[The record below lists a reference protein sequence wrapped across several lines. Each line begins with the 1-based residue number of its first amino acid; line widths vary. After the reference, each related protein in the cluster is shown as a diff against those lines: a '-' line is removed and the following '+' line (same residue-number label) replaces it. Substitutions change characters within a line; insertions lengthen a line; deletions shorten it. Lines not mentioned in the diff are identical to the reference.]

1 MKRIL
6 AVFLTLAMALNIA
19 PMAAFAA
26 ADSDAASI
34 VAVEETDET
43 SSPQLDEETAKAIAS
58 DPFLQAAYAQTEQE
72 QTGQAE
78 VDTSNVSVS
87 ATNSFGKLL
96 LNGMDEENGS
106 NFSSENAITGISM
119 NGSTA
124 VVSYRTAEDADLVVG
139 IYADDAE
146 EEMIASGTVSVS
158 KTTDTTAK
166 VSISGKLPEYYVI
179 KGYLFDK
186 TEHAPLCEPFRDV
199 SKTKD
204 IVDLGSA
211 TVDDFDA
218 DRVINLDDDNTTNF
232 AVVKQDVTLLTSE
245 DAAAGMNVITQQD
258 DDGLNYTISNA
269 SAEIK
274 NLQSGDILTYEYEPG
289 AMLIVKVSTIQTFGD
304 TVTIHG
310 DDSLEITDVF
320 EAVKIDSDADT
331 SDFEFTPAEGVEYLG
346 TEKVVYP
353 DWEDGFFDGT
363 DAQENTADLDETNS
377 WEGDLSN
384 SVALKL
390 KIGDTTTDKPIGGA
404 TTEEAAKGTISFS
417 AQSKFKYYIA
427 ENKQTISYNL
437 GSTVTGSLSI
447 SAKKTIEK
455 EIGHCYY
462 LPCPGVAFLMEPTIK
477 VVAEM
482 KCSAEFAAS
491 VSFGFEYNSA
501 NKAFV
506 NRSETPNAKARV
518 TAEGSVS
525 IGLDLKPGV
534 CVLDSVLDLDLTAE
548 VMLQATI
555 KTTTK
560 EASTTTPETRHSCKI
575 CYTAEITVPTE
586 LGIEI
591 SFIKLDIL
599 SLKKS
604 FKLEFPLGD
613 YYYSPENNEF
623 GKGSCP
629 HLEYRMTVIV
639 EDDDL
644 KEEDMKNVDIFN
656 VDTNEKVG
664 SFNGKFNT
672 YVYLPAGEHQLRAI
686 IQNTDYTSG
695 RFTIDK
701 LGFEVWLGADVQ
713 EDWTLIDGVLTV
725 NNDKAMGDAAVITD
739 MPWYS
744 RRSEIKKVVV
754 KSGVTK
760 INSGAFYECGNLK
773 NAEIANT
780 VLSIGG
786 SAFAECAQLRT
797 VQIPNT
803 VAAIGSCAFKNC
815 SLLQNIVFP
824 KALQKIE
831 ESTFENCTALKNLL
845 IPGNV
850 LSIGDDA
857 FKGCTALESIA
868 MQDGTISIGKE
879 AFSNCSKLG
888 SITMPDSVISF
899 GTDIFKYD
907 TALKT
912 VKLPAGITHIAQGM
926 FNGCVALT
934 DFTVPETVTTIG
946 GLAFANCIGIAK
958 VTIPKSVKTVQI
970 GAFTGC
976 TNLKDVYYDSTEEDW
991 KKITIQSDNEPLT
1004 SATLHCGGKHG
1015 TCGDNLTW
1023 KLEDGTLTIS
1033 GTGEMY
1039 NYSYGS
1045 DNRPP
1050 WDGEKTKIKYI
1061 EIKIDTTTIGN
1072 YAFKGCNNLI
1082 SITIPES
1089 VTSIGKGA
1097 FYECSS
1103 LTSITV
1109 PEGVTSI
1116 GAYAFDGCSNL
1127 TNVTI
1132 PKGVTRIGEFAF
1144 DECSNLTNIIIPEGV
1159 TKIEDGLFMD
1169 CSSLTSIT
1177 LPEGVTSIGY
1187 RAFAYCYSLENI
1199 SMPQS
1204 LISIGGSDYFGGAF
1218 VNCRKL
1224 SSITIPSSVTDIG
1237 MYAFYGCTNLATVN
1251 MGTNITNIGSHAFE
1265 ECVALERIT
1274 IPSGVTTIEQL
1285 TFNKCKNLTNVTI
1298 AEGVTTIGSSAFS
1311 ECSNLK
1317 SVVIPESV
1325 TTIETGV
1332 FYYCSSLT
1340 SITIP
1345 STVTQIGSSIF
1356 TGCKSLT
1363 SVTIPSGISVIPG
1376 GMFNGCSSLTSAVIP
1391 EGVTVIGEYA
1401 FGDCRNLTNIAI
1413 PSNVTQIGHH
1423 AFDNCQKLTSITIP
1437 EGVSKIEYGTFS
1449 ECRGL
1454 TKVQIPSSVT
1464 SIGLD
1469 AFAGCGNLIDMTIP
1483 ESATIIEEGAF
1494 DGCHSLTSIT
1504 IPSGSTYIYASSFYG
1519 CSGLTSVRIP
1529 EGVTGIDVMAF
1540 SHCRGLK
1547 SVTIP
1552 ASVTKIGGRAFDEC
1566 RNLKTI
1572 IYEGTKEQWKKV
1584 WIGADNHYL
1593 ECATIQY
1600 TGDSGDPNDEN
1611 SITTG
1616 AASTSDSKFQAT
1628 FANAKAGKEYVVLVS
1643 RSGSDPLNADN
1654 LIYINQITA
1663 DADGELTVPFITA
1676 ADAEEMTYVVACAQ
1690 DDAPVDPGQPDQPG
1704 GDEPSSG
1711 DDGGGAAII
1720 LIGGVAAVAAVAG
1733 VVLMIPVKVEGT
1745 VKLADQP
1752 VANATVQVLKGDAVK
1767 AETVTDA
1774 NGHFTVKVKRGGYTM
1789 RVQWTDAS
1797 GQPVTRTVDF
1807 KAPNANL
1814 NVAA

>member
-34 VAVEETDET
+34 VAVEETDENA
-43 SSPQLDEETAKAIAS
+43 SPQMDEQTARAIAS

-78 VDTSNVSVS
+78 VDTSNMSVS

-166 VSISGKLPEYYVI
+166 VSISSKLPEYYVI
-179 KGYLFDK
+179 KGYLFNK

-289 AMLIVKVSTIQTFGD
+289 AMLIVKVSTIQTSGD

-377 WEGDLSN
+377 WEGDLLN

-656 VDTNEKVG
+656 IDTNEKVG

-686 IQNTDYTSG
+686 IRNTDYTSG
-695 RFTIDK
+695 RFTINK

-713 EDWTLIDGVLTV
+713 EDWTLVDGVLTV

-760 INSGAFYECGNLK
+760 INSGAFYECGNLT

-815 SLLQNIVFP
+815 SSLQNIVFP

-850 LSIGDDA
+850 LSIGDYA

-976 TNLKDVYYDSTEEDW
+976 RNLKDVYYDSTEEDW

-1023 KLEDGTLTIS
+1023 KLEDETLTIS

-1039 NYSYGS
+1039 NYYFDSEASPWNEEKEEIINIILPEGITRIGSRAFYGCS
-1045 DNRPP
+1045 KLKNIEIPSSINRIGYFAFCDCSSLTSVIIPEGVKSVENSVFQNCSSLTSVIIPESVVSIEQAAFYQCRELTSIKIPDNVTVLGTSAFRLSGLTNVVIPKGVTCVSGSVFEGCKNLIDITIP
-1050 WDGEKTKIKYI
+1050 ESVTDIESNAFAGCGITKIKI
-1061 EIKIDTTTIGN
+1061 PSGVTSIGVK
-1072 YAFKGCNNLI
+1072 AFADCENLTSVEMSPNI
-1082 SITIPES
+1082 TNIGWGAFSKCSKLTSITIPPNVTKIGERTFYECNSLMDVTIPENVTSIGRDAFYNCDSLISVTIPQNVTEVGEYVFYSCGNLKNVTIMEGVTKIGYEMFYDCSCLESITIPSTVKYMGYRAFSGCKNLKEVKIIDGVNKIADYAFAGCMSLTTIEIPVS

-1097 FYECSS
+1097 FYYCNS
-1103 LTSITV
+1103 LT
-1109 PEGVTSI
+1109 
-1116 GAYAFDGCSNL
+1116 
-1127 TNVTI
+1127 TI
-1132 PKGVTRIGEFAF
+1132 E
-1144 DECSNLTNIIIPEGV
+1144 
-1159 TKIEDGLFMD
+1159 
-1169 CSSLTSIT
+1169 
-1177 LPEGVTSIGY
+1177 
-1187 RAFAYCYSLENI
+1187 
-1199 SMPQS
+1199 
-1204 LISIGGSDYFGGAF
+1204 
-1218 VNCRKL
+1218 
-1224 SSITIPSSVTDIG
+1224 
-1237 MYAFYGCTNLATVN
+1237 
-1251 MGTNITNIGSHAFE
+1251 
-1265 ECVALERIT
+1265 
-1274 IPSGVTTIEQL
+1274 IPSGVTE
-1285 TFNKCKNLTNVTI
+1285 
-1298 AEGVTTIGSSAFS
+1298 IGGYAFA
-1311 ECSNLK
+1311 
-1317 SVVIPESV
+1317 
-1325 TTIETGV
+1325 
-1332 FYYCSSLT
+1332 YCGLT
-1340 SITIP
+1340 SIVLP
-1345 STVTQIGSSIF
+1345 
-1356 TGCKSLT
+1356 KELT
-1363 SVTIPSGISVIPG
+1363 EI
-1376 GMFNGCSSLTSAVIP
+1376 N
-1391 EGVTVIGEYA
+1391 EY
-1401 FGDCRNLTNIAI
+1401 T
-1413 PSNVTQIGHH
+1413 
-1423 AFDNCQKLTSITIP
+1423 
-1437 EGVSKIEYGTFS
+1437 
-1449 ECRGL
+1449 
-1454 TKVQIPSSVT
+1454 
-1464 SIGLD
+1464 
-1469 AFAGCGNLIDMTIP
+1469 
-1483 ESATIIEEGAF
+1483 
-1494 DGCHSLTSIT
+1494 
-1504 IPSGSTYIYASSFYG
+1504 
-1519 CSGLTSVRIP
+1519 
-1529 EGVTGIDVMAF
+1529 F
-1540 SHCRGLK
+1540 SHC
-1547 SVTIP
+1547 
-1552 ASVTKIGGRAFDEC
+1552 E
-1566 RNLKTI
+1566 NLKDIVISEKVTYI
-1572 IYEGTKEQWKKV
+1572 KHDAFYKATNYLFKGIVFEGTKEQWRKIKV
-1584 WIGADNHYL
+1584 ITWEENLSYRGAIYQRPVHCID
-1593 ECATIQY
+1593 
-1600 TGDSGDPNDEN
+1600 GDVKLKNNMWVDVDTEN

-1616 AASTSDSKFQAT
+1616 TASTSDSKFQAT

-1643 RSGSDPLNADN
+1643 RSDSDPLNADN
-1654 LIYINQITA
+1654 LIYIIQITA
-1663 DADGELTVPFITA
+1663 DADGELAVPFITA
-1676 ADAEEMTYVVACAQ
+1676 ADSAEMTYVVACAQ
-1690 DDAPVDPGQPDQPG
+1690 DDATVEPGQPDQPDKPG
-1704 GDEPSSG
+1704 EDEPSSG
-1711 DDGGGAAII
+1711 GDGGGAII

-1733 VVLMIPVKVEGT
+1733 VVLMMPVKVEGT

-1774 NGHFTVKVKRGGYTM
+1774 NGHFTVKVKRGGYTL
-1789 RVQWTDAS
+1789 RVQWTDVS

>member
-43 SSPQLDEETAKAIAS
+43 SSPQLDEETAKAIVS

-78 VDTSNVSVS
+78 VDTSNMSVS

-158 KTTDTTAK
+158 KTNDTTAK
-166 VSISGKLPEYYVI
+166 VSVSGKLPEYYVI

-232 AVVKQDVTLLTSE
+232 VVVKQDVTLLTSE

-289 AMLIVKVSTIQTFGD
+289 AMLIVKVSTIQTSGD

-695 RFTIDK
+695 RFTINK

-713 EDWTLIDGVLTV
+713 EDWTLVDGVLTV
-725 NNDKAMGDAAVITD
+725 NNDKAMKKK
-739 MPWYS
+739 PWVT
-744 RRSEIKKVVV
+744 RSSEVAKIII
-754 KSGVTK
+754 KSGVTEIPPYEFYDGY
-760 INSGAFYECGNLK
+760 INYDPKYINLTEV
-773 NAEIANT
+773 EIAGT
-780 VLSIGG
+780 VKFIGEK
-786 SAFAECAQLRT
+786 AF
-797 VQIPNT
+797 
-803 VAAIGSCAFKNC
+803 G
-815 SLLQNIVFP
+815 
-824 KALQKIE
+824 
-831 ESTFENCTALKNLL
+831 ESTSLT
-845 IPGNV
+845 NV
-850 LSIGDDA
+850 KFQEGIVDIGDRA
-857 FKGCTALESIA
+857 FERCINLTSIILPSSV
-868 MQDGTISIGKE
+868 ISIGKE
-879 AFSNCSKLG
+879 AFRDCNSLTRVIIQEGTTSIKEGAFSNCSNLMNIKIPVSVVDIAECTFENCSSLG
-888 SITMPDSVISF
+888 GIEIPANITSIKTGTFFGCSSLKNIVIPY
-899 GTDIFKYD
+899 GVTDIGEDAFFKCSS
-907 TALKT
+907 L
-912 VKLPAGITHIAQGM
+912 V
-926 FNGCVALT
+926 N
-934 DFTVPETVTTIG
+934 
-946 GLAFANCIGIAK
+946 
-958 VTIPKSVKTVQI
+958 
-970 GAFTGC
+970 
-976 TNLKDVYYDSTEEDW
+976 
-991 KKITIQSDNEPLT
+991 
-1004 SATLHCGGKHG
+1004 
-1015 TCGDNLTW
+1015 
-1023 KLEDGTLTIS
+1023 
-1033 GTGEMY
+1033 
-1039 NYSYGS
+1039 
-1045 DNRPP
+1045 
-1050 WDGEKTKIKYI
+1050 I
-1061 EIKIDTTTIGN
+1061 EIPSSVTEIERRAFGACSSLVSIEIPASVTKIDTAGMFYECKSLRNVVFPT
-1072 YAFKGCNNLI
+1072 
-1082 SITIPES
+1082 S
-1089 VTSIGKGA
+1089 VTSIGVGA
-1097 FYECSS
+1097 
-1103 LTSITV
+1103 
-1109 PEGVTSI
+1109 
-1116 GAYAFDGCSNL
+1116 
-1127 TNVTI
+1127 
-1132 PKGVTRIGEFAF
+1132 
-1144 DECSNLTNIIIPEGV
+1144 
-1159 TKIEDGLFMD
+1159 
-1169 CSSLTSIT
+1169 
-1177 LPEGVTSIGY
+1177 
-1187 RAFAYCYSLENI
+1187 
-1199 SMPQS
+1199 
-1204 LISIGGSDYFGGAF
+1204 
-1218 VNCRKL
+1218 
-1224 SSITIPSSVTDIG
+1224 
-1237 MYAFYGCTNLATVN
+1237 
-1251 MGTNITNIGSHAFE
+1251 
-1265 ECVALERIT
+1265 
-1274 IPSGVTTIEQL
+1274 
-1285 TFNKCKNLTNVTI
+1285 
-1298 AEGVTTIGSSAFS
+1298 
-1311 ECSNLK
+1311 
-1317 SVVIPESV
+1317 
-1325 TTIETGV
+1325 
-1332 FYYCSSLT
+1332 
-1340 SITIP
+1340 
-1345 STVTQIGSSIF
+1345 F

-1363 SVTIPSGISVIPG
+1363 DIVLPLGVTSIETNAFQYCNNLV
-1376 GMFNGCSSLTSAVIP
+1376 NVVLQ
-1391 EGVTVIGEYA
+1391 EGVTSIGRKA
-1401 FGDCRNLTNIAI
+1401 FGACYNL
-1413 PSNVTQIGHH
+1413 
-1423 AFDNCQKLTSITIP
+1423 KSITIP
-1437 EGVSKIEYGTFS
+1437 ESMKHVYYWTFEDCHELKDVYYNGAKAQWKMIKIEERNS
-1449 ECRGL
+1449 
-1454 TKVQIPSSVT
+1454 
-1464 SIGLD
+1464 
-1469 AFAGCGNLIDMTIP
+1469 NLYKANI
-1483 ESATIIEEGAF
+1483 
-1494 DGCHSLTSIT
+1494 H
-1504 IPSGSTYIYASSFYG
+1504 YA
-1519 CSGLTSVRIP
+1519 
-1529 EGVTGIDVMAF
+1529 
-1540 SHCRGLK
+1540 K
-1547 SVTIP
+1547 
-1552 ASVTKIGGRAFDEC
+1552 
-1566 RNLKTI
+1566 
-1572 IYEGTKEQWKKV
+1572 
-1584 WIGADNHYL
+1584 
-1593 ECATIQY
+1593 
-1600 TGDSGDPNDEN
+1600 NDEN

-1616 AASTSDSKFQAT
+1616 AASTSGSKFQAT

-1676 ADAEEMTYVVACAQ
+1676 ADAAEMTYVVACAQ
-1690 DDAPVDPGQPDQPG
+1690 DDATVDPDQPDKPG
-1704 GDEPSSG
+1704 EDKPSSG
-1711 DDGGGAAII
+1711 GGGAAII

-1733 VVLMIPVKVEGT
+1733 VVLMMPVKVEGT

-1752 VANATVQVLKGDAVK
+1752 VANATVQVLKGDTVK

-1774 NGHFTVKVKRGGYTM
+1774 NGHFTVKVKRGGYTL
-1789 RVQWTDAS
+1789 RVQWTDAK
-1797 GQPVTRTVDF
+1797 GQPVMRTVDF

>member
-19 PMAAFAA
+19 PVAAFAA

-43 SSPQLDEETAKAIAS
+43 SSSQLDEETARAIAS

-78 VDTSNVSVS
+78 VDTSDVSME
-87 ATNSFGKLL
+87 ATDSFGRLL

-106 NFSSENAITGISM
+106 NFSSENAITGITM

-146 EEMIASGTVSVS
+146 EEMIASGTVPVS
-158 KTTDTTAK
+158 KTADTTVK
-166 VSISGKLPEYYVI
+166 VAISSKLPEYYVI

-211 TVDDFDA
+211 TVNDFDA

-289 AMLIVKVSTIQTFGD
+289 AMLIVKVSTIQTSGD

-377 WEGDLSN
+377 WEGDISN

-390 KIGDTTTDKPIGGA
+390 KIGDKTTDKPIGGA
-404 TTEEAAKGTISFS
+404 TTEEAAKGTVSFS

-506 NRSETPNAKARV
+506 NRSETPNAKVRV

-555 KTTTK
+555 KTTIK

-591 SFIKLDIL
+591 SFIKLNIL

-629 HLEYRMTVIV
+629 YLEYRMTVIV

-686 IQNTDYTSG
+686 IRNTDYTSG
-695 RFTIDK
+695 RFTINK

-713 EDWTLIDGVLTV
+713 EDWTLVNGVLTV
-725 NNDKAMGDAAVITD
+725 NNDKAMGNSTWGDDV
-739 MPWYS
+739 PWKS
-744 RRSEIKKVVV
+744 RKDEIQKVVI
-754 KSGVTK
+754 KQGVTK
-760 INSGAFYECGNLK
+760 I
-773 NAEIANT
+773 T
-780 VLSIGG
+780 
-786 SAFAECAQLRT
+786 R
-797 VQIPNT
+797 
-803 VAAIGSCAFKNC
+803 
-815 SLLQNIVFP
+815 
-824 KALQKIE
+824 
-831 ESTFENCTALKNLL
+831 
-845 IPGNV
+845 
-850 LSIGDDA
+850 
-857 FKGCTALESIA
+857 
-868 MQDGTISIGKE
+868 M
-879 AFSNCSKLG
+879 AFS
-888 SITMPDSVISF
+888 
-899 GTDIFKYD
+899 
-907 TALKT
+907 
-912 VKLPAGITHIAQGM
+912 
-926 FNGCVALT
+926 GCV
-934 DFTVPETVTTIG
+934 
-946 GLAFANCIGIAK
+946 
-958 VTIPKSVKTVQI
+958 
-970 GAFTGC
+970 
-976 TNLKDVYYDSTEEDW
+976 
-991 KKITIQSDNEPLT
+991 
-1004 SATLHCGGKHG
+1004 
-1015 TCGDNLTW
+1015 NLT
-1023 KLEDGTLTIS
+1023 IV
-1033 GTGEMY
+1033 
-1039 NYSYGS
+1039 
-1045 DNRPP
+1045 
-1050 WDGEKTKIKYI
+1050 
-1061 EIKIDTTTIGN
+1061 EIPD
-1072 YAFKGCNNLI
+1072 
-1082 SITIPES
+1082 S
-1089 VTSIGKGA
+1089 VTSI
-1097 FYECSS
+1097 YE
-1103 LTSITV
+1103 
-1109 PEGVTSI
+1109 
-1116 GAYAFDGCSNL
+1116 
-1127 TNVTI
+1127 
-1132 PKGVTRIGEFAF
+1132 
-1144 DECSNLTNIIIPEGV
+1144 
-1159 TKIEDGLFMD
+1159 
-1169 CSSLTSIT
+1169 
-1177 LPEGVTSIGY
+1177 
-1187 RAFAYCYSLENI
+1187 
-1199 SMPQS
+1199 
-1204 LISIGGSDYFGGAF
+1204 
-1218 VNCRKL
+1218 
-1224 SSITIPSSVTDIG
+1224 
-1237 MYAFYGCTNLATVN
+1237 YAFYGCTNLQELTLPES
-1251 MGTNITNIGSHAFE
+1251 ITRIDRAAFE
-1265 ECVALERIT
+1265 NCTSLRKIT
-1274 IPSGVTTIEQL
+1274 VP
-1285 TFNKCKNLTNVTI
+1285 KNV
-1298 AEGVTTIGSSAFS
+1298 
-1311 ECSNLK
+1311 
-1317 SVVIPESV
+1317 
-1325 TTIETGV
+1325 
-1332 FYYCSSLT
+1332 
-1340 SITIP
+1340 
-1345 STVTQIGSSIF
+1345 
-1356 TGCKSLT
+1356 
-1363 SVTIPSGISVIPG
+1363 
-1376 GMFNGCSSLTSAVIP
+1376 
-1391 EGVTVIGEYA
+1391 
-1401 FGDCRNLTNIAI
+1401 RNLGIY
-1413 PSNVTQIGHH
+1413 
-1423 AFDNCQKLTSITIP
+1423 L
-1437 EGVSKIEYGTFS
+1437 
-1449 ECRGL
+1449 
-1454 TKVQIPSSVT
+1454 
-1464 SIGLD
+1464 
-1469 AFAGCGNLIDMTIP
+1469 FAGCTGLVSAEIMDGVPVIGDQMFKGCTNLRSVTIP
-1483 ESATIIEEGAF
+1483 ESAVNIGIEAF
-1494 DGCHSLTSIT
+1494 RYCVSLSNVA
-1504 IPSGSTYIYASSFYG
+1504 IPK
-1519 CSGLTSVRIP
+1519 SVRSIS
-1529 EGVTGIDVMAF
+1529 GYAF
-1540 SHCRGLK
+1540 SGCTNLESVSIPQSVRSIEAYAFFKCSSLK
-1547 SVTIP
+1547 D
-1552 ASVTKIGGRAFDEC
+1552 A
-1566 RNLKTI
+1566 
-1572 IYEGTKEQWKKV
+1572 YYQGTKAKWND
-1584 WIGADNHYL
+1584 ISIDNQYDSNAPL
-1593 ECATIQY
+1593 LAATIHY
-1600 TGDSGDPNDEN
+1600 TDGDIVPNTEN

-1616 AASTSDSKFQAT
+1616 TASTSDSKFQAT

-1663 DADGELTVPFITA
+1663 DADGELTVPFRTA
-1676 ADAEEMTYVVACAQ
+1676 ADAAEMTYVVACAQ
-1690 DDAPVDPGQPDQPG
+1690 DDATVEPGQPDKPNQPDQPDQPG
-1704 GDEPSSG
+1704 EDEPSSG
-1711 DDGGGAAII
+1711 GDGGGAII

-1733 VVLMIPVKVEGT
+1733 VVLMMPVKVEGT

-1752 VANATVQVLKGDAVK
+1752 VANASVQVLKNGNVA
-1767 AETVTDA
+1767 AQTTTDA
-1774 NGHFTVKVKRGGYTM
+1774 NGHFAVKVKRGGYTL
-1789 RVQWTDAS
+1789 RVQWTDAN
-1797 GQPVTRTVDF
+1797 GQPVMRTVDF

>member
-19 PMAAFAA
+19 PVAAFAA

-34 VAVEETDET
+34 VAVEETDENA
-43 SSPQLDEETAKAIAS
+43 SPQLDEETARAIAS

-78 VDTSNVSVS
+78 VDTSNMSVS

-146 EEMIASGTVSVS
+146 EEMIAIGTVLVS

-166 VSISGKLPEYYVI
+166 VSISSKLPEYYVI

-289 AMLIVKVSTIQTFGD
+289 AMLIVKVSTIQTSGD

-713 EDWTLIDGVLTV
+713 EDWTLVDGVLTV
-725 NNDKAMGDAAVITD
+725 NNDKAMGNSTWGDDV
-739 MPWYS
+739 PWKS
-744 RRSEIKKVVV
+744 RKDEIQKVVI
-754 KSGVTK
+754 KQGVTK
-760 INSGAFYECGNLK
+760 I
-773 NAEIANT
+773 T
-780 VLSIGG
+780 
-786 SAFAECAQLRT
+786 R
-797 VQIPNT
+797 
-803 VAAIGSCAFKNC
+803 
-815 SLLQNIVFP
+815 
-824 KALQKIE
+824 
-831 ESTFENCTALKNLL
+831 
-845 IPGNV
+845 
-850 LSIGDDA
+850 
-857 FKGCTALESIA
+857 
-868 MQDGTISIGKE
+868 M
-879 AFSNCSKLG
+879 AFS
-888 SITMPDSVISF
+888 
-899 GTDIFKYD
+899 
-907 TALKT
+907 
-912 VKLPAGITHIAQGM
+912 
-926 FNGCVALT
+926 GCV
-934 DFTVPETVTTIG
+934 
-946 GLAFANCIGIAK
+946 
-958 VTIPKSVKTVQI
+958 
-970 GAFTGC
+970 
-976 TNLKDVYYDSTEEDW
+976 
-991 KKITIQSDNEPLT
+991 
-1004 SATLHCGGKHG
+1004 
-1015 TCGDNLTW
+1015 NLT
-1023 KLEDGTLTIS
+1023 IV
-1033 GTGEMY
+1033 
-1039 NYSYGS
+1039 
-1045 DNRPP
+1045 
-1050 WDGEKTKIKYI
+1050 
-1061 EIKIDTTTIGN
+1061 EIPD
-1072 YAFKGCNNLI
+1072 
-1082 SITIPES
+1082 S
-1089 VTSIGKGA
+1089 VTSI
-1097 FYECSS
+1097 YE
-1103 LTSITV
+1103 
-1109 PEGVTSI
+1109 
-1116 GAYAFDGCSNL
+1116 
-1127 TNVTI
+1127 
-1132 PKGVTRIGEFAF
+1132 
-1144 DECSNLTNIIIPEGV
+1144 
-1159 TKIEDGLFMD
+1159 
-1169 CSSLTSIT
+1169 
-1177 LPEGVTSIGY
+1177 
-1187 RAFAYCYSLENI
+1187 
-1199 SMPQS
+1199 
-1204 LISIGGSDYFGGAF
+1204 
-1218 VNCRKL
+1218 
-1224 SSITIPSSVTDIG
+1224 
-1237 MYAFYGCTNLATVN
+1237 YAFYGCTNLQELTLPES
-1251 MGTNITNIGSHAFE
+1251 ITRIDRAAFE
-1265 ECVALERIT
+1265 NCTSLRKIT
-1274 IPSGVTTIEQL
+1274 VP
-1285 TFNKCKNLTNVTI
+1285 KNV
-1298 AEGVTTIGSSAFS
+1298 
-1311 ECSNLK
+1311 
-1317 SVVIPESV
+1317 
-1325 TTIETGV
+1325 
-1332 FYYCSSLT
+1332 
-1340 SITIP
+1340 
-1345 STVTQIGSSIF
+1345 
-1356 TGCKSLT
+1356 
-1363 SVTIPSGISVIPG
+1363 
-1376 GMFNGCSSLTSAVIP
+1376 
-1391 EGVTVIGEYA
+1391 
-1401 FGDCRNLTNIAI
+1401 RNLGIY
-1413 PSNVTQIGHH
+1413 
-1423 AFDNCQKLTSITIP
+1423 L
-1437 EGVSKIEYGTFS
+1437 
-1449 ECRGL
+1449 
-1454 TKVQIPSSVT
+1454 
-1464 SIGLD
+1464 
-1469 AFAGCGNLIDMTIP
+1469 FAGCTGLVSAEIMDGVPVIGDQMFKGCTNLRSVTIP
-1483 ESATIIEEGAF
+1483 ESAVNIGIEAF
-1494 DGCHSLTSIT
+1494 RYCVSLSNVA
-1504 IPSGSTYIYASSFYG
+1504 IPK
-1519 CSGLTSVRIP
+1519 SVRSIS
-1529 EGVTGIDVMAF
+1529 GYAF
-1540 SHCRGLK
+1540 SGCTNLESVSIPQSVRSIEAYAFFKCSSLK
-1547 SVTIP
+1547 D
-1552 ASVTKIGGRAFDEC
+1552 A
-1566 RNLKTI
+1566 
-1572 IYEGTKEQWKKV
+1572 YYQGTKAKWND
-1584 WIGADNHYL
+1584 ISIDNQYDSNAPL
-1593 ECATIQY
+1593 LAATIHY
-1600 TGDSGDPNDEN
+1600 TDGDIIPNTEN

-1616 AASTSDSKFQAT
+1616 TASTSGSKFQAT

-1643 RSGSDPLNADN
+1643 RSGSDPLSADN

-1663 DADGELTVPFITA
+1663 DADGELAVPFITA
-1676 ADAEEMTYVVACAQ
+1676 ADAAEMTYVVACAQ
-1690 DDAPVDPGQPDQPG
+1690 DDATVEPGQPDKPNQPDQPDQPG

-1711 DDGGGAAII
+1711 GDGGGAII

-1733 VVLMIPVKVEGT
+1733 VVMLMPVKVEGT

-1774 NGHFTVKVKRGGYTM
+1774 NGRFTVKVKRGGYTL

>member
-19 PMAAFAA
+19 PVAAFAA

-34 VAVEETDET
+34 VAVEETDENA
-43 SSPQLDEETAKAIAS
+43 SSRLDKETVRAIAS
-58 DPFLQAAYAQTEQE
+58 DPFLQTAYAQTEQG

-78 VDTSNVSVS
+78 VDTSNMSVS
-87 ATNSFGKLL
+87 ATNSFGQLL
-96 LNGMDEENGS
+96 VNGMDEENGS

-390 KIGDTTTDKPIGGA
+390 KIGDATTDKPIGGA

-501 NKAFV
+501 NKAFA
-506 NRSETPNAKARV
+506 NRSETPNAKVRV

-725 NNDKAMGDAAVITD
+725 NNDDAMKK
-739 MPWYS
+739 MPWVT
-744 RRSEIKKVVV
+744 RSSEVAKIIIKL
-754 KSGVTK
+754 GVTEIPPYEFYDGY
-760 INSGAFYECGNLK
+760 INYDPKYINLTEVEIAGTVKFIGEKAFGESTSLTNVKFQEGIVDIGDGAFERCINLTSV
-773 NAEIANT
+773 ILPSS
-780 VLSIGG
+780 V
-786 SAFAECAQLRT
+786 
-797 VQIPNT
+797 
-803 VAAIGSCAFKNC
+803 
-815 SLLQNIVFP
+815 
-824 KALQKIE
+824 
-831 ESTFENCTALKNLL
+831 
-845 IPGNV
+845 
-850 LSIGDDA
+850 
-857 FKGCTALESIA
+857 
-868 MQDGTISIGKE
+868 ISIGKE
-879 AFSNCSKLG
+879 AFRDCNSLTRVIIQEGTTSIKEGAFSNCS
-888 SITMPDSVISF
+888 
-899 GTDIFKYD
+899 
-907 TALKT
+907 
-912 VKLPAGITHIAQGM
+912 
-926 FNGCVALT
+926 
-934 DFTVPETVTTIG
+934 
-946 GLAFANCIGIAK
+946 
-958 VTIPKSVKTVQI
+958 
-970 GAFTGC
+970 
-976 TNLKDVYYDSTEEDW
+976 NLM
-991 KKITIQSDNEPLT
+991 N
-1004 SATLHCGGKHG
+1004 
-1015 TCGDNLTW
+1015 
-1023 KLEDGTLTIS
+1023 
-1033 GTGEMY
+1033 
-1039 NYSYGS
+1039 
-1045 DNRPP
+1045 
-1050 WDGEKTKIKYI
+1050 
-1061 EIKIDTTTIGN
+1061 IKI
-1072 YAFKGCNNLI
+1072 
-1082 SITIPES
+1082 PVS
-1089 VTSIGKGA
+1089 VVDIAEYT
-1097 FYECSS
+1097 FENCSS
-1103 LTSITV
+1103 LGGIEIPANITSI
-1109 PEGVTSI
+1109 
-1116 GAYAFDGCSNL
+1116 
-1127 TNVTI
+1127 
-1132 PKGVTRIGEFAF
+1132 KTRTFFG
-1144 DECSNLTNIIIPEGV
+1144 
-1159 TKIEDGLFMD
+1159 
-1169 CSSLTSIT
+1169 CSSLKNIVI
-1177 LPEGVTSIGY
+1177 PYGVTDIGED
-1187 RAFAYCYSLENI
+1187 AFLKCSSLVNI
-1199 SMPQS
+1199 E
-1204 LISIGGSDYFGGAF
+1204 
-1218 VNCRKL
+1218 
-1224 SSITIPSSVTDIG
+1224 IPSSVTEI
-1237 MYAFYGCTNLATVN
+1237 
-1251 MGTNITNIGSHAFE
+1251 
-1265 ECVALERIT
+1265 ER
-1274 IPSGVTTIEQL
+1274 G
-1285 TFNKCKNLTNVTI
+1285 
-1298 AEGVTTIGSSAFS
+1298 
-1311 ECSNLK
+1311 
-1317 SVVIPESV
+1317 
-1325 TTIETGV
+1325 
-1332 FYYCSSLT
+1332 
-1340 SITIP
+1340 
-1345 STVTQIGSSIF
+1345 
-1356 TGCKSLT
+1356 
-1363 SVTIPSGISVIPG
+1363 
-1376 GMFNGCSSLTSAVIP
+1376 
-1391 EGVTVIGEYA
+1391 A
-1401 FGDCRNLTNIAI
+1401 FGDCSSL
-1413 PSNVTQIGHH
+1413 V
-1423 AFDNCQKLTSITIP
+1423 SI
-1437 EGVSKIEYGTFS
+1437 E
-1449 ECRGL
+1449 
-1454 TKVQIPSSVT
+1454 
-1464 SIGLD
+1464 
-1469 AFAGCGNLIDMTIP
+1469 
-1483 ESATIIEEGAF
+1483 
-1494 DGCHSLTSIT
+1494 
-1504 IPSGSTYIYASSFYG
+1504 
-1519 CSGLTSVRIP
+1519 
-1529 EGVTGIDVMAF
+1529 
-1540 SHCRGLK
+1540 
-1547 SVTIP
+1547 IP
-1552 ASVTKIGGRAFDEC
+1552 ASVTKIDTAWMFNECKSLRNVVFPTSVTSIGVGAFMGCKSLTDIVLPLGVTSIERNAFQYCNNLVNVVLQEGVTSIGRKAFGAC
-1566 RNLKTI
+1566 YNLKSITI
-1572 IYEGTKEQWKKV
+1572 PESMKHVYYWAFGDCHELKDVYYNGAKAQWKMIK
-1584 WIGADNHYL
+1584 IEENNSNLYRANIHY
-1593 ECATIQY
+1593 AK
-1600 TGDSGDPNDEN
+1600 NDEN

-1616 AASTSDSKFQAT
+1616 TASASGSKFQAT
-1628 FANAKAGKEYVVLVS
+1628 FADAKAGKEYVVLVS

-1663 DADGELTVPFITA
+1663 DADGELVVPFITA
-1676 ADAEEMTYVVACAQ
+1676 ADAAEMTYVVACAQ
-1690 DDAPVDPGQPDQPG
+1690 GDAPVDPDQPVDPGQPDQPG
-1704 GDEPSSG
+1704 GDKPSSG

-1733 VVLMIPVKVEGT
+1733 VVLMMPVKVEGT
-1745 VKLADQP
+1745 VKMADQP

-1774 NGHFTVKVKRGGYTM
+1774 NGRFTVKVKRGGYTL

>member
-19 PMAAFAA
+19 PMAAFAV

-34 VAVEETDET
+34 VAVEETDENA
-43 SSPQLDEETAKAIAS
+43 SSQMDEETAKAIVS

-78 VDTSNVSVS
+78 VDTSNMSVS

-166 VSISGKLPEYYVI
+166 VSVSSKLPEYYVI

-258 DDGLNYTISNA
+258 DDGLNYMISNA

-289 AMLIVKVSTIQTFGD
+289 AMLIVKVSTIQTSGD

-695 RFTIDK
+695 RFTINK

-713 EDWTLIDGVLTV
+713 EDWTLVDGVLTV
-725 NNDKAMGDAAVITD
+725 NNDKAMRNSTWRDDV
-739 MPWYS
+739 PWKS
-744 RRSEIKKVVV
+744 RKDEIQKVVI
-754 KSGVTK
+754 KQGVTK
-760 INSGAFYECGNLK
+760 I
-773 NAEIANT
+773 T
-780 VLSIGG
+780 
-786 SAFAECAQLRT
+786 R
-797 VQIPNT
+797 
-803 VAAIGSCAFKNC
+803 
-815 SLLQNIVFP
+815 
-824 KALQKIE
+824 
-831 ESTFENCTALKNLL
+831 
-845 IPGNV
+845 
-850 LSIGDDA
+850 
-857 FKGCTALESIA
+857 
-868 MQDGTISIGKE
+868 M
-879 AFSNCSKLG
+879 AFS
-888 SITMPDSVISF
+888 
-899 GTDIFKYD
+899 
-907 TALKT
+907 
-912 VKLPAGITHIAQGM
+912 
-926 FNGCVALT
+926 GCV
-934 DFTVPETVTTIG
+934 
-946 GLAFANCIGIAK
+946 
-958 VTIPKSVKTVQI
+958 
-970 GAFTGC
+970 
-976 TNLKDVYYDSTEEDW
+976 
-991 KKITIQSDNEPLT
+991 
-1004 SATLHCGGKHG
+1004 
-1015 TCGDNLTW
+1015 NLT
-1023 KLEDGTLTIS
+1023 IV
-1033 GTGEMY
+1033 
-1039 NYSYGS
+1039 
-1045 DNRPP
+1045 
-1050 WDGEKTKIKYI
+1050 
-1061 EIKIDTTTIGN
+1061 EIPD
-1072 YAFKGCNNLI
+1072 
-1082 SITIPES
+1082 S
-1089 VTSIGKGA
+1089 VTSI
-1097 FYECSS
+1097 YE
-1103 LTSITV
+1103 
-1109 PEGVTSI
+1109 
-1116 GAYAFDGCSNL
+1116 
-1127 TNVTI
+1127 
-1132 PKGVTRIGEFAF
+1132 
-1144 DECSNLTNIIIPEGV
+1144 
-1159 TKIEDGLFMD
+1159 
-1169 CSSLTSIT
+1169 
-1177 LPEGVTSIGY
+1177 
-1187 RAFAYCYSLENI
+1187 
-1199 SMPQS
+1199 
-1204 LISIGGSDYFGGAF
+1204 
-1218 VNCRKL
+1218 
-1224 SSITIPSSVTDIG
+1224 
-1237 MYAFYGCTNLATVN
+1237 YAFYGCTNLQELTLPES
-1251 MGTNITNIGSHAFE
+1251 ITRIDRAAFE
-1265 ECVALERIT
+1265 NCTSLRKIT
-1274 IPSGVTTIEQL
+1274 IPKNARNLGIYLFAGCTGLVSAEIMDGVPAIGDQMFKGCTNLRSVTIPESVVHIGREAFRYCVSLSNVAIPKSVRSISSYAFSGCTNLESVTLKEGISNIKNSAFYGCNSLSNITIPDSVVDIGESAFAGTGLVNVALPKNITKIKAYTFKGCKSLKNITIPNGVTEISYDV
-1285 TFNKCKNLTNVTI
+1285 FNACTSLQSI
-1298 AEGVTTIGSSAFS
+1298 M
-1311 ECSNLK
+1311 
-1317 SVVIPESV
+1317 IPESV
-1325 TTIETGV
+1325 T
-1332 FYYCSSLT
+1332 Y
-1340 SITIP
+1340 
-1345 STVTQIGSSIF
+1345 IGSGAFS
-1356 TGCKSLT
+1356 GCKSLASLSLPDGIT
-1363 SVTIPSGISVIPG
+1363 SVPDALVRECDSLESVALPG
-1376 GMFNGCSSLTSAVIP
+1376 SITY
-1391 EGVTVIGEYA
+1391 IGERV
-1401 FGDCRNLTNIAI
+1401 FSDC
-1413 PSNVTQIGHH
+1413 P
-1423 AFDNCQKLTSITIP
+1423 KLQYVIFH
-1437 EGVSKIEYGTFS
+1437 G
-1449 ECRGL
+1449 
-1454 TKVQIPSSVT
+1454 TKVQWKEMKHGYSGIRLYHTTVVCN
-1464 SIGLD
+1464 D
-1469 AFAGCGNLIDMTIP
+1469 GNIVYQNGFP
-1483 ESATIIEEGAF
+1483 
-1494 DGCHSLTSIT
+1494 
-1504 IPSGSTYIYASSFYG
+1504 
-1519 CSGLTSVRIP
+1519 V
-1529 EGVTGIDVMAF
+1529 
-1540 SHCRGLK
+1540 K
-1547 SVTIP
+1547 
-1552 ASVTKIGGRAFDEC
+1552 
-1566 RNLKTI
+1566 
-1572 IYEGTKEQWKKV
+1572 
-1584 WIGADNHYL
+1584 
-1593 ECATIQY
+1593 
-1600 TGDSGDPNDEN
+1600 NDEN

-1616 AASTSDSKFQAT
+1616 TASTSDSKFQAN

-1663 DADGELTVPFITA
+1663 DADGELAVPFITA
-1676 ADAEEMTYVVACAQ
+1676 ADAAEMTYVVACAQ
-1690 DDAPVDPGQPDQPG
+1690 DGAPVDPDQPG

-1733 VVLMIPVKVEGT
+1733 VVLMMPVKVEGT

>member
-19 PMAAFAA
+19 PIGAFAA

-34 VAVEETDET
+34 VAIEETDENA
-43 SSPQLDEETAKAIAS
+43 SSQLDEETARAIAA
-58 DPFLQAAYAQTEQE
+58 DPFLQAGYAQTEQE

-78 VDTSNVSVS
+78 MDTSDVSIK
-87 ATNSFGKLL
+87 ATDSFGKLL

-106 NFSSENAITGISM
+106 NFSLENAITGISM

-146 EEMIASGTVSVS
+146 EEMIASGTVPVS

-166 VSISGKLPEYYVI
+166 IAISSKLPEYYVI

-289 AMLIVKVSTIQTFGD
+289 AMLIVKASTIQTSGD

-346 TEKVVYP
+346 TEKFVYP

-695 RFTIDK
+695 RFTINK

-713 EDWTLIDGVLTV
+713 EDWTLVDGVLTV
-725 NNDKAMGDAAVITD
+725 NNDKAMRNSTWHDDV
-739 MPWYS
+739 PWKS
-744 RRSEIKKVVV
+744 RKDEIQKVVI
-754 KSGVTK
+754 KQGVTK
-760 INSGAFYECGNLK
+760 I
-773 NAEIANT
+773 T
-780 VLSIGG
+780 
-786 SAFAECAQLRT
+786 R
-797 VQIPNT
+797 
-803 VAAIGSCAFKNC
+803 
-815 SLLQNIVFP
+815 
-824 KALQKIE
+824 
-831 ESTFENCTALKNLL
+831 
-845 IPGNV
+845 
-850 LSIGDDA
+850 
-857 FKGCTALESIA
+857 
-868 MQDGTISIGKE
+868 M
-879 AFSNCSKLG
+879 AFS
-888 SITMPDSVISF
+888 
-899 GTDIFKYD
+899 
-907 TALKT
+907 
-912 VKLPAGITHIAQGM
+912 
-926 FNGCVALT
+926 GCV
-934 DFTVPETVTTIG
+934 
-946 GLAFANCIGIAK
+946 
-958 VTIPKSVKTVQI
+958 
-970 GAFTGC
+970 
-976 TNLKDVYYDSTEEDW
+976 
-991 KKITIQSDNEPLT
+991 
-1004 SATLHCGGKHG
+1004 
-1015 TCGDNLTW
+1015 NLT
-1023 KLEDGTLTIS
+1023 IV
-1033 GTGEMY
+1033 
-1039 NYSYGS
+1039 
-1045 DNRPP
+1045 
-1050 WDGEKTKIKYI
+1050 
-1061 EIKIDTTTIGN
+1061 EIPD
-1072 YAFKGCNNLI
+1072 
-1082 SITIPES
+1082 S
-1089 VTSIGKGA
+1089 VTSI
-1097 FYECSS
+1097 YE
-1103 LTSITV
+1103 
-1109 PEGVTSI
+1109 
-1116 GAYAFDGCSNL
+1116 
-1127 TNVTI
+1127 
-1132 PKGVTRIGEFAF
+1132 
-1144 DECSNLTNIIIPEGV
+1144 
-1159 TKIEDGLFMD
+1159 
-1169 CSSLTSIT
+1169 
-1177 LPEGVTSIGY
+1177 
-1187 RAFAYCYSLENI
+1187 
-1199 SMPQS
+1199 
-1204 LISIGGSDYFGGAF
+1204 
-1218 VNCRKL
+1218 
-1224 SSITIPSSVTDIG
+1224 
-1237 MYAFYGCTNLATVN
+1237 YAFYGCTNLQELTLPES
-1251 MGTNITNIGSHAFE
+1251 ITRIDRAAFE
-1265 ECVALERIT
+1265 NCTSLRKIT
-1274 IPSGVTTIEQL
+1274 IPKNARNLGIYLFAGCTGLVSAEIMDGVPAIGDQMFKGCTNLRSVTIPESVVHIGREAFRYCVSLSNVAIPKSVRSISSYAFSGCTNLESVTLKEGISNIKNSAFYGCNSLSNITIPDSVVDIGESAFAGTGLVNVALPKNITKIKAYTFKGCKSLKNITIPNGVTEISYDV
-1285 TFNKCKNLTNVTI
+1285 FNACTSLQSI
-1298 AEGVTTIGSSAFS
+1298 M
-1311 ECSNLK
+1311 
-1317 SVVIPESV
+1317 IPESV
-1325 TTIETGV
+1325 T
-1332 FYYCSSLT
+1332 Y
-1340 SITIP
+1340 
-1345 STVTQIGSSIF
+1345 IGSGAFS
-1356 TGCKSLT
+1356 GCKSLASLSLPDGIT
-1363 SVTIPSGISVIPG
+1363 SVPDALVRECDSLESVALPG
-1376 GMFNGCSSLTSAVIP
+1376 SITY
-1391 EGVTVIGEYA
+1391 IGERV
-1401 FGDCRNLTNIAI
+1401 FSDC
-1413 PSNVTQIGHH
+1413 P
-1423 AFDNCQKLTSITIP
+1423 KLQYVIFH
-1437 EGVSKIEYGTFS
+1437 G
-1449 ECRGL
+1449 
-1454 TKVQIPSSVT
+1454 TKVQWKEMKHGYSGIRLYHTTVVCN
-1464 SIGLD
+1464 D
-1469 AFAGCGNLIDMTIP
+1469 GNIVYQNGFP
-1483 ESATIIEEGAF
+1483 
-1494 DGCHSLTSIT
+1494 
-1504 IPSGSTYIYASSFYG
+1504 
-1519 CSGLTSVRIP
+1519 V
-1529 EGVTGIDVMAF
+1529 
-1540 SHCRGLK
+1540 K
-1547 SVTIP
+1547 
-1552 ASVTKIGGRAFDEC
+1552 
-1566 RNLKTI
+1566 
-1572 IYEGTKEQWKKV
+1572 
-1584 WIGADNHYL
+1584 
-1593 ECATIQY
+1593 
-1600 TGDSGDPNDEN
+1600 NDEN

-1616 AASTSDSKFQAT
+1616 TASTSDSKFQAA
-1628 FANAKAGKEYVVLVS
+1628 FANAKADKEYVVLVS

-1663 DADGELTVPFITA
+1663 DADGELTVPFRTA
-1676 ADAEEMTYVVACAQ
+1676 ADAAEMTYVVACAQ
-1690 DDAPVDPGQPDQPG
+1690 DDATVEPGQPDKPNQPDRPDKPG
-1704 GDEPSSG
+1704 EDEPSSG
-1711 DDGGGAAII
+1711 SDGGGAAII

-1733 VVLMIPVKVEGT
+1733 VVLMMPVKVEGT

-1752 VANATVQVLKGDAVK
+1752 VANASVQVLKNGNVA
-1767 AETVTDA
+1767 AQTTTDA
-1774 NGHFTVKVKRGGYTM
+1774 NGHFAVKVKRGGYTL
-1789 RVQWTDAS
+1789 RVQWTDAN
-1797 GQPVTRTVDF
+1797 GQPVMRTVDF

>member
-34 VAVEETDET
+34 VAVEETDENA
-43 SSPQLDEETAKAIAS
+43 SPQMDEETARAIAS

-78 VDTSNVSVS
+78 VDTSNMSVS

-124 VVSYRTAEDADLVVG
+124 VVNYRTAEDADLVVG

-166 VSISGKLPEYYVI
+166 VSISSKLPEYYVI

-245 DAAAGMNVITQQD
+245 DAAAGMNVINQQD

-289 AMLIVKVSTIQTFGD
+289 AMLIVKVSTIQTSGD

-713 EDWTLIDGVLTV
+713 EDWTLVDGVLTV
-725 NNDKAMGDAAVITD
+725 NNDKAMGNSTWGDDV
-739 MPWYS
+739 PWRS
-744 RRSEIKKVVV
+744 RKDEIQKVVI
-754 KSGVTK
+754 KQGVTRITCMAFSGCVNLK
-760 INSGAFYECGNLK
+760 SVDIPESVEDMRDYAFRGCSSLTSVVIPQNVKTILGFAFEECTALESVILEEGISNIGHGAFYGCSSLK
-773 NAEIANT
+773 
-780 VLSIGG
+780 SII
-786 SAFAECAQLRT
+786 
-797 VQIPNT
+797 IPSS
-803 VAAIGSCAFKNC
+803 VK
-815 SLLQNIVFP
+815 
-824 KALQKIE
+824 
-831 ESTFENCTALKNLL
+831 STGDGTFQNCTSLESVTLKEGISN
-845 IPGNV
+845 
-850 LSIGDDA
+850 IGHDA
-857 FKGCTALESIA
+857 FKGCTS
-868 MQDGTISIGKE
+868 
-879 AFSNCSKLG
+879 
-888 SITMPDSVISF
+888 
-899 GTDIFKYD
+899 
-907 TALKT
+907 LK
-912 VKLPAGITHIAQGM
+912 
-926 FNGCVALT
+926 
-934 DFTVPETVTTIG
+934 
-946 GLAFANCIGIAK
+946 
-958 VTIPKSVKTVQI
+958 
-970 GAFTGC
+970 
-976 TNLKDVYYDSTEEDW
+976 
-991 KKITIQSDNEPLT
+991 
-1004 SATLHCGGKHG
+1004 
-1015 TCGDNLTW
+1015 
-1023 KLEDGTLTIS
+1023 
-1033 GTGEMY
+1033 
-1039 NYSYGS
+1039 
-1045 DNRPP
+1045 
-1050 WDGEKTKIKYI
+1050 
-1061 EIKIDTTTIGN
+1061 
-1072 YAFKGCNNLI
+1072 
-1082 SITIPES
+1082 
-1089 VTSIGKGA
+1089 
-1097 FYECSS
+1097 
-1103 LTSITV
+1103 
-1109 PEGVTSI
+1109 
-1116 GAYAFDGCSNL
+1116 
-1127 TNVTI
+1127 
-1132 PKGVTRIGEFAF
+1132 
-1144 DECSNLTNIIIPEGV
+1144 
-1159 TKIEDGLFMD
+1159 
-1169 CSSLTSIT
+1169 
-1177 LPEGVTSIGY
+1177 
-1187 RAFAYCYSLENI
+1187 
-1199 SMPQS
+1199 
-1204 LISIGGSDYFGGAF
+1204 
-1218 VNCRKL
+1218 
-1224 SSITIPSSVTDIG
+1224 SITIPSSVKSMGNDT
-1237 MYAFYGCTNLATVN
+1237 FKNCTSLES
-1251 MGTNITNIGSHAFE
+1251 ITLKEGISNIGGGAF
-1265 ECVALERIT
+1265 C
-1274 IPSGVTTIEQL
+1274 
-1285 TFNKCKNLTNVTI
+1285 
-1298 AEGVTTIGSSAFS
+1298 
-1311 ECSNLK
+1311 
-1317 SVVIPESV
+1317 
-1325 TTIETGV
+1325 
-1332 FYYCSSLT
+1332 
-1340 SITIP
+1340 
-1345 STVTQIGSSIF
+1345 
-1356 TGCKSLT
+1356 
-1363 SVTIPSGISVIPG
+1363 
-1376 GMFNGCSSLTSAVIP
+1376 GCSS
-1391 EGVTVIGEYA
+1391 
-1401 FGDCRNLTNIAI
+1401 
-1413 PSNVTQIGHH
+1413 
-1423 AFDNCQKLTSITIP
+1423 
-1437 EGVSKIEYGTFS
+1437 
-1449 ECRGL
+1449 
-1454 TKVQIPSSVT
+1454 
-1464 SIGLD
+1464 
-1469 AFAGCGNLIDMTIP
+1469 
-1483 ESATIIEEGAF
+1483 
-1494 DGCHSLTSIT
+1494 
-1504 IPSGSTYIYASSFYG
+1504 
-1519 CSGLTSVRIP
+1519 
-1529 EGVTGIDVMAF
+1529 
-1540 SHCRGLK
+1540 LK

-1552 ASVTKIGGRAFDEC
+1552 SSVKSIGDDTFQNCTSLESVTLKEGISNIGDGAFYGCSSLKNITIPSSMKSMGYDTFKNCTSLESVTLKEGISNIGHDAFKGCTSLKSITIPSSVKSIGWQAFENCTSLESVTLKEGISNIKNGAFYGCNSLSNITIPDSVVDIGESAFAGTGLVNVALPKNITKIKAYTFKGCKSLKNITIPNGVTEISYNVFNACTSLQSIMIPESVTYIGSGAFSGCKSLASLSLPDGIISVPDALVREC
-1566 RNLKTI
+1566 DSLESVALPGSITYIGEYVFDACPKLQYVI
-1572 IYEGTKEQWKKV
+1572 FHGTKVQWKEMHHGY
-1584 WIGADNHYL
+1584 IGIRLYHTTVVCNDGNIVY
-1593 ECATIQY
+1593 QN
-1600 TGDSGDPNDEN
+1600 GFPVKNDEN

-1616 AASTSDSKFQAT
+1616 TASTSDSKFQAA
-1628 FANAKAGKEYVVLVS
+1628 FADAKAGKEYVVLVS
-1643 RSGSDPLNADN
+1643 RSDSDPLNADN

-1663 DADGELTVPFITA
+1663 DADGELAVPFITA
-1676 ADAEEMTYVVACAQ
+1676 ADAAEMTYVVACAQ
-1690 DDAPVDPGQPDQPG
+1690 DDASVDPDQPDKPNQPG
-1704 GDEPSSG
+1704 GDKPSSG
-1711 DDGGGAAII
+1711 GDGGGAII

-1733 VVLMIPVKVEGT
+1733 VVLLMPVKVEGT

-1774 NGHFTVKVKRGGYTM
+1774 NGHFTVKVKRGGYTL

>member
-19 PMAAFAA
+19 PVAAFAA

-34 VAVEETDET
+34 VAVEETDENA
-43 SSPQLDEETAKAIAS
+43 SPQMDEETAKAIAS

-78 VDTSNVSVS
+78 VDTSNMSVS

-166 VSISGKLPEYYVI
+166 VAISSKLPEYYVI

-258 DDGLNYTISNA
+258 DDGLNYMISNV

-289 AMLIVKVSTIQTFGD
+289 AMLIVKVSTIQTSGD

-695 RFTIDK
+695 RFTINK

-713 EDWTLIDGVLTV
+713 EDWTLVDGVLTV
-725 NNDKAMGDAAVITD
+725 NNDKAMGNAAVITD

-760 INSGAFYECGNLK
+760 INSGAFYECGNLT

-815 SLLQNIVFP
+815 SSLQNIVFP

-850 LSIGDDA
+850 LSIGDYA

-1039 NYSYGS
+1039 NYHYGES
-1045 DNRPP
+1045 P
-1050 WDGEKTKIKYI
+1050 WNEEKEEITNIILPEEITRIGTYAFSGCSKLKNI
-1061 EIKIDTTTIGN
+1061 EIPSSINRIADF
-1072 YAFKGCNNLI
+1072 AFNG
-1082 SITIPES
+1082 
-1089 VTSIGKGA
+1089 
-1097 FYECSS
+1097 CSS
-1103 LTSITV
+1103 LTSV
-1109 PEGVTSI
+1109 
-1116 GAYAFDGCSNL
+1116 
-1127 TNVTI
+1127 
-1132 PKGVTRIGEFAF
+1132 
-1144 DECSNLTNIIIPEGV
+1144 IIPEGV
-1159 TKIEDGLFMD
+1159 TKIEDGVFYD
-1169 CSSLTSIT
+1169 CSSLTSVIIPESVVSIEYCAFHGCGKLTSIKIPDNVTVLGTGAFGRSGLTNVVIPKGVTCVSGVVFEGCKNLIDIT
-1177 LPEGVTSIGY
+1177 IPESVTDIKSSAFAGCGMTKIKIPSGVTSIGVE
-1187 RAFAYCYSLENI
+1187 AFADCEN
-1199 SMPQS
+1199 
-1204 LISIGGSDYFGGAF
+1204 L
-1218 VNCRKL
+1218 
-1224 SSITIPSSVTDIG
+1224 TSVE
-1237 MYAFYGCTNLATVN
+1237 MSP
-1251 MGTNITNIGSHAFE
+1251 NITNIGWGAFSK
-1265 ECVALERIT
+1265 CSKLTSIT
-1274 IPSGVTTIEQL
+1274 IPPNVTKIGERTFYECNSLMDVTIPENVTSIGRNAFYNCDSLISVTIPQNV
-1285 TFNKCKNLTNVTI
+1285 TEVGEYVFYSCGNLKNVTI
-1298 AEGVTTIGSSAFS
+1298 MEGVTKIGYEMFYD
-1311 ECSNLK
+1311 CSCL
-1317 SVVIPESV
+1317 E
-1325 TTIETGV
+1325 
-1332 FYYCSSLT
+1332 

-1345 STVTQIGSSIF
+1345 STVKYMGYRAFS
-1356 TGCKSLT
+1356 GCKNLKEVKIIDGVNKIADYAFAGCMSLT
-1363 SVTIPSGISVIPG
+1363 TIEIP
-1376 GMFNGCSSLTSAVIP
+1376 V
-1391 EGVTVIGEYA
+1391 
-1401 FGDCRNLTNIAI
+1401 
-1413 PSNVTQIGHH
+1413 
-1423 AFDNCQKLTSITIP
+1423 
-1437 EGVSKIEYGTFS
+1437 
-1449 ECRGL
+1449 
-1454 TKVQIPSSVT
+1454 SVT
-1464 SIGLD
+1464 SIGKGAFYYCNSLTTIEIPSGVTEIGGY
-1469 AFAGCGNLIDMTIP
+1469 AFAYCG
-1483 ESATIIEEGAF
+1483 
-1494 DGCHSLTSIT
+1494 LTSIVL
-1504 IPSGSTYIYASSFYG
+1504 PKE
-1519 CSGLTSVRIP
+1519 LTEIN
-1529 EGVTGIDVMAF
+1529 EYTF
-1540 SHCRGLK
+1540 SHC
-1547 SVTIP
+1547 
-1552 ASVTKIGGRAFDEC
+1552 E
-1566 RNLKTI
+1566 NLKDIVISEKVTYI
-1572 IYEGTKEQWKKV
+1572 KHDAFHKATNYLSKGIVFEGTKEQWRKIKV
-1584 WIGADNHYL
+1584 ITSGENGESAIYL
-1593 ECATIQY
+1593 RPVHCID
-1600 TGDSGDPNDEN
+1600 GDVKREYNMWVDVDTEN

-1616 AASTSDSKFQAT
+1616 TASTSDSKFQAT
-1628 FANAKAGKEYVVLVS
+1628 FADAKAGKEYVVLVS

-1663 DADGELTVPFITA
+1663 DADGELAVPFITA
-1676 ADAEEMTYVVACAQ
+1676 ADAAEMTYVVACAQ
-1690 DDAPVDPGQPDQPG
+1690 DGAPVDPGQPDQPG

-1711 DDGGGAAII
+1711 DGGGAAII

-1733 VVLMIPVKVEGT
+1733 VVLMMPVKVEGT

-1752 VANATVQVLKGDAVK
+1752 VANATVQVLKNGNVA
-1767 AETVTDA
+1767 AQTTTDA
-1774 NGHFTVKVKRGGYTM
+1774 NGHFTVKVKRGGYTL

-1797 GQPVTRTVDF
+1797 GQPVARTVDF
-1807 KAPNANL
+1807 KAPDANL

>member
-19 PMAAFAA
+19 PVAAFAA

-34 VAVEETDET
+34 VAVEETDENA
-43 SSPQLDEETAKAIAS
+43 SSQMDEQTARAIAS
-58 DPFLQAAYAQTEQE
+58 DPFLQTAYAQTEQE

-78 VDTSNVSVS
+78 VDTSNMSVS
-87 ATNSFGKLL
+87 ATNSFGQLL
-96 LNGMDEENGS
+96 VNGMDEENGS

-390 KIGDTTTDKPIGGA
+390 KIGDATTDKPIGGA

-501 NKAFV
+501 NKAFA
-506 NRSETPNAKARV
+506 NRSETPNAKVRV

-725 NNDKAMGDAAVITD
+725 NNDDAMKK
-739 MPWYS
+739 MPWVT
-744 RRSEIKKVVV
+744 RSSEVAKIIIKL
-754 KSGVTK
+754 GVTEIPPYEFYDGY
-760 INSGAFYECGNLK
+760 INYDPKYINLTEVEIAGTVKFIGEKAFGESTSLTNVKFQEGIVDIGDGAFERCINLTSV
-773 NAEIANT
+773 ILPSS
-780 VLSIGG
+780 V
-786 SAFAECAQLRT
+786 
-797 VQIPNT
+797 
-803 VAAIGSCAFKNC
+803 
-815 SLLQNIVFP
+815 
-824 KALQKIE
+824 
-831 ESTFENCTALKNLL
+831 
-845 IPGNV
+845 
-850 LSIGDDA
+850 
-857 FKGCTALESIA
+857 
-868 MQDGTISIGKE
+868 ISIGKE
-879 AFSNCSKLG
+879 AFRDCNSLTRVIIQEGTTSIKEGAFSNCS
-888 SITMPDSVISF
+888 
-899 GTDIFKYD
+899 
-907 TALKT
+907 
-912 VKLPAGITHIAQGM
+912 
-926 FNGCVALT
+926 
-934 DFTVPETVTTIG
+934 
-946 GLAFANCIGIAK
+946 
-958 VTIPKSVKTVQI
+958 
-970 GAFTGC
+970 
-976 TNLKDVYYDSTEEDW
+976 NLM
-991 KKITIQSDNEPLT
+991 N
-1004 SATLHCGGKHG
+1004 
-1015 TCGDNLTW
+1015 
-1023 KLEDGTLTIS
+1023 
-1033 GTGEMY
+1033 
-1039 NYSYGS
+1039 
-1045 DNRPP
+1045 
-1050 WDGEKTKIKYI
+1050 
-1061 EIKIDTTTIGN
+1061 IKI
-1072 YAFKGCNNLI
+1072 
-1082 SITIPES
+1082 PVS
-1089 VTSIGKGA
+1089 VVDIAEYT
-1097 FYECSS
+1097 FENCSS
-1103 LTSITV
+1103 LGGIEIPANITSI
-1109 PEGVTSI
+1109 
-1116 GAYAFDGCSNL
+1116 
-1127 TNVTI
+1127 
-1132 PKGVTRIGEFAF
+1132 KTRTFFG
-1144 DECSNLTNIIIPEGV
+1144 
-1159 TKIEDGLFMD
+1159 
-1169 CSSLTSIT
+1169 CSSLKNIVI
-1177 LPEGVTSIGY
+1177 PYGVTDIGED
-1187 RAFAYCYSLENI
+1187 AFLKCSSLVNI
-1199 SMPQS
+1199 E
-1204 LISIGGSDYFGGAF
+1204 
-1218 VNCRKL
+1218 
-1224 SSITIPSSVTDIG
+1224 IPSSVTEI
-1237 MYAFYGCTNLATVN
+1237 
-1251 MGTNITNIGSHAFE
+1251 
-1265 ECVALERIT
+1265 ER
-1274 IPSGVTTIEQL
+1274 G
-1285 TFNKCKNLTNVTI
+1285 
-1298 AEGVTTIGSSAFS
+1298 
-1311 ECSNLK
+1311 
-1317 SVVIPESV
+1317 
-1325 TTIETGV
+1325 
-1332 FYYCSSLT
+1332 
-1340 SITIP
+1340 
-1345 STVTQIGSSIF
+1345 
-1356 TGCKSLT
+1356 
-1363 SVTIPSGISVIPG
+1363 
-1376 GMFNGCSSLTSAVIP
+1376 
-1391 EGVTVIGEYA
+1391 A
-1401 FGDCRNLTNIAI
+1401 FGDCSSL
-1413 PSNVTQIGHH
+1413 V
-1423 AFDNCQKLTSITIP
+1423 SI
-1437 EGVSKIEYGTFS
+1437 E
-1449 ECRGL
+1449 
-1454 TKVQIPSSVT
+1454 
-1464 SIGLD
+1464 
-1469 AFAGCGNLIDMTIP
+1469 
-1483 ESATIIEEGAF
+1483 
-1494 DGCHSLTSIT
+1494 
-1504 IPSGSTYIYASSFYG
+1504 
-1519 CSGLTSVRIP
+1519 
-1529 EGVTGIDVMAF
+1529 
-1540 SHCRGLK
+1540 
-1547 SVTIP
+1547 IP
-1552 ASVTKIGGRAFDEC
+1552 ASVTKIDTAWMFNECKSLRNVVFPTSVTSIGVGAFMGCKSLTDIVLPLGVTSIERNAFQYCNNLVNVVLQEGVTSIGRKAFGAC
-1566 RNLKTI
+1566 YNLKSITI
-1572 IYEGTKEQWKKV
+1572 PESMKHVYYWAFGDCHELKDVYYNGAKAQWKMIK
-1584 WIGADNHYL
+1584 IEENNSNLYRANIHY
-1593 ECATIQY
+1593 AK
-1600 TGDSGDPNDEN
+1600 NDEN

-1616 AASTSDSKFQAT
+1616 TASTSDSKFQAA
-1628 FANAKAGKEYVVLVS
+1628 FANAKADKEYVVLVS
-1643 RSGSDPLNADN
+1643 RSGSDPLSADN

-1663 DADGELTVPFITA
+1663 DADGELAVPFITA
-1676 ADAEEMTYVVACAQ
+1676 ADAADMTYVVACAQ
-1690 DDAPVDPGQPDQPG
+1690 DGAPVDPDQPDKPG
-1704 GDEPSSG
+1704 EDKPSSG

-1733 VVLMIPVKVEGT
+1733 VVLLMPVKVEGT
-1745 VKLADQP
+1745 VKMADQP
-1752 VANATVQVLKGDAVK
+1752 VANATVQVLKNGNVA
-1767 AETVTDA
+1767 AQTTTDA
-1774 NGHFTVKVKRGGYTM
+1774 NGHFTVKVKRGGYTL

>member
-19 PMAAFAA
+19 PVAAFAA

-34 VAVEETDET
+34 VAVEETDENA
-43 SSPQLDEETAKAIAS
+43 SSRLDKETVRAIAS
-58 DPFLQAAYAQTEQE
+58 DPFLQTAYAQTEQG

-78 VDTSNVSVS
+78 VDTSNMSVS
-87 ATNSFGKLL
+87 ATNSFGQLL
-96 LNGMDEENGS
+96 VNGMDEENGS

-390 KIGDTTTDKPIGGA
+390 KIGDATIDKPIGGA

-501 NKAFV
+501 NKAFA
-506 NRSETPNAKARV
+506 NRSETPNAKVRV

-725 NNDKAMGDAAVITD
+725 NNDDAMKK
-739 MPWYS
+739 MPWVT
-744 RRSEIKKVVV
+744 RSSEVAKIIIKL
-754 KSGVTK
+754 GVTEIPPYEFYDGY
-760 INSGAFYECGNLK
+760 INYDPKYINLTEVEIAGTVKFIGEKAFGESTSLTNVKFQEGIVDIGDGAFERCINLTSV
-773 NAEIANT
+773 ILPSS
-780 VLSIGG
+780 V
-786 SAFAECAQLRT
+786 
-797 VQIPNT
+797 
-803 VAAIGSCAFKNC
+803 
-815 SLLQNIVFP
+815 
-824 KALQKIE
+824 
-831 ESTFENCTALKNLL
+831 
-845 IPGNV
+845 
-850 LSIGDDA
+850 
-857 FKGCTALESIA
+857 
-868 MQDGTISIGKE
+868 ISIGKE
-879 AFSNCSKLG
+879 AFRDCNSLTRVIIQEGTTSIKEGAFSNCS
-888 SITMPDSVISF
+888 
-899 GTDIFKYD
+899 
-907 TALKT
+907 
-912 VKLPAGITHIAQGM
+912 
-926 FNGCVALT
+926 
-934 DFTVPETVTTIG
+934 
-946 GLAFANCIGIAK
+946 
-958 VTIPKSVKTVQI
+958 
-970 GAFTGC
+970 
-976 TNLKDVYYDSTEEDW
+976 NLM
-991 KKITIQSDNEPLT
+991 N
-1004 SATLHCGGKHG
+1004 
-1015 TCGDNLTW
+1015 
-1023 KLEDGTLTIS
+1023 
-1033 GTGEMY
+1033 
-1039 NYSYGS
+1039 
-1045 DNRPP
+1045 
-1050 WDGEKTKIKYI
+1050 
-1061 EIKIDTTTIGN
+1061 IKI
-1072 YAFKGCNNLI
+1072 
-1082 SITIPES
+1082 PVS
-1089 VTSIGKGA
+1089 VVDIAEYT
-1097 FYECSS
+1097 FENCSS
-1103 LTSITV
+1103 LGGIEIPANITSI
-1109 PEGVTSI
+1109 
-1116 GAYAFDGCSNL
+1116 
-1127 TNVTI
+1127 
-1132 PKGVTRIGEFAF
+1132 KTRTFFG
-1144 DECSNLTNIIIPEGV
+1144 
-1159 TKIEDGLFMD
+1159 
-1169 CSSLTSIT
+1169 CSSLKNIVI
-1177 LPEGVTSIGY
+1177 PYGVTDIGED
-1187 RAFAYCYSLENI
+1187 AFLKCSSLVNI
-1199 SMPQS
+1199 E
-1204 LISIGGSDYFGGAF
+1204 
-1218 VNCRKL
+1218 
-1224 SSITIPSSVTDIG
+1224 IPSSVTEI
-1237 MYAFYGCTNLATVN
+1237 
-1251 MGTNITNIGSHAFE
+1251 
-1265 ECVALERIT
+1265 ER
-1274 IPSGVTTIEQL
+1274 G
-1285 TFNKCKNLTNVTI
+1285 
-1298 AEGVTTIGSSAFS
+1298 
-1311 ECSNLK
+1311 
-1317 SVVIPESV
+1317 
-1325 TTIETGV
+1325 
-1332 FYYCSSLT
+1332 
-1340 SITIP
+1340 
-1345 STVTQIGSSIF
+1345 
-1356 TGCKSLT
+1356 
-1363 SVTIPSGISVIPG
+1363 
-1376 GMFNGCSSLTSAVIP
+1376 
-1391 EGVTVIGEYA
+1391 A
-1401 FGDCRNLTNIAI
+1401 FGDCSSL
-1413 PSNVTQIGHH
+1413 V
-1423 AFDNCQKLTSITIP
+1423 SI
-1437 EGVSKIEYGTFS
+1437 E
-1449 ECRGL
+1449 
-1454 TKVQIPSSVT
+1454 
-1464 SIGLD
+1464 
-1469 AFAGCGNLIDMTIP
+1469 
-1483 ESATIIEEGAF
+1483 
-1494 DGCHSLTSIT
+1494 
-1504 IPSGSTYIYASSFYG
+1504 
-1519 CSGLTSVRIP
+1519 
-1529 EGVTGIDVMAF
+1529 
-1540 SHCRGLK
+1540 
-1547 SVTIP
+1547 IP
-1552 ASVTKIGGRAFDEC
+1552 ASVTKIDTAWMFNECKSLRNVVFPTSVTSIGVGAFMGCKSLTDIVLPLGVTSIERNAFQYCNNLVNVVLQEGVTSIGRKAFGAC
-1566 RNLKTI
+1566 YNLKSITI
-1572 IYEGTKEQWKKV
+1572 PESMKHVYYWAFGDCHELKDVYYNGAKAQWKMIK
-1584 WIGADNHYL
+1584 IEENNSNLYRANIHY
-1593 ECATIQY
+1593 AK
-1600 TGDSGDPNDEN
+1600 NDEN

-1616 AASTSDSKFQAT
+1616 TASTSDSKFQAA
-1628 FANAKAGKEYVVLVS
+1628 FANAKADKEYVVLVS

-1690 DDAPVDPGQPDQPG
+1690 DGAPVDPGQPDQPG

-1711 DDGGGAAII
+1711 DDGSGAAII

-1733 VVLMIPVKVEGT
+1733 VVLMMPVKVEGT
-1745 VKLADQP
+1745 VKMADQP

-1774 NGHFTVKVKRGGYTM
+1774 NGRFTVKVKRGGYTL

>member
-34 VAVEETDET
+34 VAVEETDENA
-43 SSPQLDEETAKAIAS
+43 SPQLDKETVRAIAS

-78 VDTSNVSVS
+78 VDTSNMSVS

-166 VSISGKLPEYYVI
+166 VSVSSKLPEYYVI

-232 AVVKQDVTLLTSE
+232 VVVKQDVTLLTSE

-289 AMLIVKVSTIQTFGD
+289 AMLIVKVSTIQTSGD

-656 VDTNEKVG
+656 VDTNEKVS

-672 YVYLPAGEHQLRAI
+672 YVYLPAGEHQLRAV

-695 RFTIDK
+695 RFTINK

-713 EDWTLIDGVLTV
+713 EDWTLVDGVLTV
-725 NNDKAMGDAAVITD
+725 NNDKAMKKK
-739 MPWYS
+739 PWVT
-744 RRSEIKKVVV
+744 RSSEVAKIII
-754 KSGVTK
+754 KSGVTEIPPYEFYDGY
-760 INSGAFYECGNLK
+760 INYDPKYINLTEV
-773 NAEIANT
+773 EIAGT
-780 VLSIGG
+780 VKFIGEK
-786 SAFAECAQLRT
+786 AF
-797 VQIPNT
+797 
-803 VAAIGSCAFKNC
+803 G
-815 SLLQNIVFP
+815 
-824 KALQKIE
+824 
-831 ESTFENCTALKNLL
+831 ESTSLT
-845 IPGNV
+845 NV
-850 LSIGDDA
+850 KFQEGIVDIGDRA
-857 FKGCTALESIA
+857 FERCINLTSIILPSSV
-868 MQDGTISIGKE
+868 ISIGKE
-879 AFSNCSKLG
+879 AFRDCNSLTRVIIQEGTTSIKEGAFSNCSNLMNIKIPVSVVDIAECTFENCSSLG
-888 SITMPDSVISF
+888 GIEIPANITSIKTGTFFGCSSLKNIVIPY
-899 GTDIFKYD
+899 GVTDIGEDAFFKCSS
-907 TALKT
+907 L
-912 VKLPAGITHIAQGM
+912 V
-926 FNGCVALT
+926 N
-934 DFTVPETVTTIG
+934 
-946 GLAFANCIGIAK
+946 
-958 VTIPKSVKTVQI
+958 
-970 GAFTGC
+970 
-976 TNLKDVYYDSTEEDW
+976 
-991 KKITIQSDNEPLT
+991 
-1004 SATLHCGGKHG
+1004 
-1015 TCGDNLTW
+1015 
-1023 KLEDGTLTIS
+1023 
-1033 GTGEMY
+1033 
-1039 NYSYGS
+1039 
-1045 DNRPP
+1045 
-1050 WDGEKTKIKYI
+1050 I
-1061 EIKIDTTTIGN
+1061 EIPSSVTEIERRAFGACSSLVSIEIPASVTKIDTAGMFYECKSLRNVVFPT
-1072 YAFKGCNNLI
+1072 
-1082 SITIPES
+1082 S
-1089 VTSIGKGA
+1089 VTSIGVGA
-1097 FYECSS
+1097 
-1103 LTSITV
+1103 
-1109 PEGVTSI
+1109 
-1116 GAYAFDGCSNL
+1116 
-1127 TNVTI
+1127 
-1132 PKGVTRIGEFAF
+1132 
-1144 DECSNLTNIIIPEGV
+1144 
-1159 TKIEDGLFMD
+1159 
-1169 CSSLTSIT
+1169 
-1177 LPEGVTSIGY
+1177 
-1187 RAFAYCYSLENI
+1187 
-1199 SMPQS
+1199 
-1204 LISIGGSDYFGGAF
+1204 
-1218 VNCRKL
+1218 
-1224 SSITIPSSVTDIG
+1224 
-1237 MYAFYGCTNLATVN
+1237 
-1251 MGTNITNIGSHAFE
+1251 
-1265 ECVALERIT
+1265 
-1274 IPSGVTTIEQL
+1274 
-1285 TFNKCKNLTNVTI
+1285 
-1298 AEGVTTIGSSAFS
+1298 
-1311 ECSNLK
+1311 
-1317 SVVIPESV
+1317 
-1325 TTIETGV
+1325 
-1332 FYYCSSLT
+1332 
-1340 SITIP
+1340 
-1345 STVTQIGSSIF
+1345 F

-1363 SVTIPSGISVIPG
+1363 DIVLPLGVTSIETNAFQYCNNLV
-1376 GMFNGCSSLTSAVIP
+1376 NVVLQ
-1391 EGVTVIGEYA
+1391 EGVTSIGRKA
-1401 FGDCRNLTNIAI
+1401 FGACYNL
-1413 PSNVTQIGHH
+1413 
-1423 AFDNCQKLTSITIP
+1423 KSITIP
-1437 EGVSKIEYGTFS
+1437 ESMKHVYYWAFEDCHELKDVYYNGAKAQWKMIKIEERNS
-1449 ECRGL
+1449 
-1454 TKVQIPSSVT
+1454 
-1464 SIGLD
+1464 
-1469 AFAGCGNLIDMTIP
+1469 NLYKANI
-1483 ESATIIEEGAF
+1483 
-1494 DGCHSLTSIT
+1494 H
-1504 IPSGSTYIYASSFYG
+1504 YA
-1519 CSGLTSVRIP
+1519 
-1529 EGVTGIDVMAF
+1529 
-1540 SHCRGLK
+1540 K
-1547 SVTIP
+1547 
-1552 ASVTKIGGRAFDEC
+1552 
-1566 RNLKTI
+1566 N
-1572 IYEGTKEQWKKV
+1572 
-1584 WIGADNHYL
+1584 N
-1593 ECATIQY
+1593 
-1600 TGDSGDPNDEN
+1600 EN

-1616 AASTSDSKFQAT
+1616 TASTSDSKFQAN

-1676 ADAEEMTYVVACAQ
+1676 ADAAEMTYVVACAQ
-1690 DDAPVDPGQPDQPG
+1690 DDAPVDPDQPG
-1704 GDEPSSG
+1704 GDEPPSG

-1733 VVLMIPVKVEGT
+1733 VVLLMPVKVEGT
-1745 VKLADQP
+1745 VKMADQP
-1752 VANATVQVLKGDAVK
+1752 VANATVQVLKNGNVA
-1767 AETVTDA
+1767 AQTTTDA
-1774 NGHFTVKVKRGGYTM
+1774 NGHFTVKVKRGGYTL

-1807 KAPNANL
+1807 KAPDANL

>member
-19 PMAAFAA
+19 PVAAFAA

-34 VAVEETDET
+34 VAVEETDENA
-43 SSPQLDEETAKAIAS
+43 SSQMDEETAKAIAS

-78 VDTSNVSVS
+78 VDTSNMSVS

-158 KTTDTTAK
+158 KTTDTTVK
-166 VSISGKLPEYYVI
+166 VAISSKLPEYYVI

-258 DDGLNYTISNA
+258 DDGLNYMISNA

-289 AMLIVKVSTIQTFGD
+289 AMLIVKVSTIQTSGD

-501 NKAFV
+501 NKAFA
-506 NRSETPNAKARV
+506 NRSETPNAKVRV

-575 CYTAEITVPTE
+575 CYTAAITVPTE

-672 YVYLPAGEHQLRAI
+672 YVYLPAGEHQLRAS

-713 EDWTLIDGVLTV
+713 EDWTLVDGVLTV
-725 NNDKAMGDAAVITD
+725 NNDKAMRNSTWRDDV
-739 MPWYS
+739 PWKS
-744 RRSEIKKVVV
+744 RKDEIQKVVI
-754 KSGVTK
+754 KQGVTK
-760 INSGAFYECGNLK
+760 I
-773 NAEIANT
+773 T
-780 VLSIGG
+780 
-786 SAFAECAQLRT
+786 R
-797 VQIPNT
+797 
-803 VAAIGSCAFKNC
+803 
-815 SLLQNIVFP
+815 
-824 KALQKIE
+824 
-831 ESTFENCTALKNLL
+831 
-845 IPGNV
+845 
-850 LSIGDDA
+850 
-857 FKGCTALESIA
+857 
-868 MQDGTISIGKE
+868 M
-879 AFSNCSKLG
+879 AFS
-888 SITMPDSVISF
+888 
-899 GTDIFKYD
+899 
-907 TALKT
+907 
-912 VKLPAGITHIAQGM
+912 
-926 FNGCVALT
+926 GCV
-934 DFTVPETVTTIG
+934 
-946 GLAFANCIGIAK
+946 
-958 VTIPKSVKTVQI
+958 
-970 GAFTGC
+970 
-976 TNLKDVYYDSTEEDW
+976 
-991 KKITIQSDNEPLT
+991 
-1004 SATLHCGGKHG
+1004 
-1015 TCGDNLTW
+1015 NLT
-1023 KLEDGTLTIS
+1023 IV
-1033 GTGEMY
+1033 
-1039 NYSYGS
+1039 
-1045 DNRPP
+1045 
-1050 WDGEKTKIKYI
+1050 
-1061 EIKIDTTTIGN
+1061 EIPD
-1072 YAFKGCNNLI
+1072 
-1082 SITIPES
+1082 S
-1089 VTSIGKGA
+1089 VTSI
-1097 FYECSS
+1097 YE
-1103 LTSITV
+1103 
-1109 PEGVTSI
+1109 
-1116 GAYAFDGCSNL
+1116 
-1127 TNVTI
+1127 
-1132 PKGVTRIGEFAF
+1132 
-1144 DECSNLTNIIIPEGV
+1144 
-1159 TKIEDGLFMD
+1159 
-1169 CSSLTSIT
+1169 
-1177 LPEGVTSIGY
+1177 
-1187 RAFAYCYSLENI
+1187 
-1199 SMPQS
+1199 
-1204 LISIGGSDYFGGAF
+1204 
-1218 VNCRKL
+1218 
-1224 SSITIPSSVTDIG
+1224 
-1237 MYAFYGCTNLATVN
+1237 YAFYGCTNLQELRLPES
-1251 MGTNITNIGSHAFE
+1251 ITRIDRAAFE
-1265 ECVALERIT
+1265 NCTSLRKIT
-1274 IPSGVTTIEQL
+1274 IPKNARNLGIYLFAGCTGLVSAEIMDGVPAIGDQMFKGCTNLRSVTIPESVVHIGREAFRYCVSLSNVAIPKSVRSISSYAFSGCTNLERVTLKEGISNIKNSAFYGCNSLSNITIPDSVVDIGESAFAGTGLVNVALPKNITKIKAYTFKGCKSLKNITIPNGVTEISYDV
-1285 TFNKCKNLTNVTI
+1285 FNACTSLQSI
-1298 AEGVTTIGSSAFS
+1298 M
-1311 ECSNLK
+1311 
-1317 SVVIPESV
+1317 IPESV
-1325 TTIETGV
+1325 T
-1332 FYYCSSLT
+1332 Y
-1340 SITIP
+1340 
-1345 STVTQIGSSIF
+1345 IGSGAFS
-1356 TGCKSLT
+1356 GCKSLASLSLPDGIT
-1363 SVTIPSGISVIPG
+1363 SVPDALVRECDSLESVALPG
-1376 GMFNGCSSLTSAVIP
+1376 SITY
-1391 EGVTVIGEYA
+1391 IGERV
-1401 FGDCRNLTNIAI
+1401 FSDC
-1413 PSNVTQIGHH
+1413 P
-1423 AFDNCQKLTSITIP
+1423 KLQYVIFH
-1437 EGVSKIEYGTFS
+1437 G
-1449 ECRGL
+1449 
-1454 TKVQIPSSVT
+1454 TKVQWKEMKHGYSGIRLYHTTVVCN
-1464 SIGLD
+1464 D
-1469 AFAGCGNLIDMTIP
+1469 GNIVYQNGFP
-1483 ESATIIEEGAF
+1483 
-1494 DGCHSLTSIT
+1494 
-1504 IPSGSTYIYASSFYG
+1504 
-1519 CSGLTSVRIP
+1519 V
-1529 EGVTGIDVMAF
+1529 
-1540 SHCRGLK
+1540 K
-1547 SVTIP
+1547 
-1552 ASVTKIGGRAFDEC
+1552 
-1566 RNLKTI
+1566 
-1572 IYEGTKEQWKKV
+1572 
-1584 WIGADNHYL
+1584 
-1593 ECATIQY
+1593 
-1600 TGDSGDPNDEN
+1600 NDEN

-1616 AASTSDSKFQAT
+1616 TASTSGSKFQAAFT
-1628 FANAKAGKEYVVLVS
+1628 DAKAGKEYVVLVS

-1676 ADAEEMTYVVACAQ
+1676 ADAAEMTYVVACAQ
-1690 DDAPVDPGQPDQPG
+1690 DDATVDPDQPDKPG
-1704 GDEPSSG
+1704 EDKPSSG
-1711 DDGGGAAII
+1711 GDGGGAAII
-1720 LIGGVAAVAAVAG
+1720 LIGGVATVAAVAG
-1733 VVLMIPVKVEGT
+1733 VVLLMPVKVEGT

-1752 VANATVQVLKGDAVK
+1752 VANATVQVLKGDTVK

-1774 NGHFTVKVKRGGYTM
+1774 NGHFTVKVKRGGYTL

-1797 GQPVTRTVDF
+1797 GQPVARTVDF

>member
-43 SSPQLDEETAKAIAS
+43 SSSQLDEETARAIAS
-58 DPFLQAAYAQTEQE
+58 DPFLQAAYAQTEQK

-78 VDTSNVSVS
+78 VDTSNMSVN

-166 VSISGKLPEYYVI
+166 VAISSKLPEYYVI

-218 DRVINLDDDNTTNF
+218 DRVINLDNDNTTNF

-245 DAAAGMNVITQQD
+245 DAAAGKNVITQQD
-258 DDGLNYTISNA
+258 NDGLNYTISNA
-269 SAEIK
+269 SEEIK

-289 AMLIVKVSTIQTFGD
+289 AMLIVKVSTIQTSGD
-304 TVTIHG
+304 TVTIYG

-346 TEKVVYP
+346 TEKFVYP

-377 WEGDLSN
+377 WEGDISN

-404 TTEEAAKGTISFS
+404 TAEEAAKGTISFS
-417 AQSKFKYYIA
+417 AQSKFKYYVA

-506 NRSETPNAKARV
+506 NRSETPNAKVRV

-604 FKLEFPLGD
+604 FRLEFPLGD

-713 EDWTLIDGVLTV
+713 EDWTLVDGVLTV
-725 NNDKAMGDAAVITD
+725 NNDKAMGNSTWGDDV
-739 MPWYS
+739 PWRS
-744 RRSEIKKVVV
+744 RKDEIQKVVIRQ
-754 KSGVTK
+754 GVTK
-760 INSGAFYECGNLK
+760 ITRMAFSDCVNLK
-773 NAEIANT
+773 SVDIPESVET
-780 VLSIGG
+780 MRD
-786 SAFAECAQLRT
+786 SAFR
-797 VQIPNT
+797 
-803 VAAIGSCAFKNC
+803 GC
-815 SLLQNIVFP
+815 S
-824 KALQKIE
+824 
-831 ESTFENCTALKNLL
+831 SLK
-845 IPGNV
+845 
-850 LSIGDDA
+850 
-857 FKGCTALESIA
+857 
-868 MQDGTISIGKE
+868 
-879 AFSNCSKLG
+879 
-888 SITMPDSVISF
+888 
-899 GTDIFKYD
+899 
-907 TALKT
+907 
-912 VKLPAGITHIAQGM
+912 
-926 FNGCVALT
+926 
-934 DFTVPETVTTIG
+934 
-946 GLAFANCIGIAK
+946 
-958 VTIPKSVKTVQI
+958 
-970 GAFTGC
+970 
-976 TNLKDVYYDSTEEDW
+976 
-991 KKITIQSDNEPLT
+991 
-1004 SATLHCGGKHG
+1004 
-1015 TCGDNLTW
+1015 
-1023 KLEDGTLTIS
+1023 
-1033 GTGEMY
+1033 
-1039 NYSYGS
+1039 
-1045 DNRPP
+1045 
-1050 WDGEKTKIKYI
+1050 
-1061 EIKIDTTTIGN
+1061 
-1072 YAFKGCNNLI
+1072 
-1082 SITIPES
+1082 SITIP
-1089 VTSIGKGA
+1089 
-1097 FYECSS
+1097 SS
-1103 LTSITV
+1103 L
-1109 PEGVTSI
+1109 
-1116 GAYAFDGCSNL
+1116 
-1127 TNVTI
+1127 
-1132 PKGVTRIGEFAF
+1132 K
-1144 DECSNLTNIIIPEGV
+1144 
-1159 TKIEDGLFMD
+1159 
-1169 CSSLTSIT
+1169 
-1177 LPEGVTSIGY
+1177 SIGY
-1187 RAFAYCYSLENI
+1187 ATFKNCTSL
-1199 SMPQS
+1199 
-1204 LISIGGSDYFGGAF
+1204 
-1218 VNCRKL
+1218 K
-1224 SSITIPSSVTDIG
+1224 SITIPSSVKSIG
-1237 MYAFYGCTNLATVN
+1237 FHAFENCTSLESVTLKEGISNIEYGAFYGCTSLK
-1251 MGTNITNIGSHAFE
+1251 NIM
-1265 ECVALERIT
+1265 
-1274 IPSGVTTIEQL
+1274 IPSSVTSMESGIFENCSSLTNVTIQNGVPSIGRGM
-1285 TFNKCKNLTNVTI
+1285 FRSCKNLTNVVISESVTKIEDEAFIRCNSLSNITI
-1298 AEGVTTIGSSAFS
+1298 PDSVVDIGESAFAFTGLVNVALPKNITKIKAYTFQGCKSLKNITIPNGVTEISYDVFNACTSLQSIM
-1311 ECSNLK
+1311 
-1317 SVVIPESV
+1317 IPESV
-1325 TTIETGV
+1325 T
-1332 FYYCSSLT
+1332 Y
-1340 SITIP
+1340 
-1345 STVTQIGSSIF
+1345 IGSGAF
-1356 TGCKSLT
+1356 YGCKSLASLSLPDGIT
-1363 SVTIPSGISVIPG
+1363 RVPDDLVRECDSLESVVLPGSVTY
-1376 GMFNGCSSLTSAVIP
+1376 
-1391 EGVTVIGEYA
+1391 IGEHVFTA
-1401 FGDCRNLTNIAI
+1401 C
-1413 PSNVTQIGHH
+1413 P
-1423 AFDNCQKLTSITIP
+1423 KLQYVIFH
-1437 EGVSKIEYGTFS
+1437 G
-1449 ECRGL
+1449 
-1454 TKVQIPSSVT
+1454 TKVQWKEMQHGYSGIWLYHTTVVCN
-1464 SIGLD
+1464 D
-1469 AFAGCGNLIDMTIP
+1469 GNIVYQNGFP
-1483 ESATIIEEGAF
+1483 
-1494 DGCHSLTSIT
+1494 
-1504 IPSGSTYIYASSFYG
+1504 
-1519 CSGLTSVRIP
+1519 V
-1529 EGVTGIDVMAF
+1529 
-1540 SHCRGLK
+1540 K
-1547 SVTIP
+1547 
-1552 ASVTKIGGRAFDEC
+1552 
-1566 RNLKTI
+1566 
-1572 IYEGTKEQWKKV
+1572 
-1584 WIGADNHYL
+1584 
-1593 ECATIQY
+1593 
-1600 TGDSGDPNDEN
+1600 NDEN

-1616 AASTSDSKFQAT
+1616 TASTSDSKFQAT

-1663 DADGELTVPFITA
+1663 DADGELAVPFRTVA
-1676 ADAEEMTYVVACAQ
+1676 GEAEMTYVVACAQ
-1690 DDAPVDPGQPDQPG
+1690 DAATVDPDQPVDPGQPDQPDQPG

-1711 DDGGGAAII
+1711 GDGGGAAII

-1733 VVLMIPVKVEGT
+1733 VVLLMPVKVEGT

-1774 NGHFTVKVKRGGYTM
+1774 NGHFTVKVKRGGYTL

-1807 KAPNANL
+1807 KAPNTNL

>member
-34 VAVEETDET
+34 VAVEETDEKA
-43 SSPQLDEETAKAIAS
+43 SSQMDEQTARAIAS
-58 DPFLQAAYAQTEQE
+58 DPFLQVGSAQPEQK
-72 QTGQAE
+72 QTQQAE

-166 VSISGKLPEYYVI
+166 VSISSKLPAYYVI

-289 AMLIVKVSTIQTFGD
+289 AMLIVKVSTIQTSGD

-686 IQNTDYTSG
+686 VQNTDYTSG
-695 RFTIDK
+695 RFTINK

-713 EDWTLIDGVLTV
+713 EDWTLVDGVLTV

-760 INSGAFYECGNLK
+760 INSGAFYECGNLT

-815 SLLQNIVFP
+815 SSLQNIVFP

-850 LSIGDDA
+850 LSIGDYA

-934 DFTVPETVTTIG
+934 DFTVPKTVTTIG
-946 GLAFANCIGIAK
+946 GLVFANCIGIAK

-1039 NYSYGS
+1039 NYDRSEE
-1045 DNRPP
+1045 RP
-1050 WDGEKTKIKYI
+1050 WHEEKE
-1061 EIKIDTTTIGN
+1061 EITNII
-1072 YAFKGCNNLI
+1072 L
-1082 SITIPES
+1082 
-1089 VTSIGKGA
+1089 
-1097 FYECSS
+1097 
-1103 LTSITV
+1103 
-1109 PEGVTSI
+1109 PEGI
-1116 GAYAFDGCSNL
+1116 
-1127 TNVTI
+1127 
-1132 PKGVTRIGEFAF
+1132 TRIG
-1144 DECSNLTNIIIPEGV
+1144 D
-1159 TKIEDGLFMD
+1159 
-1169 CSSLTSIT
+1169 
-1177 LPEGVTSIGY
+1177 
-1187 RAFAYCYSLENI
+1187 
-1199 SMPQS
+1199 
-1204 LISIGGSDYFGGAF
+1204 
-1218 VNCRKL
+1218 
-1224 SSITIPSSVTDIG
+1224 
-1237 MYAFYGCTNLATVN
+1237 
-1251 MGTNITNIGSHAFE
+1251 
-1265 ECVALERIT
+1265 
-1274 IPSGVTTIEQL
+1274 
-1285 TFNKCKNLTNVTI
+1285 
-1298 AEGVTTIGSSAFS
+1298 
-1311 ECSNLK
+1311 
-1317 SVVIPESV
+1317 
-1325 TTIETGV
+1325 
-1332 FYYCSSLT
+1332 
-1340 SITIP
+1340 
-1345 STVTQIGSSIF
+1345 
-1356 TGCKSLT
+1356 
-1363 SVTIPSGISVIPG
+1363 
-1376 GMFNGCSSLTSAVIP
+1376 
-1391 EGVTVIGEYA
+1391 YA
-1401 FGDCRNLTNIAI
+1401 FGDCSNLTNIAI
-1413 PSNVTQIGHH
+1413 PSNVTRIGNR
-1423 AFDNCQKLTSITIP
+1423 AFLDCRKLTSITIP
-1437 EGVSKIEYGTFS
+1437 EGVSKIEYCTFYGCS
-1449 ECRGL
+1449 SLTSVVIPEGVTVIGEYAFRGCSNLTNIAIPSNVTRIGRYAFYECR
-1454 TKVQIPSSVT
+1454 K
-1464 SIGLD
+1464 
-1469 AFAGCGNLIDMTIP
+1469 
-1483 ESATIIEEGAF
+1483 
-1494 DGCHSLTSIT
+1494 LTSIT
-1504 IPSGSTYIYASSFYG
+1504 IPEGVSEIEDGTFYG

-1529 EGVTGIDVMAF
+1529 EGVTCIDIMAF
-1540 SHCRGLK
+1540 IHCRGLE

-1552 ASVTKIGGRAFDEC
+1552 ASVTKIEVRAFDEC
-1566 RNLKTI
+1566 RNLKTV

-1584 WIGADNHYL
+1584 WIIGAENRYL

-1600 TGDSGDPNDEN
+1600 TGDSGDPNNEN

-1616 AASTSDSKFQAT
+1616 AASTADSKFQAT

-1643 RSGSDPLNADN
+1643 RSDSDPLNADN

-1676 ADAEEMTYVVACAQ
+1676 ADAAEMTYVVACAQ
-1690 DDAPVDPGQPDQPG
+1690 DDATVDPDQPVDPGQPDQPDQPG
-1704 GDEPSSG
+1704 GDKPSSG
-1711 DDGGGAAII
+1711 GGDGGGAII

-1733 VVLMIPVKVEGT
+1733 VVLLMPVKVEGT

-1774 NGHFTVKVKRGGYTM
+1774 NGHFTVKVKRGGYTL
-1789 RVQWTDAS
+1789 RVQWTDVS
-1797 GQPVTRTVDF
+1797 GQPMTRTVDF
-1807 KAPNANL
+1807 KAPDANL

>member
-19 PMAAFAA
+19 PIGAFAA

-34 VAVEETDET
+34 VAIEETDENA
-43 SSPQLDEETAKAIAS
+43 SSQLDEETARAIAA
-58 DPFLQAAYAQTEQE
+58 DPFWQAGYAQTEQE

-78 VDTSNVSVS
+78 MDTSKVSVS

-166 VSISGKLPEYYVI
+166 VSVSSKLPEYYVI

-289 AMLIVKVSTIQTFGD
+289 AMLIVKASTIQTSGD

-506 NRSETPNAKARV
+506 NRSETPNAKVRV

-575 CYTAEITVPTE
+575 CYTAEITIPTE

-695 RFTIDK
+695 RFTINK

-713 EDWTLIDGVLTV
+713 EDWTLVDGVLTV
-725 NNDKAMGDAAVITD
+725 NNDKAMGNSTWGDDV
-739 MPWYS
+739 PWRS
-744 RRSEIKKVVV
+744 RKDEIQKVVI
-754 KSGVTK
+754 KQGVTK
-760 INSGAFYECGNLK
+760 ITRMAFSDCVNLK
-773 NAEIANT
+773 SVDIPES
-780 VLSIGG
+780 VEDMRD
-786 SAFAECAQLRT
+786 SAFRGCSSLT
-797 VQIPNT
+797 SVVIPKNVKT
-803 VAAIGSCAFKNC
+803 IPRNAF
-815 SLLQNIVFP
+815 S
-824 KALQKIE
+824 A
-831 ESTFENCTALKNLL
+831 
-845 IPGNV
+845 
-850 LSIGDDA
+850 
-857 FKGCTALESIA
+857 CTALESVILEEGISEI
-868 MQDGTISIGKE
+868 GTT
-879 AFSNCSKLG
+879 AFYGCS
-888 SITMPDSVISF
+888 S
-899 GTDIFKYD
+899 
-907 TALKT
+907 LK
-912 VKLPAGITHIAQGM
+912 
-926 FNGCVALT
+926 
-934 DFTVPETVTTIG
+934 
-946 GLAFANCIGIAK
+946 
-958 VTIPKSVKTVQI
+958 
-970 GAFTGC
+970 
-976 TNLKDVYYDSTEEDW
+976 
-991 KKITIQSDNEPLT
+991 
-1004 SATLHCGGKHG
+1004 
-1015 TCGDNLTW
+1015 
-1023 KLEDGTLTIS
+1023 
-1033 GTGEMY
+1033 
-1039 NYSYGS
+1039 
-1045 DNRPP
+1045 
-1050 WDGEKTKIKYI
+1050 
-1061 EIKIDTTTIGN
+1061 
-1072 YAFKGCNNLI
+1072 
-1082 SITIPES
+1082 SITIPSSLKSIGYYTFQNCTSLES
-1089 VTSIGKGA
+1089 VTLKEGISNIGDVA
-1097 FYECSS
+1097 FYGCSS
-1103 LTSITV
+1103 L
-1109 PEGVTSI
+1109 
-1116 GAYAFDGCSNL
+1116 
-1127 TNVTI
+1127 
-1132 PKGVTRIGEFAF
+1132 K
-1144 DECSNLTNIIIPEGV
+1144 
-1159 TKIEDGLFMD
+1159 
-1169 CSSLTSIT
+1169 
-1177 LPEGVTSIGY
+1177 
-1187 RAFAYCYSLENI
+1187 
-1199 SMPQS
+1199 
-1204 LISIGGSDYFGGAF
+1204 
-1218 VNCRKL
+1218 
-1224 SSITIPSSVTDIG
+1224 SITIPSSVKSIG
-1237 MYAFYGCTNLATVN
+1237 DVTFQNCTSLESVTLKEGISNIGYYAFNGCTSLKSITIPSSVKSIGWKAFENCTSLESVTLKEGISNIESNAFYGCTSLK
-1251 MGTNITNIGSHAFE
+1251 S
-1265 ECVALERIT
+1265 IT
-1274 IPSGVTTIEQL
+1274 IPSSVISIESGA
-1285 TFNKCKNLTNVTI
+1285 FRSCKNLTNVVI
-1298 AEGVTTIGSSAFS
+1298 SEGVTKIGDDAFIGCNSLSNITIPD
-1311 ECSNLK
+1311 
-1317 SVVIPESV
+1317 SVVDIGERAFAGTGLVNVVLPKNITKIKAYTFQVCKSLKNITIPNGVTEISNDVFNYCTSLQSIMIPESV
-1325 TTIETGV
+1325 T
-1332 FYYCSSLT
+1332 Y
-1340 SITIP
+1340 
-1345 STVTQIGSSIF
+1345 IGSGAFS
-1356 TGCKSLT
+1356 GCKSLASLSLPDGIT
-1363 SVTIPSGISVIPG
+1363 RVPDDLVRECDSLESVVLPGSVTY
-1376 GMFNGCSSLTSAVIP
+1376 
-1391 EGVTVIGEYA
+1391 IGE
-1401 FGDCRNLTNIAI
+1401 R
-1413 PSNVTQIGHH
+1413 V
-1423 AFDNCQKLTSITIP
+1423 FDACPKLQYVIFH
-1437 EGVSKIEYGTFS
+1437 G
-1449 ECRGL
+1449 
-1454 TKVQIPSSVT
+1454 TKVQWKEMKHGYSGIWLYHTTVVCN
-1464 SIGLD
+1464 D
-1469 AFAGCGNLIDMTIP
+1469 GNIVYQNGFP
-1483 ESATIIEEGAF
+1483 
-1494 DGCHSLTSIT
+1494 
-1504 IPSGSTYIYASSFYG
+1504 
-1519 CSGLTSVRIP
+1519 V
-1529 EGVTGIDVMAF
+1529 
-1540 SHCRGLK
+1540 K
-1547 SVTIP
+1547 
-1552 ASVTKIGGRAFDEC
+1552 
-1566 RNLKTI
+1566 
-1572 IYEGTKEQWKKV
+1572 
-1584 WIGADNHYL
+1584 
-1593 ECATIQY
+1593 
-1600 TGDSGDPNDEN
+1600 NDEN

-1616 AASTSDSKFQAT
+1616 TASTSDSKFQAT

-1643 RSGSDPLNADN
+1643 RTKYNSLSADN

-1676 ADAEEMTYVVACAQ
+1676 ANAAEMTYVVACAQ
-1690 DDAPVDPGQPDQPG
+1690 DDAPVDPDQPDKPGQPDQPG
-1704 GDEPSSG
+1704 QPDKPGEDKPSSG
-1711 DDGGGAAII
+1711 GDGGGAAII

-1733 VVLMIPVKVEGT
+1733 VVLMMPVKVEGT

-1752 VANATVQVLKGDAVK
+1752 VANATVQVLKGDTVK

-1774 NGHFTVKVKRGGYTM
+1774 NGHFTVKVKRGGYTL

-1797 GQPVTRTVDF
+1797 GQPVMHTVDF

>member
-34 VAVEETDET
+34 VAVEETDENA
-43 SSPQLDEETAKAIAS
+43 SPQMDEETAKAIAS

-78 VDTSNVSVS
+78 VDTSNMSVS

-166 VSISGKLPEYYVI
+166 VAISSKLPEYYVI

-725 NNDKAMGDAAVITD
+725 NNDKAMRNSTWRDDV
-739 MPWYS
+739 PWKS
-744 RRSEIKKVVV
+744 RKDEIQKVVI
-754 KSGVTK
+754 KQGVTK
-760 INSGAFYECGNLK
+760 I
-773 NAEIANT
+773 T
-780 VLSIGG
+780 
-786 SAFAECAQLRT
+786 R
-797 VQIPNT
+797 
-803 VAAIGSCAFKNC
+803 
-815 SLLQNIVFP
+815 
-824 KALQKIE
+824 
-831 ESTFENCTALKNLL
+831 
-845 IPGNV
+845 
-850 LSIGDDA
+850 
-857 FKGCTALESIA
+857 
-868 MQDGTISIGKE
+868 M
-879 AFSNCSKLG
+879 AFS
-888 SITMPDSVISF
+888 
-899 GTDIFKYD
+899 
-907 TALKT
+907 
-912 VKLPAGITHIAQGM
+912 
-926 FNGCVALT
+926 GCV
-934 DFTVPETVTTIG
+934 
-946 GLAFANCIGIAK
+946 
-958 VTIPKSVKTVQI
+958 
-970 GAFTGC
+970 
-976 TNLKDVYYDSTEEDW
+976 
-991 KKITIQSDNEPLT
+991 
-1004 SATLHCGGKHG
+1004 
-1015 TCGDNLTW
+1015 NLT
-1023 KLEDGTLTIS
+1023 IV
-1033 GTGEMY
+1033 
-1039 NYSYGS
+1039 
-1045 DNRPP
+1045 
-1050 WDGEKTKIKYI
+1050 
-1061 EIKIDTTTIGN
+1061 EIPD
-1072 YAFKGCNNLI
+1072 
-1082 SITIPES
+1082 S
-1089 VTSIGKGA
+1089 VTSI
-1097 FYECSS
+1097 YE
-1103 LTSITV
+1103 
-1109 PEGVTSI
+1109 
-1116 GAYAFDGCSNL
+1116 
-1127 TNVTI
+1127 
-1132 PKGVTRIGEFAF
+1132 
-1144 DECSNLTNIIIPEGV
+1144 
-1159 TKIEDGLFMD
+1159 
-1169 CSSLTSIT
+1169 
-1177 LPEGVTSIGY
+1177 
-1187 RAFAYCYSLENI
+1187 
-1199 SMPQS
+1199 
-1204 LISIGGSDYFGGAF
+1204 
-1218 VNCRKL
+1218 
-1224 SSITIPSSVTDIG
+1224 
-1237 MYAFYGCTNLATVN
+1237 YAFYGCTNLQELTLPES
-1251 MGTNITNIGSHAFE
+1251 ITRIDRAAFE
-1265 ECVALERIT
+1265 NCTSLRKIT
-1274 IPSGVTTIEQL
+1274 IPKNARNLGIYLFAGCTGLVSAEIMDGVPAIGDQMFKGCTNLRSVTIPESVVHIGREAFRYCVSLSNVAIPKSVRSISSYAFSGCTNLESVTLKEGISNIKNSAFYGCNSLSNITIPDSVVDIGESAFAGTGLVNVALPKNITKIKAYTFKGCKSLKNITIPNGVTEISYDV
-1285 TFNKCKNLTNVTI
+1285 FNACTSLQSI
-1298 AEGVTTIGSSAFS
+1298 M
-1311 ECSNLK
+1311 
-1317 SVVIPESV
+1317 IPESV
-1325 TTIETGV
+1325 T
-1332 FYYCSSLT
+1332 Y
-1340 SITIP
+1340 
-1345 STVTQIGSSIF
+1345 IGSGAFS
-1356 TGCKSLT
+1356 GCKSLASLSLPDGIT
-1363 SVTIPSGISVIPG
+1363 SVPDALVRECDSLESVALPG
-1376 GMFNGCSSLTSAVIP
+1376 SITY
-1391 EGVTVIGEYA
+1391 IGERV
-1401 FGDCRNLTNIAI
+1401 FSDC
-1413 PSNVTQIGHH
+1413 P
-1423 AFDNCQKLTSITIP
+1423 KLQYVIFH
-1437 EGVSKIEYGTFS
+1437 G
-1449 ECRGL
+1449 
-1454 TKVQIPSSVT
+1454 TKVQWKEMKHGYSGIRLYHTTVVCN
-1464 SIGLD
+1464 D
-1469 AFAGCGNLIDMTIP
+1469 GNIVYQNGFP
-1483 ESATIIEEGAF
+1483 
-1494 DGCHSLTSIT
+1494 
-1504 IPSGSTYIYASSFYG
+1504 
-1519 CSGLTSVRIP
+1519 V
-1529 EGVTGIDVMAF
+1529 
-1540 SHCRGLK
+1540 K
-1547 SVTIP
+1547 
-1552 ASVTKIGGRAFDEC
+1552 
-1566 RNLKTI
+1566 
-1572 IYEGTKEQWKKV
+1572 
-1584 WIGADNHYL
+1584 
-1593 ECATIQY
+1593 
-1600 TGDSGDPNDEN
+1600 NDEN

-1616 AASTSDSKFQAT
+1616 TASTSDSKFQAA

-1676 ADAEEMTYVVACAQ
+1676 ADAAEMTYVVACAQ
-1690 DDAPVDPGQPDQPG
+1690 DDATVDPDQPDKPG
-1704 GDEPSSG
+1704 EDKPSSG
-1711 DDGGGAAII
+1711 GDGGGAAII

-1733 VVLMIPVKVEGT
+1733 VVLMMPVKVEGT

-1752 VANATVQVLKGDAVK
+1752 VANATVQVLKGDTVK

>member
-34 VAVEETDET
+34 VAVEETNET
-43 SSPQLDEETAKAIAS
+43 SSPQLDEQTARAIAS

-106 NFSSENAITGISM
+106 NFSSENAITGITM

-146 EEMIASGTVSVS
+146 EEMIASGTALVS
-158 KTTDTTAK
+158 KTADTTAK
-166 VSISGKLPEYYVI
+166 VAISSKLPEYYVI

-211 TVDDFDA
+211 TVNDFDA

-289 AMLIVKVSTIQTFGD
+289 AMLIVKVSTIQTSGD

-501 NKAFV
+501 NKAFA

-686 IQNTDYTSG
+686 IRNTDYTSG
-695 RFTIDK
+695 RFTINK

-713 EDWTLIDGVLTV
+713 EDWTLVDGVLTV
-725 NNDKAMGDAAVITD
+725 NNDKAMGDSIWGDDV
-739 MPWYS
+739 PWRS
-744 RRSEIKKVVV
+744 RKDEIQKVVI
-754 KSGVTK
+754 KQGVTK
-760 INSGAFYECGNLK
+760 ITRMAFSDCVNLKSVDIPESVEDMRDSAFSGCSSLTSVVIPKNVKTIPRIAFYK
-773 NAEIANT
+773 
-780 VLSIGG
+780 
-786 SAFAECAQLRT
+786 
-797 VQIPNT
+797 
-803 VAAIGSCAFKNC
+803 
-815 SLLQNIVFP
+815 
-824 KALQKIE
+824 
-831 ESTFENCTALKNLL
+831 
-845 IPGNV
+845 
-850 LSIGDDA
+850 
-857 FKGCTALESIA
+857 CTALESVILEEGISEIGVIA
-868 MQDGTISIGKE
+868 
-879 AFSNCSKLG
+879 F
-888 SITMPDSVISF
+888 
-899 GTDIFKYD
+899 Y
-907 TALKT
+907 
-912 VKLPAGITHIAQGM
+912 
-926 FNGCVALT
+926 
-934 DFTVPETVTTIG
+934 
-946 GLAFANCIGIAK
+946 
-958 VTIPKSVKTVQI
+958 
-970 GAFTGC
+970 GC
-976 TNLKDVYYDSTEEDW
+976 TSLK
-991 KKITIQSDNEPLT
+991 
-1004 SATLHCGGKHG
+1004 
-1015 TCGDNLTW
+1015 
-1023 KLEDGTLTIS
+1023 
-1033 GTGEMY
+1033 
-1039 NYSYGS
+1039 
-1045 DNRPP
+1045 
-1050 WDGEKTKIKYI
+1050 
-1061 EIKIDTTTIGN
+1061 
-1072 YAFKGCNNLI
+1072 
-1082 SITIPES
+1082 
-1089 VTSIGKGA
+1089 
-1097 FYECSS
+1097 
-1103 LTSITV
+1103 
-1109 PEGVTSI
+1109 
-1116 GAYAFDGCSNL
+1116 
-1127 TNVTI
+1127 
-1132 PKGVTRIGEFAF
+1132 
-1144 DECSNLTNIIIPEGV
+1144 
-1159 TKIEDGLFMD
+1159 
-1169 CSSLTSIT
+1169 
-1177 LPEGVTSIGY
+1177 
-1187 RAFAYCYSLENI
+1187 
-1199 SMPQS
+1199 
-1204 LISIGGSDYFGGAF
+1204 
-1218 VNCRKL
+1218 
-1224 SSITIPSSVTDIG
+1224 SITIPSSVKSMGYETFQNCTSLESITLKEGISNIG
-1237 MYAFYGCTNLATVN
+1237 DGAFCGCSSLKSVTIPSSVKSIGNDTFQNCTSLESVTLKEGISNIGYYAFNGCTSLK
-1251 MGTNITNIGSHAFE
+1251 S
-1265 ECVALERIT
+1265 IT
-1274 IPSGVTTIEQL
+1274 IPSSVISIESGA
-1285 TFNKCKNLTNVTI
+1285 FRSCKNLTNVVI
-1298 AEGVTTIGSSAFS
+1298 SEGVTKIGDDAFISCNSLSNITIPD
-1311 ECSNLK
+1311 
-1317 SVVIPESV
+1317 SVVDIGERAFAFTGLVNVALPKNITKIKAYTFKGCKSLKNITIPNGVTEISYDVFNACTSLQSIMIPESV
-1325 TTIETGV
+1325 T
-1332 FYYCSSLT
+1332 Y
-1340 SITIP
+1340 
-1345 STVTQIGSSIF
+1345 IGGGAF
-1356 TGCKSLT
+1356 CGCKSLASLSLPDGIT
-1363 SVTIPSGISVIPG
+1363 RVPDDLVRECDSLESVVLPGSVTY
-1376 GMFNGCSSLTSAVIP
+1376 
-1391 EGVTVIGEYA
+1391 IGEH
-1401 FGDCRNLTNIAI
+1401 
-1413 PSNVTQIGHH
+1413 V
-1423 AFDNCQKLTSITIP
+1423 FDACPKLQYVIFH
-1437 EGVSKIEYGTFS
+1437 G
-1449 ECRGL
+1449 
-1454 TKVQIPSSVT
+1454 TKVQWKEMKHGYSGIWLYHTTVVCN
-1464 SIGLD
+1464 D
-1469 AFAGCGNLIDMTIP
+1469 GNIVYQNGFP
-1483 ESATIIEEGAF
+1483 
-1494 DGCHSLTSIT
+1494 
-1504 IPSGSTYIYASSFYG
+1504 
-1519 CSGLTSVRIP
+1519 V
-1529 EGVTGIDVMAF
+1529 
-1540 SHCRGLK
+1540 K
-1547 SVTIP
+1547 
-1552 ASVTKIGGRAFDEC
+1552 
-1566 RNLKTI
+1566 
-1572 IYEGTKEQWKKV
+1572 
-1584 WIGADNHYL
+1584 
-1593 ECATIQY
+1593 
-1600 TGDSGDPNDEN
+1600 NDEN

-1616 AASTSDSKFQAT
+1616 TASTSGSKFQAT

-1643 RSGSDPLNADN
+1643 RSDSAPLNADN

-1663 DADGELTVPFITA
+1663 DADGELAVPFRTA
-1676 ADAEEMTYVVACAQ
+1676 ADAAEMTYVVACAQ
-1690 DDAPVDPGQPDQPG
+1690 DDATVEPGQPDKPNQPDQPDQPG
-1704 GDEPSSG
+1704 GDQPSSGG
-1711 DDGGGAAII
+1711 DDGGGAII

-1733 VVLMIPVKVEGT
+1733 VVLLMPVKVEGT

-1774 NGHFTVKVKRGGYTM
+1774 NGHFTVKVKRGGYTL
-1789 RVQWTDAS
+1789 RVQWTDVS
-1797 GQPVTRTVDF
+1797 GQPVVRTVDF
-1807 KAPNANL
+1807 KAPDANL

>member
-19 PMAAFAA
+19 PVAAFAA

-34 VAVEETDET
+34 VAVEETDENA
-43 SSPQLDEETAKAIAS
+43 SSQMDEQTARAIAS
-58 DPFLQAAYAQTEQE
+58 DPFLQTAYAQTEQE
-72 QTGQAE
+72 QTGRAE
-78 VDTSNVSVS
+78 VDTSKVSVS

-166 VSISGKLPEYYVI
+166 VAISGKLPEYYVI

-289 AMLIVKVSTIQTFGD
+289 AMLIVKVSTIQTSGD

-384 SVALKL
+384 SVAFKL

-501 NKAFV
+501 NKAFA
-506 NRSETPNAKARV
+506 NRSETPNAKVRV

-575 CYTAEITVPTE
+575 CYTAAITVPTE

-713 EDWTLIDGVLTV
+713 EDWTLVDGVLTV
-725 NNDKAMGDAAVITD
+725 NNDKAMRNSTWRDDV
-739 MPWYS
+739 PWKS
-744 RRSEIKKVVV
+744 RKDEIQKVVI
-754 KSGVTK
+754 KQGVTK
-760 INSGAFYECGNLK
+760 I
-773 NAEIANT
+773 T
-780 VLSIGG
+780 
-786 SAFAECAQLRT
+786 R
-797 VQIPNT
+797 
-803 VAAIGSCAFKNC
+803 
-815 SLLQNIVFP
+815 
-824 KALQKIE
+824 
-831 ESTFENCTALKNLL
+831 
-845 IPGNV
+845 
-850 LSIGDDA
+850 
-857 FKGCTALESIA
+857 
-868 MQDGTISIGKE
+868 M
-879 AFSNCSKLG
+879 AFS
-888 SITMPDSVISF
+888 
-899 GTDIFKYD
+899 
-907 TALKT
+907 
-912 VKLPAGITHIAQGM
+912 
-926 FNGCVALT
+926 GCV
-934 DFTVPETVTTIG
+934 
-946 GLAFANCIGIAK
+946 
-958 VTIPKSVKTVQI
+958 
-970 GAFTGC
+970 
-976 TNLKDVYYDSTEEDW
+976 
-991 KKITIQSDNEPLT
+991 
-1004 SATLHCGGKHG
+1004 
-1015 TCGDNLTW
+1015 NLT
-1023 KLEDGTLTIS
+1023 IV
-1033 GTGEMY
+1033 
-1039 NYSYGS
+1039 
-1045 DNRPP
+1045 
-1050 WDGEKTKIKYI
+1050 
-1061 EIKIDTTTIGN
+1061 EIPD
-1072 YAFKGCNNLI
+1072 
-1082 SITIPES
+1082 S
-1089 VTSIGKGA
+1089 VTSI
-1097 FYECSS
+1097 YE
-1103 LTSITV
+1103 
-1109 PEGVTSI
+1109 
-1116 GAYAFDGCSNL
+1116 
-1127 TNVTI
+1127 
-1132 PKGVTRIGEFAF
+1132 
-1144 DECSNLTNIIIPEGV
+1144 
-1159 TKIEDGLFMD
+1159 
-1169 CSSLTSIT
+1169 
-1177 LPEGVTSIGY
+1177 
-1187 RAFAYCYSLENI
+1187 
-1199 SMPQS
+1199 
-1204 LISIGGSDYFGGAF
+1204 
-1218 VNCRKL
+1218 
-1224 SSITIPSSVTDIG
+1224 
-1237 MYAFYGCTNLATVN
+1237 YAFYGCTNLQELTLPES
-1251 MGTNITNIGSHAFE
+1251 ITRIDRAAFE
-1265 ECVALERIT
+1265 NCTSLRKIT
-1274 IPSGVTTIEQL
+1274 IPKNARNLGIYLFAGCTGLVSAEIMDGVPAIGDQMFKGCTNLRSVTIPESVVHIGREAFRYCVSLSNVAIPKSVRSISSYAFSGCTNLESVTLKEGISNIKNSAFYGCNSLSNITIPDSVVDIGESAFAGTGLVNVALPKNITKIKAYTFKGCKSLKNITIPNGVTEISYDV
-1285 TFNKCKNLTNVTI
+1285 FNACTSLQSI
-1298 AEGVTTIGSSAFS
+1298 M
-1311 ECSNLK
+1311 
-1317 SVVIPESV
+1317 IPESV
-1325 TTIETGV
+1325 T
-1332 FYYCSSLT
+1332 Y
-1340 SITIP
+1340 
-1345 STVTQIGSSIF
+1345 IGSGAFS
-1356 TGCKSLT
+1356 GCKSLASLSLPDGIT
-1363 SVTIPSGISVIPG
+1363 SVPDALVRECDSLESVALPG
-1376 GMFNGCSSLTSAVIP
+1376 SITY
-1391 EGVTVIGEYA
+1391 IGERV
-1401 FGDCRNLTNIAI
+1401 FSDC
-1413 PSNVTQIGHH
+1413 P
-1423 AFDNCQKLTSITIP
+1423 KLQYVIFH
-1437 EGVSKIEYGTFS
+1437 G
-1449 ECRGL
+1449 
-1454 TKVQIPSSVT
+1454 TKVQWKEMKHGYSGIRLYHTTVVCN
-1464 SIGLD
+1464 D
-1469 AFAGCGNLIDMTIP
+1469 GNIVYQNGFP
-1483 ESATIIEEGAF
+1483 
-1494 DGCHSLTSIT
+1494 
-1504 IPSGSTYIYASSFYG
+1504 
-1519 CSGLTSVRIP
+1519 V
-1529 EGVTGIDVMAF
+1529 
-1540 SHCRGLK
+1540 K
-1547 SVTIP
+1547 
-1552 ASVTKIGGRAFDEC
+1552 
-1566 RNLKTI
+1566 
-1572 IYEGTKEQWKKV
+1572 
-1584 WIGADNHYL
+1584 
-1593 ECATIQY
+1593 
-1600 TGDSGDPNDEN
+1600 NDEN

-1616 AASTSDSKFQAT
+1616 TASTSDSKFQAA
-1628 FANAKAGKEYVVLVS
+1628 FANAKADKEYVVLVS

-1663 DADGELTVPFITA
+1663 DADGELAVPFITA
-1676 ADAEEMTYVVACAQ
+1676 TDAAEMTYVVACAQ
-1690 DDAPVDPGQPDQPG
+1690 DDAPVEPGQPDQPDKPG

-1733 VVLMIPVKVEGT
+1733 VVLMMPVKVEGT
-1745 VKLADQP
+1745 VKMADQP
-1752 VANATVQVLKGDAVK
+1752 VANATVQVLKNGNVA
-1767 AETVTDA
+1767 AQTTTDA

>member
-43 SSPQLDEETAKAIAS
+43 SSTQLDEETAKAIVS

-78 VDTSNVSVS
+78 VDTSNMSVS

-269 SAEIK
+269 SAKIK

-289 AMLIVKVSTIQTFGD
+289 AMLIVKVSTIQTSGD

-713 EDWTLIDGVLTV
+713 EDWTLVDGVLTV
-725 NNDKAMGDAAVITD
+725 NNDKAMRNSTWRDDV
-739 MPWYS
+739 PWKS
-744 RRSEIKKVVV
+744 RKDEIQKVVI
-754 KSGVTK
+754 KQGVTK
-760 INSGAFYECGNLK
+760 I
-773 NAEIANT
+773 T
-780 VLSIGG
+780 
-786 SAFAECAQLRT
+786 R
-797 VQIPNT
+797 
-803 VAAIGSCAFKNC
+803 
-815 SLLQNIVFP
+815 
-824 KALQKIE
+824 
-831 ESTFENCTALKNLL
+831 
-845 IPGNV
+845 
-850 LSIGDDA
+850 
-857 FKGCTALESIA
+857 
-868 MQDGTISIGKE
+868 M
-879 AFSNCSKLG
+879 AFS
-888 SITMPDSVISF
+888 
-899 GTDIFKYD
+899 
-907 TALKT
+907 
-912 VKLPAGITHIAQGM
+912 
-926 FNGCVALT
+926 GCV
-934 DFTVPETVTTIG
+934 
-946 GLAFANCIGIAK
+946 
-958 VTIPKSVKTVQI
+958 
-970 GAFTGC
+970 
-976 TNLKDVYYDSTEEDW
+976 
-991 KKITIQSDNEPLT
+991 
-1004 SATLHCGGKHG
+1004 
-1015 TCGDNLTW
+1015 NLT
-1023 KLEDGTLTIS
+1023 IV
-1033 GTGEMY
+1033 
-1039 NYSYGS
+1039 
-1045 DNRPP
+1045 
-1050 WDGEKTKIKYI
+1050 
-1061 EIKIDTTTIGN
+1061 EIPD
-1072 YAFKGCNNLI
+1072 
-1082 SITIPES
+1082 S
-1089 VTSIGKGA
+1089 VTSI
-1097 FYECSS
+1097 YE
-1103 LTSITV
+1103 
-1109 PEGVTSI
+1109 
-1116 GAYAFDGCSNL
+1116 
-1127 TNVTI
+1127 
-1132 PKGVTRIGEFAF
+1132 
-1144 DECSNLTNIIIPEGV
+1144 
-1159 TKIEDGLFMD
+1159 
-1169 CSSLTSIT
+1169 
-1177 LPEGVTSIGY
+1177 
-1187 RAFAYCYSLENI
+1187 
-1199 SMPQS
+1199 
-1204 LISIGGSDYFGGAF
+1204 
-1218 VNCRKL
+1218 
-1224 SSITIPSSVTDIG
+1224 
-1237 MYAFYGCTNLATVN
+1237 YAFYGCTNLQELTLPES
-1251 MGTNITNIGSHAFE
+1251 ITRIDRAAFE
-1265 ECVALERIT
+1265 NCTSLRKIT
-1274 IPSGVTTIEQL
+1274 IPKNARNLGIYLFAGCTGLVSAEIMDGVPAIGDQMFKGCTNLRSVTIPESVVHIGREAFRYCVSLSNVAIPKSVRSISSYAFSGCTNLESVTLKEGISNIKNSAFYGCNSLSNITIPDSVVDIGESAFAGTGLVNVALPKNITKIKAYTFKGCKSLKNITIPNGVTEISYDV
-1285 TFNKCKNLTNVTI
+1285 FNACTSLQSI
-1298 AEGVTTIGSSAFS
+1298 M
-1311 ECSNLK
+1311 
-1317 SVVIPESV
+1317 IPESV
-1325 TTIETGV
+1325 T
-1332 FYYCSSLT
+1332 Y
-1340 SITIP
+1340 
-1345 STVTQIGSSIF
+1345 IGSGAFS
-1356 TGCKSLT
+1356 GCKSLASLSLPDGIT
-1363 SVTIPSGISVIPG
+1363 SVPDALVRECDSLESVALPG
-1376 GMFNGCSSLTSAVIP
+1376 SITY
-1391 EGVTVIGEYA
+1391 IGERV
-1401 FGDCRNLTNIAI
+1401 FSDC
-1413 PSNVTQIGHH
+1413 P
-1423 AFDNCQKLTSITIP
+1423 KLQYVIFH
-1437 EGVSKIEYGTFS
+1437 G
-1449 ECRGL
+1449 
-1454 TKVQIPSSVT
+1454 TKVQWKEMKHGYSGIRLYHTTVVCN
-1464 SIGLD
+1464 D
-1469 AFAGCGNLIDMTIP
+1469 GNIVYQNGFP
-1483 ESATIIEEGAF
+1483 
-1494 DGCHSLTSIT
+1494 
-1504 IPSGSTYIYASSFYG
+1504 
-1519 CSGLTSVRIP
+1519 V
-1529 EGVTGIDVMAF
+1529 
-1540 SHCRGLK
+1540 K
-1547 SVTIP
+1547 
-1552 ASVTKIGGRAFDEC
+1552 
-1566 RNLKTI
+1566 
-1572 IYEGTKEQWKKV
+1572 
-1584 WIGADNHYL
+1584 
-1593 ECATIQY
+1593 
-1600 TGDSGDPNDEN
+1600 NDEN

-1616 AASTSDSKFQAT
+1616 TASTSDSKFQAA

-1663 DADGELTVPFITA
+1663 DADGELTVPFRTA
-1676 ADAEEMTYVVACAQ
+1676 ADAAEMTYVVACAQ
-1690 DDAPVDPGQPDQPG
+1690 DDATVEPGQPDQPG
-1704 GDEPSSG
+1704 GNQPSSG

-1733 VVLMIPVKVEGT
+1733 VVLMMPVKVEGT
-1745 VKLADQP
+1745 VKMADQP
-1752 VANATVQVLKGDAVK
+1752 VANATVQVLKNGNVA
-1767 AETVTDA
+1767 AQTTTDA

>member
-19 PMAAFAA
+19 PVAAFAA

-34 VAVEETDET
+34 VAVEETDENA
-43 SSPQLDEETAKAIAS
+43 SSQMDEQTARAIAS
-58 DPFLQAAYAQTEQE
+58 DPFLQTAYAQTEQE

-78 VDTSNVSVS
+78 VDTSNMSVS

-166 VSISGKLPEYYVI
+166 VAISSKLPEYYVI
-179 KGYLFDK
+179 KGHLFDK

-218 DRVINLDDDNTTNF
+218 ERVINLDDDNTTNF

-258 DDGLNYTISNA
+258 DDGLNYMISNA

-289 AMLIVKVSTIQTFGD
+289 AMLIVKVSTIQTSGD

-506 NRSETPNAKARV
+506 NRSETPNAKVRV

-575 CYTAEITVPTE
+575 CYTAEITIPTE

-713 EDWTLIDGVLTV
+713 EDWTLVDGVLTV
-725 NNDKAMGDAAVITD
+725 NNDKAMRNSTWRDDV
-739 MPWYS
+739 PWKS
-744 RRSEIKKVVV
+744 RKDEIQKVVI
-754 KSGVTK
+754 KQGVTK
-760 INSGAFYECGNLK
+760 I
-773 NAEIANT
+773 T
-780 VLSIGG
+780 
-786 SAFAECAQLRT
+786 R
-797 VQIPNT
+797 
-803 VAAIGSCAFKNC
+803 
-815 SLLQNIVFP
+815 
-824 KALQKIE
+824 
-831 ESTFENCTALKNLL
+831 
-845 IPGNV
+845 
-850 LSIGDDA
+850 
-857 FKGCTALESIA
+857 
-868 MQDGTISIGKE
+868 M
-879 AFSNCSKLG
+879 AFS
-888 SITMPDSVISF
+888 
-899 GTDIFKYD
+899 
-907 TALKT
+907 
-912 VKLPAGITHIAQGM
+912 
-926 FNGCVALT
+926 GCV
-934 DFTVPETVTTIG
+934 
-946 GLAFANCIGIAK
+946 
-958 VTIPKSVKTVQI
+958 
-970 GAFTGC
+970 
-976 TNLKDVYYDSTEEDW
+976 
-991 KKITIQSDNEPLT
+991 
-1004 SATLHCGGKHG
+1004 
-1015 TCGDNLTW
+1015 NLT
-1023 KLEDGTLTIS
+1023 IV
-1033 GTGEMY
+1033 
-1039 NYSYGS
+1039 
-1045 DNRPP
+1045 
-1050 WDGEKTKIKYI
+1050 
-1061 EIKIDTTTIGN
+1061 EIPD
-1072 YAFKGCNNLI
+1072 
-1082 SITIPES
+1082 S
-1089 VTSIGKGA
+1089 VTSI
-1097 FYECSS
+1097 YE
-1103 LTSITV
+1103 
-1109 PEGVTSI
+1109 
-1116 GAYAFDGCSNL
+1116 
-1127 TNVTI
+1127 
-1132 PKGVTRIGEFAF
+1132 
-1144 DECSNLTNIIIPEGV
+1144 
-1159 TKIEDGLFMD
+1159 
-1169 CSSLTSIT
+1169 
-1177 LPEGVTSIGY
+1177 
-1187 RAFAYCYSLENI
+1187 
-1199 SMPQS
+1199 
-1204 LISIGGSDYFGGAF
+1204 
-1218 VNCRKL
+1218 
-1224 SSITIPSSVTDIG
+1224 
-1237 MYAFYGCTNLATVN
+1237 YAFYGCTNLQELTLPES
-1251 MGTNITNIGSHAFE
+1251 ITRIDRAAFE
-1265 ECVALERIT
+1265 NCTSLRKIT
-1274 IPSGVTTIEQL
+1274 IPKNARNLGIYLFAGCTGLVSAEIMDGVPAIGDQMFKGCTNLRSVTIPESVVHIGREAFRYCVSLSNVAIPKSVRSISSYAFSGCTNLESVTLKEGISNIKNSAFYGCNSLSNITIPDSVVDIGESAFAGTGLVNVALPKNITKIKAYTFKGCKSLKNITIPNGVTEISYDV
-1285 TFNKCKNLTNVTI
+1285 FNACTSLQSI
-1298 AEGVTTIGSSAFS
+1298 M
-1311 ECSNLK
+1311 
-1317 SVVIPESV
+1317 IPESV
-1325 TTIETGV
+1325 T
-1332 FYYCSSLT
+1332 Y
-1340 SITIP
+1340 
-1345 STVTQIGSSIF
+1345 IGSGAFS
-1356 TGCKSLT
+1356 GCKSLASLSLPDGIT
-1363 SVTIPSGISVIPG
+1363 SVPDALVRECDSLESVALPG
-1376 GMFNGCSSLTSAVIP
+1376 SITY
-1391 EGVTVIGEYA
+1391 IGERV
-1401 FGDCRNLTNIAI
+1401 FSDC
-1413 PSNVTQIGHH
+1413 P
-1423 AFDNCQKLTSITIP
+1423 KLQYVIFH
-1437 EGVSKIEYGTFS
+1437 G
-1449 ECRGL
+1449 
-1454 TKVQIPSSVT
+1454 TKVQWKEMKHGYSGIRLYHTTVVCN
-1464 SIGLD
+1464 D
-1469 AFAGCGNLIDMTIP
+1469 GNIVYQNGFP
-1483 ESATIIEEGAF
+1483 
-1494 DGCHSLTSIT
+1494 
-1504 IPSGSTYIYASSFYG
+1504 
-1519 CSGLTSVRIP
+1519 V
-1529 EGVTGIDVMAF
+1529 
-1540 SHCRGLK
+1540 K
-1547 SVTIP
+1547 
-1552 ASVTKIGGRAFDEC
+1552 
-1566 RNLKTI
+1566 
-1572 IYEGTKEQWKKV
+1572 
-1584 WIGADNHYL
+1584 
-1593 ECATIQY
+1593 
-1600 TGDSGDPNDEN
+1600 NDEN

-1616 AASTSDSKFQAT
+1616 TASTSDSKFQAA

-1676 ADAEEMTYVVACAQ
+1676 ADAAEMTYVVACAQ
-1690 DDAPVDPGQPDQPG
+1690 DDATVDPDQPDKPG
-1704 GDEPSSG
+1704 EDKPSSG
-1711 DDGGGAAII
+1711 GDGGGAAII

-1733 VVLMIPVKVEGT
+1733 VVLMMPVKVEGT

-1752 VANATVQVLKGDAVK
+1752 VANATVQVLKGDTVK

>member
-43 SSPQLDEETAKAIAS
+43 SSTQLDEETARAIAS
-58 DPFLQAAYAQTEQE
+58 DPFLQTAYAQTEQE

-78 VDTSNVSVS
+78 VDTSNMSVS

-289 AMLIVKVSTIQTFGD
+289 AMLIVKVSTIQTSGD

-501 NKAFV
+501 NKAFA
-506 NRSETPNAKARV
+506 NRSETPNAKVRV

-686 IQNTDYTSG
+686 IRNTDYTSG
-695 RFTIDK
+695 RFTINK

-713 EDWTLIDGVLTV
+713 EDWTLVDGVLTV
-725 NNDKAMGDAAVITD
+725 NNDDAMKK
-739 MPWYS
+739 MPWVT
-744 RRSEIKKVVV
+744 RSSEVAKIII
-754 KSGVTK
+754 KSGVTEIPPYEFYDGY
-760 INSGAFYECGNLK
+760 INYDPKYINLTEV
-773 NAEIANT
+773 EIAGT
-780 VLSIGG
+780 VKFIGEK
-786 SAFAECAQLRT
+786 AF
-797 VQIPNT
+797 
-803 VAAIGSCAFKNC
+803 G
-815 SLLQNIVFP
+815 
-824 KALQKIE
+824 
-831 ESTFENCTALKNLL
+831 ESTSLT
-845 IPGNV
+845 NV
-850 LSIGDDA
+850 KFQEGIVDIGDRA
-857 FKGCTALESIA
+857 FERCINLTSIILPSSV
-868 MQDGTISIGKE
+868 ISIGKE
-879 AFSNCSKLG
+879 AFRDCNSLTRVIIQEGTTSIKEGAFSNCSNLMNIKMPVSVVDIAEFTFENCSSLG
-888 SITMPDSVISF
+888 GIEIPANITSIKTGTFFGCSSLKNIVIPY
-899 GTDIFKYD
+899 GVTDIGEDAFFKCSS
-907 TALKT
+907 L
-912 VKLPAGITHIAQGM
+912 V
-926 FNGCVALT
+926 N
-934 DFTVPETVTTIG
+934 
-946 GLAFANCIGIAK
+946 
-958 VTIPKSVKTVQI
+958 
-970 GAFTGC
+970 
-976 TNLKDVYYDSTEEDW
+976 
-991 KKITIQSDNEPLT
+991 
-1004 SATLHCGGKHG
+1004 
-1015 TCGDNLTW
+1015 
-1023 KLEDGTLTIS
+1023 
-1033 GTGEMY
+1033 
-1039 NYSYGS
+1039 
-1045 DNRPP
+1045 
-1050 WDGEKTKIKYI
+1050 I
-1061 EIKIDTTTIGN
+1061 EIPSSVTEIERSAFGACSSLVSIEIPASVTKIDTAWMFYECESLRNVVFPT
-1072 YAFKGCNNLI
+1072 
-1082 SITIPES
+1082 S
-1089 VTSIGKGA
+1089 VTSIGVGA
-1097 FYECSS
+1097 
-1103 LTSITV
+1103 
-1109 PEGVTSI
+1109 
-1116 GAYAFDGCSNL
+1116 
-1127 TNVTI
+1127 
-1132 PKGVTRIGEFAF
+1132 
-1144 DECSNLTNIIIPEGV
+1144 
-1159 TKIEDGLFMD
+1159 
-1169 CSSLTSIT
+1169 
-1177 LPEGVTSIGY
+1177 
-1187 RAFAYCYSLENI
+1187 
-1199 SMPQS
+1199 
-1204 LISIGGSDYFGGAF
+1204 
-1218 VNCRKL
+1218 
-1224 SSITIPSSVTDIG
+1224 
-1237 MYAFYGCTNLATVN
+1237 
-1251 MGTNITNIGSHAFE
+1251 
-1265 ECVALERIT
+1265 
-1274 IPSGVTTIEQL
+1274 
-1285 TFNKCKNLTNVTI
+1285 
-1298 AEGVTTIGSSAFS
+1298 
-1311 ECSNLK
+1311 
-1317 SVVIPESV
+1317 
-1325 TTIETGV
+1325 
-1332 FYYCSSLT
+1332 
-1340 SITIP
+1340 
-1345 STVTQIGSSIF
+1345 F

-1363 SVTIPSGISVIPG
+1363 DIVLPLGVTSIETNAFQYCNNLV
-1376 GMFNGCSSLTSAVIP
+1376 NVVLQ
-1391 EGVTVIGEYA
+1391 EGVTSIGQKA
-1401 FGDCRNLTNIAI
+1401 FGACYNL
-1413 PSNVTQIGHH
+1413 
-1423 AFDNCQKLTSITIP
+1423 KSITIP
-1437 EGVSKIEYGTFS
+1437 ESMKHVYYWAFEDCHELKDVYYNGAKAQWKMIKIEERNS
-1449 ECRGL
+1449 
-1454 TKVQIPSSVT
+1454 
-1464 SIGLD
+1464 
-1469 AFAGCGNLIDMTIP
+1469 NLYRANI
-1483 ESATIIEEGAF
+1483 
-1494 DGCHSLTSIT
+1494 H
-1504 IPSGSTYIYASSFYG
+1504 YA
-1519 CSGLTSVRIP
+1519 
-1529 EGVTGIDVMAF
+1529 
-1540 SHCRGLK
+1540 K
-1547 SVTIP
+1547 
-1552 ASVTKIGGRAFDEC
+1552 
-1566 RNLKTI
+1566 
-1572 IYEGTKEQWKKV
+1572 
-1584 WIGADNHYL
+1584 
-1593 ECATIQY
+1593 
-1600 TGDSGDPNDEN
+1600 NDEN

-1616 AASTSDSKFQAT
+1616 AASTSGSKFQAT

-1643 RSGSDPLNADN
+1643 CSGSDPLNADN

-1676 ADAEEMTYVVACAQ
+1676 ADAAEMTYVVACAQ
-1690 DDAPVDPGQPDQPG
+1690 DDATVDPDQPDKPG
-1704 GDEPSSG
+1704 EDKPSSG
-1711 DDGGGAAII
+1711 GDGGGAAII

-1733 VVLMIPVKVEGT
+1733 VVLLMPVKVEGT

-1752 VANATVQVLKGDAVK
+1752 VANATVQVLKGDTVK

-1774 NGHFTVKVKRGGYTM
+1774 NGHFTVKVKRGGYTL
-1789 RVQWTDAS
+1789 RVQWTDVS

>member
-19 PMAAFAA
+19 PVAAFAA

-34 VAVEETDET
+34 VAVEETDENA
-43 SSPQLDEETAKAIAS
+43 SSRLDKETVRAIAS
-58 DPFLQAAYAQTEQE
+58 DPFLQTAYAQTEQG

-78 VDTSNVSVS
+78 VDTSNMSVS
-87 ATNSFGKLL
+87 ATNSFGQLL
-96 LNGMDEENGS
+96 VNGMDEENGS

-166 VSISGKLPEYYVI
+166 VSVSGKLPEYYVI

-390 KIGDTTTDKPIGGA
+390 KIGDATTDKPIGGA

-501 NKAFV
+501 NKAFA
-506 NRSETPNAKARV
+506 NRSETPNAKVRV

-725 NNDKAMGDAAVITD
+725 NNDDAMKK
-739 MPWYS
+739 MPWVT
-744 RRSEIKKVVV
+744 RSSEVAKIIIKL
-754 KSGVTK
+754 GVTEIPPYEFYDGY
-760 INSGAFYECGNLK
+760 INYDPKYINLTEVEIAGTVKFIGEKAFGESTSLTNVKFQEGIVDIGDGAFERCINLTSV
-773 NAEIANT
+773 ILPSS
-780 VLSIGG
+780 V
-786 SAFAECAQLRT
+786 
-797 VQIPNT
+797 
-803 VAAIGSCAFKNC
+803 
-815 SLLQNIVFP
+815 
-824 KALQKIE
+824 
-831 ESTFENCTALKNLL
+831 
-845 IPGNV
+845 
-850 LSIGDDA
+850 
-857 FKGCTALESIA
+857 
-868 MQDGTISIGKE
+868 ISIGKE
-879 AFSNCSKLG
+879 AFRDCNSLTRVIIQEGTTSIKEGAFSNCS
-888 SITMPDSVISF
+888 
-899 GTDIFKYD
+899 
-907 TALKT
+907 
-912 VKLPAGITHIAQGM
+912 
-926 FNGCVALT
+926 
-934 DFTVPETVTTIG
+934 
-946 GLAFANCIGIAK
+946 
-958 VTIPKSVKTVQI
+958 
-970 GAFTGC
+970 
-976 TNLKDVYYDSTEEDW
+976 NLM
-991 KKITIQSDNEPLT
+991 N
-1004 SATLHCGGKHG
+1004 
-1015 TCGDNLTW
+1015 
-1023 KLEDGTLTIS
+1023 
-1033 GTGEMY
+1033 
-1039 NYSYGS
+1039 
-1045 DNRPP
+1045 
-1050 WDGEKTKIKYI
+1050 
-1061 EIKIDTTTIGN
+1061 IKI
-1072 YAFKGCNNLI
+1072 
-1082 SITIPES
+1082 PVS
-1089 VTSIGKGA
+1089 VVDIAEYT
-1097 FYECSS
+1097 FENCSS
-1103 LTSITV
+1103 LGGIEIPANITSI
-1109 PEGVTSI
+1109 
-1116 GAYAFDGCSNL
+1116 
-1127 TNVTI
+1127 
-1132 PKGVTRIGEFAF
+1132 KTRTFFG
-1144 DECSNLTNIIIPEGV
+1144 
-1159 TKIEDGLFMD
+1159 
-1169 CSSLTSIT
+1169 CSSLKNIVI
-1177 LPEGVTSIGY
+1177 PYGVTDIGED
-1187 RAFAYCYSLENI
+1187 AFLKCSSLVNI
-1199 SMPQS
+1199 E
-1204 LISIGGSDYFGGAF
+1204 
-1218 VNCRKL
+1218 
-1224 SSITIPSSVTDIG
+1224 IPSSVTEI
-1237 MYAFYGCTNLATVN
+1237 
-1251 MGTNITNIGSHAFE
+1251 
-1265 ECVALERIT
+1265 ER
-1274 IPSGVTTIEQL
+1274 G
-1285 TFNKCKNLTNVTI
+1285 
-1298 AEGVTTIGSSAFS
+1298 
-1311 ECSNLK
+1311 
-1317 SVVIPESV
+1317 
-1325 TTIETGV
+1325 
-1332 FYYCSSLT
+1332 
-1340 SITIP
+1340 
-1345 STVTQIGSSIF
+1345 
-1356 TGCKSLT
+1356 
-1363 SVTIPSGISVIPG
+1363 
-1376 GMFNGCSSLTSAVIP
+1376 
-1391 EGVTVIGEYA
+1391 A
-1401 FGDCRNLTNIAI
+1401 FGDCSSL
-1413 PSNVTQIGHH
+1413 V
-1423 AFDNCQKLTSITIP
+1423 SI
-1437 EGVSKIEYGTFS
+1437 E
-1449 ECRGL
+1449 
-1454 TKVQIPSSVT
+1454 
-1464 SIGLD
+1464 
-1469 AFAGCGNLIDMTIP
+1469 
-1483 ESATIIEEGAF
+1483 
-1494 DGCHSLTSIT
+1494 
-1504 IPSGSTYIYASSFYG
+1504 
-1519 CSGLTSVRIP
+1519 
-1529 EGVTGIDVMAF
+1529 
-1540 SHCRGLK
+1540 
-1547 SVTIP
+1547 IP
-1552 ASVTKIGGRAFDEC
+1552 ASVTKIDTAWMFNECKSLRNVVFPTSVTSIGVGAFMGCKSLTDIVLPLGVTSIERNAFQYCNNLVNVVLQEGVTSIGRKAFGAC
-1566 RNLKTI
+1566 YNLKSITI
-1572 IYEGTKEQWKKV
+1572 PESMKHVYYWAFGDCHELKDVYYNGAKAQWKMIK
-1584 WIGADNHYL
+1584 IEENNSNLYRANIHY
-1593 ECATIQY
+1593 AK
-1600 TGDSGDPNDEN
+1600 NDEN

-1616 AASTSDSKFQAT
+1616 TASTSDSKFQAA
-1628 FANAKAGKEYVVLVS
+1628 FANAKADKEYVVLVS
-1643 RSGSDPLNADN
+1643 RSGSDPLSADN

-1663 DADGELTVPFITA
+1663 DADGELAVPFITA
-1676 ADAEEMTYVVACAQ
+1676 ADAADMTYVVACAQ
-1690 DDAPVDPGQPDQPG
+1690 DGAPVDPDQPDKPG
-1704 GDEPSSG
+1704 EDKPSSG

-1733 VVLMIPVKVEGT
+1733 VVLMMPVKVEGT
-1745 VKLADQP
+1745 VKMADQP
-1752 VANATVQVLKGDAVK
+1752 VANATVQVLKNGNVA
-1767 AETVTDA
+1767 AQTTTDA

>member
-34 VAVEETDET
+34 VAVEETDENA
-43 SSPQLDEETAKAIAS
+43 SPQMDEETAKAIAS

-78 VDTSNVSVS
+78 VDTSNMSVS

-166 VSISGKLPEYYVI
+166 VAISSKLPEYYVI

-258 DDGLNYTISNA
+258 DDGLNYMISNV

-289 AMLIVKVSTIQTFGD
+289 AMLIVKVSTIQTSGD

-320 EAVKIDSDADT
+320 EAVKIDSDSDT

-363 DAQENTADLDETNS
+363 DAQENTADLDKTNS

-501 NKAFV
+501 NKAFA

-686 IQNTDYTSG
+686 VQNTDYTSG
-695 RFTIDK
+695 RFTINK

-713 EDWTLIDGVLTV
+713 EDWTLVDGVLTV
-725 NNDKAMGDAAVITD
+725 NNDKAMRNSTWRDDV
-739 MPWYS
+739 PWKS
-744 RRSEIKKVVV
+744 RKDEIQKVVI
-754 KSGVTK
+754 KQGVTK
-760 INSGAFYECGNLK
+760 I
-773 NAEIANT
+773 T
-780 VLSIGG
+780 
-786 SAFAECAQLRT
+786 R
-797 VQIPNT
+797 
-803 VAAIGSCAFKNC
+803 
-815 SLLQNIVFP
+815 
-824 KALQKIE
+824 
-831 ESTFENCTALKNLL
+831 
-845 IPGNV
+845 
-850 LSIGDDA
+850 
-857 FKGCTALESIA
+857 
-868 MQDGTISIGKE
+868 M
-879 AFSNCSKLG
+879 AFS
-888 SITMPDSVISF
+888 
-899 GTDIFKYD
+899 
-907 TALKT
+907 
-912 VKLPAGITHIAQGM
+912 
-926 FNGCVALT
+926 GCV
-934 DFTVPETVTTIG
+934 
-946 GLAFANCIGIAK
+946 
-958 VTIPKSVKTVQI
+958 
-970 GAFTGC
+970 
-976 TNLKDVYYDSTEEDW
+976 
-991 KKITIQSDNEPLT
+991 
-1004 SATLHCGGKHG
+1004 
-1015 TCGDNLTW
+1015 NLT
-1023 KLEDGTLTIS
+1023 IV
-1033 GTGEMY
+1033 
-1039 NYSYGS
+1039 
-1045 DNRPP
+1045 
-1050 WDGEKTKIKYI
+1050 
-1061 EIKIDTTTIGN
+1061 EIPD
-1072 YAFKGCNNLI
+1072 
-1082 SITIPES
+1082 S
-1089 VTSIGKGA
+1089 VTSI
-1097 FYECSS
+1097 YE
-1103 LTSITV
+1103 
-1109 PEGVTSI
+1109 
-1116 GAYAFDGCSNL
+1116 
-1127 TNVTI
+1127 
-1132 PKGVTRIGEFAF
+1132 
-1144 DECSNLTNIIIPEGV
+1144 
-1159 TKIEDGLFMD
+1159 
-1169 CSSLTSIT
+1169 
-1177 LPEGVTSIGY
+1177 
-1187 RAFAYCYSLENI
+1187 
-1199 SMPQS
+1199 
-1204 LISIGGSDYFGGAF
+1204 
-1218 VNCRKL
+1218 
-1224 SSITIPSSVTDIG
+1224 
-1237 MYAFYGCTNLATVN
+1237 YAFYGCTNLQELTLPES
-1251 MGTNITNIGSHAFE
+1251 ITRIDRAAFE
-1265 ECVALERIT
+1265 NCTSLRKIT
-1274 IPSGVTTIEQL
+1274 IPKNARNLGIYLFAGCTGLVSAEIMDGVPAIGDQMFKGCTNLRSVTIPESVVHIGREAFRYCVSLSNVAIPKSVRSISSYAFSGCTNLERVTLKEGISNIKNSAFYGCNSLSNITIPDSVVDIGESAFAGTGLVNVALPKNITKIKAYTFKGCKSLKNITIPNGVTEISYDV
-1285 TFNKCKNLTNVTI
+1285 FNACTSLQSI
-1298 AEGVTTIGSSAFS
+1298 M
-1311 ECSNLK
+1311 
-1317 SVVIPESV
+1317 IPESV
-1325 TTIETGV
+1325 T
-1332 FYYCSSLT
+1332 Y
-1340 SITIP
+1340 
-1345 STVTQIGSSIF
+1345 IGSGAFS
-1356 TGCKSLT
+1356 GCKSLASLSLPDGIT
-1363 SVTIPSGISVIPG
+1363 SVPDALVRECDSLESVALPG
-1376 GMFNGCSSLTSAVIP
+1376 SITY
-1391 EGVTVIGEYA
+1391 IGERV
-1401 FGDCRNLTNIAI
+1401 FSDC
-1413 PSNVTQIGHH
+1413 P
-1423 AFDNCQKLTSITIP
+1423 KLQYVIFH
-1437 EGVSKIEYGTFS
+1437 G
-1449 ECRGL
+1449 
-1454 TKVQIPSSVT
+1454 TKVQWKEMKHGYSGIRLYHTTVVCN
-1464 SIGLD
+1464 D
-1469 AFAGCGNLIDMTIP
+1469 GNIVYQNGFP
-1483 ESATIIEEGAF
+1483 
-1494 DGCHSLTSIT
+1494 
-1504 IPSGSTYIYASSFYG
+1504 
-1519 CSGLTSVRIP
+1519 V
-1529 EGVTGIDVMAF
+1529 
-1540 SHCRGLK
+1540 K
-1547 SVTIP
+1547 
-1552 ASVTKIGGRAFDEC
+1552 
-1566 RNLKTI
+1566 
-1572 IYEGTKEQWKKV
+1572 
-1584 WIGADNHYL
+1584 
-1593 ECATIQY
+1593 
-1600 TGDSGDPNDEN
+1600 NDEN

-1616 AASTSDSKFQAT
+1616 AASASDSKFQAA

-1676 ADAEEMTYVVACAQ
+1676 ADAAEMTYVVACAQ
-1690 DDAPVDPGQPDQPG
+1690 DGAPVEPGQPDQPG
-1704 GDEPSSG
+1704 GDKPGGNQPSSG
-1711 DDGGGAAII
+1711 GDGGGAAII

-1733 VVLMIPVKVEGT
+1733 VVLLMPVKVEGT

-1752 VANATVQVLKGDAVK
+1752 VANATVQVLKGDTIK

-1774 NGHFTVKVKRGGYTM
+1774 NGHFTVEVKRGGYTL

>member
-19 PMAAFAA
+19 PVAAFAA

-34 VAVEETDET
+34 VAVEETDENA
-43 SSPQLDEETAKAIAS
+43 SSRLDKETVRAIAS
-58 DPFLQAAYAQTEQE
+58 DPFLQAAHAQTEQE

-78 VDTSNVSVS
+78 VDTSDMSVS

-166 VSISGKLPEYYVI
+166 VAISSKLPEYYVI

-258 DDGLNYTISNA
+258 DDGLNYMISNV

-289 AMLIVKVSTIQTFGD
+289 AMLIVKVSTIQTSGD

-310 DDSLEITDVF
+310 DDSLEITDAF

-506 NRSETPNAKARV
+506 NRSETPNAKVRV

-575 CYTAEITVPTE
+575 CYTAEITIPTE

-713 EDWTLIDGVLTV
+713 EDWTLVDGVLTV
-725 NNDKAMGDAAVITD
+725 NNDKAMRNSTWRDDV
-739 MPWYS
+739 PWKS
-744 RRSEIKKVVV
+744 RKDEIQKVVI
-754 KSGVTK
+754 KQGVTK
-760 INSGAFYECGNLK
+760 I
-773 NAEIANT
+773 T
-780 VLSIGG
+780 
-786 SAFAECAQLRT
+786 R
-797 VQIPNT
+797 
-803 VAAIGSCAFKNC
+803 
-815 SLLQNIVFP
+815 
-824 KALQKIE
+824 
-831 ESTFENCTALKNLL
+831 
-845 IPGNV
+845 
-850 LSIGDDA
+850 
-857 FKGCTALESIA
+857 
-868 MQDGTISIGKE
+868 M
-879 AFSNCSKLG
+879 AFS
-888 SITMPDSVISF
+888 
-899 GTDIFKYD
+899 
-907 TALKT
+907 
-912 VKLPAGITHIAQGM
+912 
-926 FNGCVALT
+926 GCV
-934 DFTVPETVTTIG
+934 
-946 GLAFANCIGIAK
+946 
-958 VTIPKSVKTVQI
+958 
-970 GAFTGC
+970 
-976 TNLKDVYYDSTEEDW
+976 
-991 KKITIQSDNEPLT
+991 
-1004 SATLHCGGKHG
+1004 
-1015 TCGDNLTW
+1015 NLT
-1023 KLEDGTLTIS
+1023 IV
-1033 GTGEMY
+1033 
-1039 NYSYGS
+1039 
-1045 DNRPP
+1045 
-1050 WDGEKTKIKYI
+1050 
-1061 EIKIDTTTIGN
+1061 EIPD
-1072 YAFKGCNNLI
+1072 
-1082 SITIPES
+1082 S
-1089 VTSIGKGA
+1089 VTSI
-1097 FYECSS
+1097 YE
-1103 LTSITV
+1103 
-1109 PEGVTSI
+1109 
-1116 GAYAFDGCSNL
+1116 
-1127 TNVTI
+1127 
-1132 PKGVTRIGEFAF
+1132 
-1144 DECSNLTNIIIPEGV
+1144 
-1159 TKIEDGLFMD
+1159 
-1169 CSSLTSIT
+1169 
-1177 LPEGVTSIGY
+1177 
-1187 RAFAYCYSLENI
+1187 
-1199 SMPQS
+1199 
-1204 LISIGGSDYFGGAF
+1204 
-1218 VNCRKL
+1218 
-1224 SSITIPSSVTDIG
+1224 
-1237 MYAFYGCTNLATVN
+1237 YAFYGCTNLQELTLPES
-1251 MGTNITNIGSHAFE
+1251 ITRIDRAAFE
-1265 ECVALERIT
+1265 NCTSLRKIT
-1274 IPSGVTTIEQL
+1274 IPKNARNLGIYLFAGCTGLVSAEIMDGVPAIGDQMFKGCTNLRSVTIPESVVHIGREAFRYCVSLSNVAIPKSVRSISSYAFSGCTNLESVTLKEGISNIKNSAFYGCNSLSNITIPDSVVDIGESAFAGTGLVNVALPKNITKIKAYTFKGCKSLKNITIPNGVTEISYDV
-1285 TFNKCKNLTNVTI
+1285 FNACTSLQSI
-1298 AEGVTTIGSSAFS
+1298 M
-1311 ECSNLK
+1311 
-1317 SVVIPESV
+1317 IPESV
-1325 TTIETGV
+1325 T
-1332 FYYCSSLT
+1332 Y
-1340 SITIP
+1340 
-1345 STVTQIGSSIF
+1345 IGSGAFS
-1356 TGCKSLT
+1356 GCKSLASLSLPDGIT
-1363 SVTIPSGISVIPG
+1363 SVPDALVRECDSLESVALPG
-1376 GMFNGCSSLTSAVIP
+1376 SITY
-1391 EGVTVIGEYA
+1391 IGERV
-1401 FGDCRNLTNIAI
+1401 FSDC
-1413 PSNVTQIGHH
+1413 P
-1423 AFDNCQKLTSITIP
+1423 KLQYVIFH
-1437 EGVSKIEYGTFS
+1437 G
-1449 ECRGL
+1449 
-1454 TKVQIPSSVT
+1454 TKVQWKEMKHGYSGIRLYHTTVVCN
-1464 SIGLD
+1464 D
-1469 AFAGCGNLIDMTIP
+1469 GNIVYQNGFP
-1483 ESATIIEEGAF
+1483 
-1494 DGCHSLTSIT
+1494 
-1504 IPSGSTYIYASSFYG
+1504 
-1519 CSGLTSVRIP
+1519 V
-1529 EGVTGIDVMAF
+1529 
-1540 SHCRGLK
+1540 K
-1547 SVTIP
+1547 
-1552 ASVTKIGGRAFDEC
+1552 
-1566 RNLKTI
+1566 
-1572 IYEGTKEQWKKV
+1572 
-1584 WIGADNHYL
+1584 
-1593 ECATIQY
+1593 
-1600 TGDSGDPNDEN
+1600 NDEN

-1616 AASTSDSKFQAT
+1616 TASTSDSKFQAN

-1676 ADAEEMTYVVACAQ
+1676 ADAAEMTYVVACAQ
-1690 DDAPVDPGQPDQPG
+1690 DGAPVDPGQPDQPG

-1733 VVLMIPVKVEGT
+1733 VVLLMPVKVEGT

-1774 NGHFTVKVKRGGYTM
+1774 NGHFIVKVKRGGYTLC
-1789 RVQWTDAS
+1789 VQWTDAS
-1797 GQPVTRTVDF
+1797 GQPVAHTVDF

>member
-43 SSPQLDEETAKAIAS
+43 SSPQLDEETAKAIVS

-78 VDTSNVSVS
+78 VDTSNMSVS

-232 AVVKQDVTLLTSE
+232 VVVKQDVTLLTSE

-501 NKAFV
+501 NKAFA
-506 NRSETPNAKARV
+506 NRSETPNAKVRV

-560 EASTTTPETRHSCKI
+560 EASTMTPETRHSCKI

-713 EDWTLIDGVLTV
+713 EDWTLVDGVLTV
-725 NNDKAMGDAAVITD
+725 NNDDAMKK
-739 MPWYS
+739 MPWVT
-744 RRSEIKKVVV
+744 RSSEVAKIII
-754 KSGVTK
+754 KSGVTEIPPYEFYDGY
-760 INSGAFYECGNLK
+760 INYDPKYINLTEV
-773 NAEIANT
+773 EIAGT
-780 VLSIGG
+780 VKFIGEK
-786 SAFAECAQLRT
+786 AF
-797 VQIPNT
+797 
-803 VAAIGSCAFKNC
+803 G
-815 SLLQNIVFP
+815 
-824 KALQKIE
+824 
-831 ESTFENCTALKNLL
+831 ESTSLT
-845 IPGNV
+845 NV
-850 LSIGDDA
+850 KFQEGIVDIGDRA
-857 FKGCTALESIA
+857 FERCINLTSIILPSSV
-868 MQDGTISIGKE
+868 ISIGKE
-879 AFSNCSKLG
+879 AFRDCNSLTRVIIQEGTTSIKEGAFSNCS
-888 SITMPDSVISF
+888 
-899 GTDIFKYD
+899 
-907 TALKT
+907 
-912 VKLPAGITHIAQGM
+912 
-926 FNGCVALT
+926 
-934 DFTVPETVTTIG
+934 
-946 GLAFANCIGIAK
+946 
-958 VTIPKSVKTVQI
+958 
-970 GAFTGC
+970 
-976 TNLKDVYYDSTEEDW
+976 NLM
-991 KKITIQSDNEPLT
+991 N
-1004 SATLHCGGKHG
+1004 
-1015 TCGDNLTW
+1015 
-1023 KLEDGTLTIS
+1023 
-1033 GTGEMY
+1033 
-1039 NYSYGS
+1039 
-1045 DNRPP
+1045 
-1050 WDGEKTKIKYI
+1050 
-1061 EIKIDTTTIGN
+1061 IKI
-1072 YAFKGCNNLI
+1072 
-1082 SITIPES
+1082 PVS
-1089 VTSIGKGA
+1089 VVDIAEYT
-1097 FYECSS
+1097 FENCSS
-1103 LTSITV
+1103 LGGIEIPANITSIKT
-1109 PEGVTSI
+1109 GTFF
-1116 GAYAFDGCSNL
+1116 G
-1127 TNVTI
+1127 
-1132 PKGVTRIGEFAF
+1132 
-1144 DECSNLTNIIIPEGV
+1144 
-1159 TKIEDGLFMD
+1159 
-1169 CSSLTSIT
+1169 CSSLKNIVI
-1177 LPEGVTSIGY
+1177 PYGVTDIGED
-1187 RAFAYCYSLENI
+1187 AFFKCSSLVNI
-1199 SMPQS
+1199 E
-1204 LISIGGSDYFGGAF
+1204 
-1218 VNCRKL
+1218 
-1224 SSITIPSSVTDIG
+1224 IPSSVTEI
-1237 MYAFYGCTNLATVN
+1237 
-1251 MGTNITNIGSHAFE
+1251 
-1265 ECVALERIT
+1265 ERR
-1274 IPSGVTTIEQL
+1274 
-1285 TFNKCKNLTNVTI
+1285 
-1298 AEGVTTIGSSAFS
+1298 
-1311 ECSNLK
+1311 
-1317 SVVIPESV
+1317 
-1325 TTIETGV
+1325 
-1332 FYYCSSLT
+1332 
-1340 SITIP
+1340 
-1345 STVTQIGSSIF
+1345 
-1356 TGCKSLT
+1356 
-1363 SVTIPSGISVIPG
+1363 
-1376 GMFNGCSSLTSAVIP
+1376 
-1391 EGVTVIGEYA
+1391 A
-1401 FGDCRNLTNIAI
+1401 FGDCSSL
-1413 PSNVTQIGHH
+1413 V
-1423 AFDNCQKLTSITIP
+1423 SI
-1437 EGVSKIEYGTFS
+1437 E
-1449 ECRGL
+1449 
-1454 TKVQIPSSVT
+1454 
-1464 SIGLD
+1464 
-1469 AFAGCGNLIDMTIP
+1469 
-1483 ESATIIEEGAF
+1483 
-1494 DGCHSLTSIT
+1494 
-1504 IPSGSTYIYASSFYG
+1504 
-1519 CSGLTSVRIP
+1519 
-1529 EGVTGIDVMAF
+1529 
-1540 SHCRGLK
+1540 
-1547 SVTIP
+1547 IP
-1552 ASVTKIGGRAFDEC
+1552 ASVTKIDTAWMFNECKSLRNVVFPTSVTSIGVGAFRGCKSLTDVVLPLGVTSIETNAFQYC
-1566 RNLKTI
+1566 NNLVNVVLQEGVTSIGQKAFGACYNLKSITI
-1572 IYEGTKEQWKKV
+1572 PESMKHVYYWAFEDCHELKDVYYNGAKAQWKMIK
-1584 WIGADNHYL
+1584 IEERNSNLYRANIHY
-1593 ECATIQY
+1593 AK
-1600 TGDSGDPNDEN
+1600 NDEN

-1616 AASTSDSKFQAT
+1616 TASTSDSKFQAA

-1676 ADAEEMTYVVACAQ
+1676 ADAAEMAYVVACAQ
-1690 DDAPVDPGQPDQPG
+1690 DDATVDPDQPDKPG
-1704 GDEPSSG
+1704 EDKPSSG
-1711 DDGGGAAII
+1711 GDGGGAAII

-1733 VVLMIPVKVEGT
+1733 VVLMMPVKVEGT

-1752 VANATVQVLKGDAVK
+1752 VANATVQVLKGDTVK

-1774 NGHFTVKVKRGGYTM
+1774 NGHFTVKVKRGGYTL
-1789 RVQWTDAS
+1789 RVQWTDAK
-1797 GQPVTRTVDF
+1797 GQPVMRTVDF

>member
-19 PMAAFAA
+19 PVAAFAA

-34 VAVEETDET
+34 VAVEETDENA
-43 SSPQLDEETAKAIAS
+43 SSRLDKETVRAIAS

-78 VDTSNVSVS
+78 VDTSNMSVS
-87 ATNSFGKLL
+87 ATNSFGQLL
-96 LNGMDEENGS
+96 VNGMDEENGS

-289 AMLIVKVSTIQTFGD
+289 AMLIVKVSTIQTSGD

-384 SVALKL
+384 SVAFKL

-501 NKAFV
+501 NKAFA
-506 NRSETPNAKARV
+506 NRSETPNAKVRV

-713 EDWTLIDGVLTV
+713 EDWTLVDGVLTV

-760 INSGAFYECGNLK
+760 INSGAFYECGNLT

-815 SLLQNIVFP
+815 SSLQNIVFP

-845 IPGNV
+845 ISGNV
-850 LSIGDDA
+850 LSIGDYA

-912 VKLPAGITHIAQGM
+912 VKLPAGITRIAQGM

-976 TNLKDVYYDSTEEDW
+976 RNLKDVYYDSTEEDW

-1039 NYSYGS
+1039 NYFVDSAASPWNEEKEEIINIILPEGITRIGAWAFCGCSKLKNIEIPSSINRIADFAFCDCSSLTSVIIPEGVKSVENSVFQNCSSLTSVIIPESVVSIEPAAFYQCRELTSIKIPDNVTVLGTSAFKLSGLTNVVIPKGVTCISGS
-1045 DNRPP
+1045 VFEGCKNLIDITIPESVTVI
-1050 WDGEKTKIKYI
+1050 GTTAFAGCGITKI
-1061 EIKIDTTTIGN
+1061 EIPSGVTSIGVC
-1072 YAFKGCNNLI
+1072 AFEDCENLTSVEMSPNI
-1082 SITIPES
+1082 TNIGWGAFSKCSKLTSITIPPNVTKIGERTFYECNSLMDVTIPENVTSIGRNAFYNCDSLISVTIPQNVTEVGEYVFYSCGNLKNVTIMEGVTKIGYEMFYDCSCLESITIPSTVKYMGYRAFSGCKNLKEVKIIDGVNKIADYAFAGCMSLTTIEIPVS

-1097 FYECSS
+1097 FYYCNS
-1103 LTSITV
+1103 LT
-1109 PEGVTSI
+1109 
-1116 GAYAFDGCSNL
+1116 
-1127 TNVTI
+1127 TI
-1132 PKGVTRIGEFAF
+1132 E
-1144 DECSNLTNIIIPEGV
+1144 
-1159 TKIEDGLFMD
+1159 
-1169 CSSLTSIT
+1169 
-1177 LPEGVTSIGY
+1177 
-1187 RAFAYCYSLENI
+1187 
-1199 SMPQS
+1199 
-1204 LISIGGSDYFGGAF
+1204 
-1218 VNCRKL
+1218 
-1224 SSITIPSSVTDIG
+1224 
-1237 MYAFYGCTNLATVN
+1237 
-1251 MGTNITNIGSHAFE
+1251 
-1265 ECVALERIT
+1265 
-1274 IPSGVTTIEQL
+1274 IPSGVTE
-1285 TFNKCKNLTNVTI
+1285 
-1298 AEGVTTIGSSAFS
+1298 IGGYAFA
-1311 ECSNLK
+1311 
-1317 SVVIPESV
+1317 
-1325 TTIETGV
+1325 
-1332 FYYCSSLT
+1332 YCGLT
-1340 SITIP
+1340 SIVLP
-1345 STVTQIGSSIF
+1345 
-1356 TGCKSLT
+1356 KELT
-1363 SVTIPSGISVIPG
+1363 EI
-1376 GMFNGCSSLTSAVIP
+1376 N
-1391 EGVTVIGEYA
+1391 EY
-1401 FGDCRNLTNIAI
+1401 T
-1413 PSNVTQIGHH
+1413 
-1423 AFDNCQKLTSITIP
+1423 
-1437 EGVSKIEYGTFS
+1437 
-1449 ECRGL
+1449 
-1454 TKVQIPSSVT
+1454 
-1464 SIGLD
+1464 
-1469 AFAGCGNLIDMTIP
+1469 
-1483 ESATIIEEGAF
+1483 
-1494 DGCHSLTSIT
+1494 
-1504 IPSGSTYIYASSFYG
+1504 
-1519 CSGLTSVRIP
+1519 
-1529 EGVTGIDVMAF
+1529 F
-1540 SHCRGLK
+1540 SHC
-1547 SVTIP
+1547 
-1552 ASVTKIGGRAFDEC
+1552 E
-1566 RNLKTI
+1566 NLKDIVISEKVTYI
-1572 IYEGTKEQWKKV
+1572 KHDAFHEATNYLSKGIVFEGTKEQWRKIKV
-1584 WIGADNHYL
+1584 ITSGENGESAIYL
-1593 ECATIQY
+1593 RPVHCID
-1600 TGDSGDPNDEN
+1600 GDVKREYNMWVDVDTEN

-1616 AASTSDSKFQAT
+1616 TASTSGSKFQAT

-1676 ADAEEMTYVVACAQ
+1676 ADAAEMTYVVACAQ
-1690 DDAPVDPGQPDQPG
+1690 DGAPVDPGQPDQPG

-1733 VVLMIPVKVEGT
+1733 VVLMMPVKVEGT
-1745 VKLADQP
+1745 VKMADQP

>member
-19 PMAAFAA
+19 PVAAFAA

-34 VAVEETDET
+34 VAVEETDENA
-43 SSPQLDEETAKAIAS
+43 SSRLDKETVRAIAS
-58 DPFLQAAYAQTEQE
+58 DPFLQTAYAQTEQG

-78 VDTSNVSVS
+78 VDTSNMSVS
-87 ATNSFGKLL
+87 ATNSFGQLL
-96 LNGMDEENGS
+96 VNGMDEENGS

-390 KIGDTTTDKPIGGA
+390 KIGDATTDKPIGGA

-501 NKAFV
+501 NKAFA
-506 NRSETPNAKARV
+506 NRSETPNAKVRV

-725 NNDKAMGDAAVITD
+725 NNDDAMKK
-739 MPWYS
+739 MPWVT
-744 RRSEIKKVVV
+744 RSSEVAKIII
-754 KSGVTK
+754 KSGVTEIPPYEFYDGY
-760 INSGAFYECGNLK
+760 INYDPKYINLTEVEIAGTVKFIGEKAFGESTSLTNVKFQEGIVDIGDGAFERCINLTSV
-773 NAEIANT
+773 ILPSS
-780 VLSIGG
+780 V
-786 SAFAECAQLRT
+786 
-797 VQIPNT
+797 
-803 VAAIGSCAFKNC
+803 
-815 SLLQNIVFP
+815 
-824 KALQKIE
+824 
-831 ESTFENCTALKNLL
+831 
-845 IPGNV
+845 
-850 LSIGDDA
+850 
-857 FKGCTALESIA
+857 
-868 MQDGTISIGKE
+868 ISIGKE
-879 AFSNCSKLG
+879 AFRDCNSLTRVIIQEGTTSIKEGAFSNCS
-888 SITMPDSVISF
+888 
-899 GTDIFKYD
+899 
-907 TALKT
+907 
-912 VKLPAGITHIAQGM
+912 
-926 FNGCVALT
+926 
-934 DFTVPETVTTIG
+934 
-946 GLAFANCIGIAK
+946 
-958 VTIPKSVKTVQI
+958 
-970 GAFTGC
+970 
-976 TNLKDVYYDSTEEDW
+976 NLM
-991 KKITIQSDNEPLT
+991 N
-1004 SATLHCGGKHG
+1004 
-1015 TCGDNLTW
+1015 
-1023 KLEDGTLTIS
+1023 
-1033 GTGEMY
+1033 
-1039 NYSYGS
+1039 
-1045 DNRPP
+1045 
-1050 WDGEKTKIKYI
+1050 
-1061 EIKIDTTTIGN
+1061 IKI
-1072 YAFKGCNNLI
+1072 
-1082 SITIPES
+1082 PVS
-1089 VTSIGKGA
+1089 VVDIAEYT
-1097 FYECSS
+1097 FENCSS
-1103 LTSITV
+1103 LGGIEIPANITSI
-1109 PEGVTSI
+1109 
-1116 GAYAFDGCSNL
+1116 
-1127 TNVTI
+1127 
-1132 PKGVTRIGEFAF
+1132 KTRTFFG
-1144 DECSNLTNIIIPEGV
+1144 
-1159 TKIEDGLFMD
+1159 
-1169 CSSLTSIT
+1169 CSSLKNIVI
-1177 LPEGVTSIGY
+1177 PYGVTDIGED
-1187 RAFAYCYSLENI
+1187 AFLKCSSLVNI
-1199 SMPQS
+1199 E
-1204 LISIGGSDYFGGAF
+1204 
-1218 VNCRKL
+1218 
-1224 SSITIPSSVTDIG
+1224 IPSSVTEI
-1237 MYAFYGCTNLATVN
+1237 
-1251 MGTNITNIGSHAFE
+1251 
-1265 ECVALERIT
+1265 ER
-1274 IPSGVTTIEQL
+1274 G
-1285 TFNKCKNLTNVTI
+1285 
-1298 AEGVTTIGSSAFS
+1298 
-1311 ECSNLK
+1311 
-1317 SVVIPESV
+1317 
-1325 TTIETGV
+1325 
-1332 FYYCSSLT
+1332 
-1340 SITIP
+1340 
-1345 STVTQIGSSIF
+1345 
-1356 TGCKSLT
+1356 
-1363 SVTIPSGISVIPG
+1363 
-1376 GMFNGCSSLTSAVIP
+1376 
-1391 EGVTVIGEYA
+1391 A
-1401 FGDCRNLTNIAI
+1401 FGDCSSL
-1413 PSNVTQIGHH
+1413 V
-1423 AFDNCQKLTSITIP
+1423 SI
-1437 EGVSKIEYGTFS
+1437 E
-1449 ECRGL
+1449 
-1454 TKVQIPSSVT
+1454 
-1464 SIGLD
+1464 
-1469 AFAGCGNLIDMTIP
+1469 
-1483 ESATIIEEGAF
+1483 
-1494 DGCHSLTSIT
+1494 
-1504 IPSGSTYIYASSFYG
+1504 
-1519 CSGLTSVRIP
+1519 
-1529 EGVTGIDVMAF
+1529 
-1540 SHCRGLK
+1540 
-1547 SVTIP
+1547 IP
-1552 ASVTKIGGRAFDEC
+1552 ASVTKIDTAWMFNECKSLRNVVFPTSVTSIGVGAFMGCKSLTDIVLPLGVTSIERNAFQYCNNLVNVVLQEGVTSIGRKAFGAC
-1566 RNLKTI
+1566 YNLKSITI
-1572 IYEGTKEQWKKV
+1572 PESMKHVYYWAFGDCHELKDVYYNGAKAQWKMIK
-1584 WIGADNHYL
+1584 IEENNSNLYRANIHY
-1593 ECATIQY
+1593 AK
-1600 TGDSGDPNDEN
+1600 NDEN

-1616 AASTSDSKFQAT
+1616 TASTSDSKFQAA
-1628 FANAKAGKEYVVLVS
+1628 FANAKADKEYVVLVS

-1676 ADAEEMTYVVACAQ
+1676 ADAAEMTYVVACAQ
-1690 DDAPVDPGQPDQPG
+1690 DGAPVDPGQPDQPG

-1733 VVLMIPVKVEGT
+1733 VVLMMPVKVEGT
-1745 VKLADQP
+1745 VKMADQP
-1752 VANATVQVLKGDAVK
+1752 VANATVQVLKNGNVA
-1767 AETVTDA
+1767 AQTTTDA

>member
-19 PMAAFAA
+19 PVAAFAA

-78 VDTSNVSVS
+78 VDTSNMSVS

-146 EEMIASGTVSVS
+146 EEMIASGMVSVL

-501 NKAFV
+501 NKAFA
-506 NRSETPNAKARV
+506 NRSETPNAKVRV

-672 YVYLPAGEHQLRAI
+672 YVYLPAGEHQLRAS

-695 RFTIDK
+695 RFTINK

-713 EDWTLIDGVLTV
+713 EDWTLVDGVLTV
-725 NNDKAMGDAAVITD
+725 NNDKAMGDPAVITD

-760 INSGAFYECGNLK
+760 INSGAFYECGNLT

-815 SLLQNIVFP
+815 SSLQNIVFP

-850 LSIGDDA
+850 LSIGDYT

-912 VKLPAGITHIAQGM
+912 VKLPAGITRIAQGM

-958 VTIPKSVKTVQI
+958 VTIPQSVKMVQI

-1004 SATLHCGGKHG
+1004 SAKIHYDEVALRASGTWGKLAWQIDMNG
-1015 TCGDNLTW
+1015 
-1023 KLEDGTLTIS
+1023 ELTIS
-1033 GTGEMY
+1033 GEGNMDGA
-1039 NYSYGS
+1039 YGNNEYPWKEYTVRSICVKEGVKSLAYKAFS
-1045 DNRPP
+1045 DNHELETVILPRSLKGSSGAVFYGCESLENVTMPAGDISESMFYDCKKLKKIDLP
-1050 WDGEKTKIKYI
+1050 YGITKIGRHAFEECENLKTVIIPDTVTIIGAASFANCTSLKNVGMPDTVTEI
-1061 EIKIDTTTIGN
+1061 EQA
-1072 YAFKGCNNLI
+1072 AFSNCK
-1082 SITIPES
+1082 SIEEIQIPS
-1089 VTSIGKGA
+1089 GVTDIASDA
-1097 FYECSS
+1097 FYGCDSLRKVEIPQTLKGIGTCAFCECR
-1103 LTSITV
+1103 
-1109 PEGVTSI
+1109 
-1116 GAYAFDGCSNL
+1116 NL
-1127 TNVTI
+1127 VSVKI
-1132 PKGVTRIGEFAF
+1132 PKGVKEIGGKAFAECNSLRKVEISEGVQWIGSGAFYNCLSLSEIKIPSTVTRIDLGAFAG
-1144 DECSNLTNIIIPEGV
+1144 CSSLKEITIPDGV
-1159 TKIEDGLFMD
+1159 IQIFSYTFKD
-1169 CSSLTSIT
+1169 CSSLTSIVI
-1177 LPEGVTSIGY
+1177 P
-1187 RAFAYCYSLENI
+1187 ENI
-1199 SMPQS
+1199 KSMDKEVFSGCEDLQEVT
-1204 LISIGGSDYFGGAF
+1204 INGSIE
-1218 VNCRKL
+1218 
-1224 SSITIPSSVTDIG
+1224 TIG
-1237 MYAFYGCTNLATVN
+1237 EN
-1251 MGTNITNIGSHAFE
+1251 
-1265 ECVALERIT
+1265 
-1274 IPSGVTTIEQL
+1274 
-1285 TFNKCKNLTNVTI
+1285 TFKNCKNLKSIVLPMGLKRIGMGAFYNCTQLSDVYYRSNI
-1298 AEGVTTIGSSAFS
+1298 QEWKARFEG
-1311 ECSNLK
+1311 ENW
-1317 SVVIPESV
+1317 
-1325 TTIETGV
+1325 
-1332 FYYCSSLT
+1332 Y
-1340 SITIP
+1340 
-1345 STVTQIGSSIF
+1345 
-1356 TGCKSLT
+1356 
-1363 SVTIPSGISVIPG
+1363 
-1376 GMFNGCSSLTSAVIP
+1376 
-1391 EGVTVIGEYA
+1391 
-1401 FGDCRNLTNIAI
+1401 
-1413 PSNVTQIGHH
+1413 
-1423 AFDNCQKLTSITIP
+1423 
-1437 EGVSKIEYGTFS
+1437 
-1449 ECRGL
+1449 
-1454 TKVQIPSSVT
+1454 
-1464 SIGLD
+1464 
-1469 AFAGCGNLIDMTIP
+1469 
-1483 ESATIIEEGAF
+1483 SATIHCT
-1494 DGCHSLTSIT
+1494 DGDI
-1504 IPSGSTYIYASSFYG
+1504 
-1519 CSGLTSVRIP
+1519 V
-1529 EGVTGIDVMAF
+1529 
-1540 SHCRGLK
+1540 
-1547 SVTIP
+1547 
-1552 ASVTKIGGRAFDEC
+1552 
-1566 RNLKTI
+1566 
-1572 IYEGTKEQWKKV
+1572 
-1584 WIGADNHYL
+1584 
-1593 ECATIQY
+1593 
-1600 TGDSGDPNDEN
+1600 PNTEN

-1616 AASTSDSKFQAT
+1616 TASTSDSKFQAS

-1643 RSGSDPLNADN
+1643 RAKYNPFSADN

-1676 ADAEEMTYVVACAQ
+1676 ADAAEMTYVVACAQ
-1690 DDAPVDPGQPDQPG
+1690 DGAPVDPGQPDQPG

-1733 VVLMIPVKVEGT
+1733 VVLLMPVKVEGT

-1774 NGHFTVKVKRGGYTM
+1774 NGHFIVKVKRGGYTL

-1797 GQPVTRTVDF
+1797 GQPVAHTVDF

>member
-19 PMAAFAA
+19 PVAAFAA

-34 VAVEETDET
+34 VAVEETDENA
-43 SSPQLDEETAKAIAS
+43 SSRLDKETARAIAS

-78 VDTSNVSVS
+78 VDTSDMSVS

-158 KTTDTTAK
+158 KTTDTTEK

-289 AMLIVKVSTIQTFGD
+289 VMLIVKVSTIQTSGD

-501 NKAFV
+501 NKAFA
-506 NRSETPNAKARV
+506 NRSETPNAKVRV

-695 RFTIDK
+695 RFTINK

-713 EDWTLIDGVLTV
+713 EDWTLVDGVLTV

-760 INSGAFYECGNLK
+760 INSGAFYECGNLT

-815 SLLQNIVFP
+815 SSLQNIVFP

-845 IPGNV
+845 ISGNV
-850 LSIGDDA
+850 LSIGDYA

-912 VKLPAGITHIAQGM
+912 VKLPAGITRIAQGM

-976 TNLKDVYYDSTEEDW
+976 RNLKDVYYDSTEEDW

-1039 NYSYGS
+1039 NYFVDSAASPWNEEKEEIINIILPEGITRIGAWAFCGCSKLKNIEIPSSINRIADFAFCDCSSLTSVIIPEGVKSVENSVFQNCSSLTSVIIPESVVSIEPAAFYQCRELTSIKIPDNVTVLGTSAFKLSGLTNVVIPKGVTCISGS
-1045 DNRPP
+1045 VFEGCKNLIDITIPESVTVI
-1050 WDGEKTKIKYI
+1050 GTTAFAGCGITKI
-1061 EIKIDTTTIGN
+1061 EIPSGVTSIGVC
-1072 YAFKGCNNLI
+1072 AFEDCENLTSVEMSPNI
-1082 SITIPES
+1082 TNIGWGAFSKCSKLTSITIPPNVTKIGERTFYECNSLMDVTIPENVTSIGRNAFYNCDSLISVTIPQNVTEVGEYVFYSCGNLKNVTIMEGVTKIGYEMFYDCSCLESITIPSTVKYMGYRAFSGCKNLKEVKIIDGVNKIADYAFAGCMSLTTIEIPVS

-1097 FYECSS
+1097 FYYCNS
-1103 LTSITV
+1103 LT
-1109 PEGVTSI
+1109 
-1116 GAYAFDGCSNL
+1116 
-1127 TNVTI
+1127 TI
-1132 PKGVTRIGEFAF
+1132 E
-1144 DECSNLTNIIIPEGV
+1144 
-1159 TKIEDGLFMD
+1159 
-1169 CSSLTSIT
+1169 
-1177 LPEGVTSIGY
+1177 
-1187 RAFAYCYSLENI
+1187 
-1199 SMPQS
+1199 
-1204 LISIGGSDYFGGAF
+1204 
-1218 VNCRKL
+1218 
-1224 SSITIPSSVTDIG
+1224 
-1237 MYAFYGCTNLATVN
+1237 
-1251 MGTNITNIGSHAFE
+1251 
-1265 ECVALERIT
+1265 
-1274 IPSGVTTIEQL
+1274 IPSGVTE
-1285 TFNKCKNLTNVTI
+1285 
-1298 AEGVTTIGSSAFS
+1298 IGGYAFA
-1311 ECSNLK
+1311 
-1317 SVVIPESV
+1317 
-1325 TTIETGV
+1325 
-1332 FYYCSSLT
+1332 YCGLT
-1340 SITIP
+1340 SIVLP
-1345 STVTQIGSSIF
+1345 
-1356 TGCKSLT
+1356 KELT
-1363 SVTIPSGISVIPG
+1363 EI
-1376 GMFNGCSSLTSAVIP
+1376 N
-1391 EGVTVIGEYA
+1391 EY
-1401 FGDCRNLTNIAI
+1401 T
-1413 PSNVTQIGHH
+1413 
-1423 AFDNCQKLTSITIP
+1423 
-1437 EGVSKIEYGTFS
+1437 
-1449 ECRGL
+1449 
-1454 TKVQIPSSVT
+1454 
-1464 SIGLD
+1464 
-1469 AFAGCGNLIDMTIP
+1469 
-1483 ESATIIEEGAF
+1483 
-1494 DGCHSLTSIT
+1494 
-1504 IPSGSTYIYASSFYG
+1504 
-1519 CSGLTSVRIP
+1519 
-1529 EGVTGIDVMAF
+1529 F
-1540 SHCRGLK
+1540 SHC
-1547 SVTIP
+1547 
-1552 ASVTKIGGRAFDEC
+1552 E
-1566 RNLKTI
+1566 NLKDIVISEKVTYI
-1572 IYEGTKEQWKKV
+1572 KHDAFHEATNYLSKGIVFEGTKEQWRKIKV
-1584 WIGADNHYL
+1584 ITSGENGESAIYL
-1593 ECATIQY
+1593 RPVHCID
-1600 TGDSGDPNDEN
+1600 GDVKREYNMWVDVDTEN

-1616 AASTSDSKFQAT
+1616 TASTSGSKFQAT

-1676 ADAEEMTYVVACAQ
+1676 VDAAEMTYVVACAQ
-1690 DDAPVDPGQPDQPG
+1690 DDAPVDPDQPG

-1733 VVLMIPVKVEGT
+1733 VVLLMPVKVEGT

-1752 VANATVQVLKGDAVK
+1752 VANATVQVLKGDTVK

-1774 NGHFTVKVKRGGYTM
+1774 NGHFTVKVKRGGYTL
-1789 RVQWTDAS
+1789 RVQWTDAN
-1797 GQPVTRTVDF
+1797 GQPVMRTVDF

>member
-19 PMAAFAA
+19 PVAAFAA

-34 VAVEETDET
+34 VAVEETDENA
-43 SSPQLDEETAKAIAS
+43 SSQPDEQTARAIAS

-78 VDTSNVSVS
+78 VDTSKVSVS

-166 VSISGKLPEYYVI
+166 VSVSSKLPEYYVI

-232 AVVKQDVTLLTSE
+232 VVVKQDVTLLTSE

-289 AMLIVKVSTIQTFGD
+289 AMLIVKVSTIQTSGD

-656 VDTNEKVG
+656 VDTNEKVS

-672 YVYLPAGEHQLRAI
+672 YVYLPAGEHQLRAV

-695 RFTIDK
+695 RFTINK

-713 EDWTLIDGVLTV
+713 EDWTLVDGVLTV
-725 NNDKAMGDAAVITD
+725 NNDKAMKKK
-739 MPWYS
+739 PWVT
-744 RRSEIKKVVV
+744 RSSEVAKIII
-754 KSGVTK
+754 KSGVTEIPPYEFYDGY
-760 INSGAFYECGNLK
+760 INYDPKYINLTEV
-773 NAEIANT
+773 EIAGT
-780 VLSIGG
+780 VKFIGEK
-786 SAFAECAQLRT
+786 AF
-797 VQIPNT
+797 
-803 VAAIGSCAFKNC
+803 G
-815 SLLQNIVFP
+815 
-824 KALQKIE
+824 
-831 ESTFENCTALKNLL
+831 ESTSLT
-845 IPGNV
+845 NV
-850 LSIGDDA
+850 KFQEGIVDIGDRA
-857 FKGCTALESIA
+857 FERCINLTSIILPSSV
-868 MQDGTISIGKE
+868 ISIGKE
-879 AFSNCSKLG
+879 AFRDCNSLTRVIIQEGTTSIKEGAFSNCSNLMNIKIPVSVVDIAECTFENCSSLG
-888 SITMPDSVISF
+888 GIEIPANITSIKTGTFFGCSSLKNIVIPY
-899 GTDIFKYD
+899 GVTDIGEDAFFKCSS
-907 TALKT
+907 L
-912 VKLPAGITHIAQGM
+912 V
-926 FNGCVALT
+926 N
-934 DFTVPETVTTIG
+934 
-946 GLAFANCIGIAK
+946 
-958 VTIPKSVKTVQI
+958 
-970 GAFTGC
+970 
-976 TNLKDVYYDSTEEDW
+976 
-991 KKITIQSDNEPLT
+991 
-1004 SATLHCGGKHG
+1004 
-1015 TCGDNLTW
+1015 
-1023 KLEDGTLTIS
+1023 
-1033 GTGEMY
+1033 
-1039 NYSYGS
+1039 
-1045 DNRPP
+1045 
-1050 WDGEKTKIKYI
+1050 I
-1061 EIKIDTTTIGN
+1061 EIPSSVTEIERRAFGACSSLVSIEIPASVTKIDTAGMFYECKSLRNVVFPT
-1072 YAFKGCNNLI
+1072 
-1082 SITIPES
+1082 S
-1089 VTSIGKGA
+1089 VTSIGVGA
-1097 FYECSS
+1097 
-1103 LTSITV
+1103 
-1109 PEGVTSI
+1109 
-1116 GAYAFDGCSNL
+1116 
-1127 TNVTI
+1127 
-1132 PKGVTRIGEFAF
+1132 
-1144 DECSNLTNIIIPEGV
+1144 
-1159 TKIEDGLFMD
+1159 
-1169 CSSLTSIT
+1169 
-1177 LPEGVTSIGY
+1177 
-1187 RAFAYCYSLENI
+1187 
-1199 SMPQS
+1199 
-1204 LISIGGSDYFGGAF
+1204 
-1218 VNCRKL
+1218 
-1224 SSITIPSSVTDIG
+1224 
-1237 MYAFYGCTNLATVN
+1237 
-1251 MGTNITNIGSHAFE
+1251 
-1265 ECVALERIT
+1265 
-1274 IPSGVTTIEQL
+1274 
-1285 TFNKCKNLTNVTI
+1285 
-1298 AEGVTTIGSSAFS
+1298 
-1311 ECSNLK
+1311 
-1317 SVVIPESV
+1317 
-1325 TTIETGV
+1325 
-1332 FYYCSSLT
+1332 
-1340 SITIP
+1340 
-1345 STVTQIGSSIF
+1345 F

-1363 SVTIPSGISVIPG
+1363 DIVLPLGVTSIETNAFQYCNNLV
-1376 GMFNGCSSLTSAVIP
+1376 NVVLQ
-1391 EGVTVIGEYA
+1391 EGVTSIGRKA
-1401 FGDCRNLTNIAI
+1401 FGACYNL
-1413 PSNVTQIGHH
+1413 
-1423 AFDNCQKLTSITIP
+1423 KSITIP
-1437 EGVSKIEYGTFS
+1437 ESMKRVYYWAFEDCHELKDVYYNGAKAQWKMIKIEERNS
-1449 ECRGL
+1449 
-1454 TKVQIPSSVT
+1454 
-1464 SIGLD
+1464 
-1469 AFAGCGNLIDMTIP
+1469 NLYKANI
-1483 ESATIIEEGAF
+1483 
-1494 DGCHSLTSIT
+1494 H
-1504 IPSGSTYIYASSFYG
+1504 YA
-1519 CSGLTSVRIP
+1519 
-1529 EGVTGIDVMAF
+1529 
-1540 SHCRGLK
+1540 K
-1547 SVTIP
+1547 
-1552 ASVTKIGGRAFDEC
+1552 
-1566 RNLKTI
+1566 N
-1572 IYEGTKEQWKKV
+1572 
-1584 WIGADNHYL
+1584 N
-1593 ECATIQY
+1593 
-1600 TGDSGDPNDEN
+1600 EN

-1616 AASTSDSKFQAT
+1616 TASTSGSKFQAN
-1628 FANAKAGKEYVVLVS
+1628 FANAKAGKDYVIIVS

-1663 DADGELTVPFITA
+1663 DADGELAVPFITA
-1676 ADAEEMTYVVACAQ
+1676 ADAAEMTYVVACAQ
-1690 DDAPVDPGQPDQPG
+1690 DDATVDPDQPG

-1733 VVLMIPVKVEGT
+1733 VVLMMPVKVEGT

-1774 NGHFTVKVKRGGYTM
+1774 NGHFTVKVKRGGYTL

>member
-19 PMAAFAA
+19 PVAAFAA

-34 VAVEETDET
+34 VAVEETDENA
-43 SSPQLDEETAKAIAS
+43 SPQMDEQTAKAIAS
-58 DPFLQAAYAQTEQE
+58 DSFLQAAHAQTEQE

-78 VDTSNVSVS
+78 VDTSNMSVS

-218 DRVINLDDDNTTNF
+218 ERVINLDDDNTTNF

-245 DAAAGMNVITQQD
+245 DAVAGMNVITQQD
-258 DDGLNYTISNA
+258 DDGLNYMISNA

-289 AMLIVKVSTIQTFGD
+289 AMLIVKVSTIQTSGD

-623 GKGSCP
+623 GKGGCP

-672 YVYLPAGEHQLRAI
+672 YIYLPAGEHQLRAI

-695 RFTIDK
+695 RFTINK

-713 EDWTLIDGVLTV
+713 EDWTLVDGVLTV
-725 NNDKAMGDAAVITD
+725 NNDKAMGNAAVITD

-760 INSGAFYECGNLK
+760 INSGAFYECRNLT

-815 SLLQNIVFP
+815 SSLQNIVFP

-850 LSIGDDA
+850 LSIGDYA

-912 VKLPAGITHIAQGM
+912 VKLPAGITRIAQGM

-976 TNLKDVYYDSTEEDW
+976 RNLKDVYYDSTEEDW

-1039 NYSYGS
+1039 NYFVDSAASPWNEEKEEIINIILPEGITRIGAWAFCGCSKLKNIEIPSSINRIADFAFCDCSSLTSVIIPEGVKSVENSVFQNCSSLTSVIIPESVVSIEPAAFYQCRELTSIKIPDNVTVLGTSAFKLSGLTNVVIPKGVTCISGS
-1045 DNRPP
+1045 VFEGCKNLIDITIPESVTVI
-1050 WDGEKTKIKYI
+1050 GTTAFAGCGITKI
-1061 EIKIDTTTIGN
+1061 EIPSGVTSIGVC
-1072 YAFKGCNNLI
+1072 AFEDCENLTSVEMSPNI
-1082 SITIPES
+1082 TNIGWGAFSKCSKLTSITIPPNVTKIGERTFYECNSLMDVTIPENVTSIGRNAFYNCDSLISVTIPQNVTEVGEYVFYSCGNLKNVTIMEGVTKIGYEMFYDCSCLESITIPSTVKYMGYRAFSGCKNLKEVKIIDGVNKIADYAFAGCMSLTTIEIPVS

-1097 FYECSS
+1097 FYYCNS
-1103 LTSITV
+1103 LT
-1109 PEGVTSI
+1109 
-1116 GAYAFDGCSNL
+1116 
-1127 TNVTI
+1127 TI
-1132 PKGVTRIGEFAF
+1132 E
-1144 DECSNLTNIIIPEGV
+1144 
-1159 TKIEDGLFMD
+1159 
-1169 CSSLTSIT
+1169 
-1177 LPEGVTSIGY
+1177 
-1187 RAFAYCYSLENI
+1187 
-1199 SMPQS
+1199 
-1204 LISIGGSDYFGGAF
+1204 
-1218 VNCRKL
+1218 
-1224 SSITIPSSVTDIG
+1224 
-1237 MYAFYGCTNLATVN
+1237 
-1251 MGTNITNIGSHAFE
+1251 
-1265 ECVALERIT
+1265 
-1274 IPSGVTTIEQL
+1274 IPSGVTE
-1285 TFNKCKNLTNVTI
+1285 
-1298 AEGVTTIGSSAFS
+1298 IGGYAFA
-1311 ECSNLK
+1311 
-1317 SVVIPESV
+1317 
-1325 TTIETGV
+1325 
-1332 FYYCSSLT
+1332 YCGLT
-1340 SITIP
+1340 SIVLP
-1345 STVTQIGSSIF
+1345 
-1356 TGCKSLT
+1356 KELT
-1363 SVTIPSGISVIPG
+1363 EI
-1376 GMFNGCSSLTSAVIP
+1376 N
-1391 EGVTVIGEYA
+1391 EY
-1401 FGDCRNLTNIAI
+1401 T
-1413 PSNVTQIGHH
+1413 
-1423 AFDNCQKLTSITIP
+1423 
-1437 EGVSKIEYGTFS
+1437 
-1449 ECRGL
+1449 
-1454 TKVQIPSSVT
+1454 
-1464 SIGLD
+1464 
-1469 AFAGCGNLIDMTIP
+1469 
-1483 ESATIIEEGAF
+1483 
-1494 DGCHSLTSIT
+1494 
-1504 IPSGSTYIYASSFYG
+1504 
-1519 CSGLTSVRIP
+1519 
-1529 EGVTGIDVMAF
+1529 F
-1540 SHCRGLK
+1540 SHC
-1547 SVTIP
+1547 
-1552 ASVTKIGGRAFDEC
+1552 E
-1566 RNLKTI
+1566 NLKDIVISEKVTYI
-1572 IYEGTKEQWKKV
+1572 KHDAFHEATNYLSKGIVFEGTKEQWRKIKV
-1584 WIGADNHYL
+1584 ITSGENGESAIYL
-1593 ECATIQY
+1593 RPVHCID
-1600 TGDSGDPNDEN
+1600 GDVKREYNMWVDVDTEN

-1616 AASTSDSKFQAT
+1616 TASTSGSKFQAT

-1663 DADGELTVPFITA
+1663 DADGELAVPFITA
-1676 ADAEEMTYVVACAQ
+1676 ADAAEMTYVVACAQ
-1690 DDAPVDPGQPDQPG
+1690 DDATVEPGQPDKPDQPG

-1733 VVLMIPVKVEGT
+1733 VVLLMPVKVEGT
-1745 VKLADQP
+1745 VKMADQP
-1752 VANATVQVLKGDAVK
+1752 VANATVQVLKNGNVA
-1767 AETVTDA
+1767 AQTTTDA
-1774 NGHFTVKVKRGGYTM
+1774 NGHFTVKVKRGGYTL

>member
-19 PMAAFAA
+19 PVAAFAA

-43 SSPQLDEETAKAIAS
+43 SSSQLDEETARAIAS

-78 VDTSNVSVS
+78 VDTSDVSME
-87 ATNSFGKLL
+87 ATDSFGKLL

-106 NFSSENAITGISM
+106 NFSSENAITGITM

-146 EEMIASGTVSVS
+146 EEMIASGTVPVS

-166 VSISGKLPEYYVI
+166 VAISSKLPEYYVI

-289 AMLIVKVSTIQTFGD
+289 AMLIVKVSTIQTSGD

-346 TEKVVYP
+346 TEKIVYP

-384 SVALKL
+384 SVALRL

-404 TTEEAAKGTISFS
+404 TAEEAAKGTISFS

-506 NRSETPNAKARV
+506 NRSETPNAKVRV

-604 FKLEFPLGD
+604 FRLEFPLGD

-695 RFTIDK
+695 RFTINK

-725 NNDKAMGDAAVITD
+725 NNDKAMGNSTWGDDV
-739 MPWYS
+739 PWKS
-744 RRSEIKKVVV
+744 RKDEIQKVVI
-754 KSGVTK
+754 KQGVTK
-760 INSGAFYECGNLK
+760 I
-773 NAEIANT
+773 T
-780 VLSIGG
+780 
-786 SAFAECAQLRT
+786 R
-797 VQIPNT
+797 
-803 VAAIGSCAFKNC
+803 
-815 SLLQNIVFP
+815 
-824 KALQKIE
+824 
-831 ESTFENCTALKNLL
+831 
-845 IPGNV
+845 
-850 LSIGDDA
+850 
-857 FKGCTALESIA
+857 
-868 MQDGTISIGKE
+868 M
-879 AFSNCSKLG
+879 AFS
-888 SITMPDSVISF
+888 
-899 GTDIFKYD
+899 
-907 TALKT
+907 
-912 VKLPAGITHIAQGM
+912 
-926 FNGCVALT
+926 GCV
-934 DFTVPETVTTIG
+934 
-946 GLAFANCIGIAK
+946 
-958 VTIPKSVKTVQI
+958 
-970 GAFTGC
+970 
-976 TNLKDVYYDSTEEDW
+976 
-991 KKITIQSDNEPLT
+991 
-1004 SATLHCGGKHG
+1004 
-1015 TCGDNLTW
+1015 NLT
-1023 KLEDGTLTIS
+1023 IV
-1033 GTGEMY
+1033 
-1039 NYSYGS
+1039 
-1045 DNRPP
+1045 
-1050 WDGEKTKIKYI
+1050 
-1061 EIKIDTTTIGN
+1061 EIPD
-1072 YAFKGCNNLI
+1072 
-1082 SITIPES
+1082 S
-1089 VTSIGKGA
+1089 VTSI
-1097 FYECSS
+1097 YE
-1103 LTSITV
+1103 
-1109 PEGVTSI
+1109 
-1116 GAYAFDGCSNL
+1116 
-1127 TNVTI
+1127 
-1132 PKGVTRIGEFAF
+1132 
-1144 DECSNLTNIIIPEGV
+1144 
-1159 TKIEDGLFMD
+1159 
-1169 CSSLTSIT
+1169 
-1177 LPEGVTSIGY
+1177 
-1187 RAFAYCYSLENI
+1187 
-1199 SMPQS
+1199 
-1204 LISIGGSDYFGGAF
+1204 
-1218 VNCRKL
+1218 
-1224 SSITIPSSVTDIG
+1224 
-1237 MYAFYGCTNLATVN
+1237 YAFYGCTNLQELTLPES
-1251 MGTNITNIGSHAFE
+1251 ITRIDRAAFE
-1265 ECVALERIT
+1265 NCTSLRKIT
-1274 IPSGVTTIEQL
+1274 VP
-1285 TFNKCKNLTNVTI
+1285 KNV
-1298 AEGVTTIGSSAFS
+1298 
-1311 ECSNLK
+1311 
-1317 SVVIPESV
+1317 
-1325 TTIETGV
+1325 
-1332 FYYCSSLT
+1332 
-1340 SITIP
+1340 
-1345 STVTQIGSSIF
+1345 
-1356 TGCKSLT
+1356 
-1363 SVTIPSGISVIPG
+1363 
-1376 GMFNGCSSLTSAVIP
+1376 
-1391 EGVTVIGEYA
+1391 
-1401 FGDCRNLTNIAI
+1401 RNLGIY
-1413 PSNVTQIGHH
+1413 
-1423 AFDNCQKLTSITIP
+1423 L
-1437 EGVSKIEYGTFS
+1437 
-1449 ECRGL
+1449 
-1454 TKVQIPSSVT
+1454 
-1464 SIGLD
+1464 
-1469 AFAGCGNLIDMTIP
+1469 FAGCTGLVSAEIMDGVPVIGDQMFKGCTNLRSVTIP
-1483 ESATIIEEGAF
+1483 ESAVNIGIEAF
-1494 DGCHSLTSIT
+1494 RYCVSLSNVA
-1504 IPSGSTYIYASSFYG
+1504 IPK
-1519 CSGLTSVRIP
+1519 SVRSIS
-1529 EGVTGIDVMAF
+1529 GYAF
-1540 SHCRGLK
+1540 SGCTNLESVSIPQSVRSIEAYAFFKCSSLK
-1547 SVTIP
+1547 D
-1552 ASVTKIGGRAFDEC
+1552 A
-1566 RNLKTI
+1566 
-1572 IYEGTKEQWKKV
+1572 YYQGTKAKWND
-1584 WIGADNHYL
+1584 ISIDNQYDSNAPL
-1593 ECATIQY
+1593 LAATIHY
-1600 TGDSGDPNDEN
+1600 TDGDIIPNTEN

-1616 AASTSDSKFQAT
+1616 TASTSGSKFQAT
-1628 FANAKAGKEYVVLVS
+1628 FADAKAGKEYVVLVS
-1643 RSGSDPLNADN
+1643 RSDSDPLNADN

-1663 DADGELTVPFITA
+1663 DADGELAVPFRTA
-1676 ADAEEMTYVVACAQ
+1676 ADAAEMTYVVACAQ
-1690 DDAPVDPGQPDQPG
+1690 DDATVEPGQPDKPNQPDQPG

-1711 DDGGGAAII
+1711 GDGGGAII
-1720 LIGGVAAVAAVAG
+1720 LIGGVAAVAAIAG
-1733 VVLMIPVKVEGT
+1733 VVMLMPVKVEGT

-1752 VANATVQVLKGDAVK
+1752 VANATVQVLKDGNVA
-1767 AETVTDA
+1767 AQTTTDA
-1774 NGHFTVKVKRGGYTM
+1774 NGHFTVKVKRGGYTL
-1789 RVQWTDAS
+1789 RVQWTDAE
-1797 GQPVTRTVDF
+1797 GQPVVRTVDF
-1807 KAPNANL
+1807 KAPDANL

>member
-78 VDTSNVSVS
+78 VDTSNMSVS

-289 AMLIVKVSTIQTFGD
+289 AMLIVKVSTIQTSGD

-501 NKAFV
+501 NKAFA
-506 NRSETPNAKARV
+506 NRSETPNAKVRV

-623 GKGSCP
+623 GKGGCP

-672 YVYLPAGEHQLRAI
+672 YIYLPAGEHQLRAI

-695 RFTIDK
+695 RFTINK

-725 NNDKAMGDAAVITD
+725 NNDKAMGNAAVITD

-760 INSGAFYECGNLK
+760 INSGAFYECRNLT

-815 SLLQNIVFP
+815 SSLQNIVFP

-850 LSIGDDA
+850 LSIGDYA

-912 VKLPAGITHIAQGM
+912 VKLPAGITRIAQGM

-976 TNLKDVYYDSTEEDW
+976 RNLKDVYYDSTEEDW

-1039 NYSYGS
+1039 NYFVDSAASPWNEEKEEIINIILPEGITRIGAWAFCGCSKLKNIEIPSSINRIADFAFCDCSSLTSVIIPEGVKSVENSVFQNCSSLTSVIIPESVVSIEPAAFYQCRELTSIKIPDNVTVLGTSAFKLSGLTNVVIPKGVTCISGS
-1045 DNRPP
+1045 VFEGCKNLIDITIPESVTVI
-1050 WDGEKTKIKYI
+1050 GTTAFAGCGITKI
-1061 EIKIDTTTIGN
+1061 EIPSGVTSIGVC
-1072 YAFKGCNNLI
+1072 AFEDCENLTSVEMSPNI
-1082 SITIPES
+1082 TNIGWGAFSKCSKLTSITIPPNVTKIGERTFYECNSLMDVTIPENVTSIGRNAFYNCDSLISVTIPQNVTEVGEYVFYSCGNLKNVTIMEGVTKIGYEMFYDCSCLESITIPSTVKYMGYRAFSGCKNLKEVKIIDGVNKIADYAFAGCMSLTTIEIPVS

-1097 FYECSS
+1097 FYYCNS
-1103 LTSITV
+1103 LT
-1109 PEGVTSI
+1109 
-1116 GAYAFDGCSNL
+1116 
-1127 TNVTI
+1127 TI
-1132 PKGVTRIGEFAF
+1132 E
-1144 DECSNLTNIIIPEGV
+1144 
-1159 TKIEDGLFMD
+1159 
-1169 CSSLTSIT
+1169 
-1177 LPEGVTSIGY
+1177 
-1187 RAFAYCYSLENI
+1187 
-1199 SMPQS
+1199 
-1204 LISIGGSDYFGGAF
+1204 
-1218 VNCRKL
+1218 
-1224 SSITIPSSVTDIG
+1224 
-1237 MYAFYGCTNLATVN
+1237 
-1251 MGTNITNIGSHAFE
+1251 
-1265 ECVALERIT
+1265 
-1274 IPSGVTTIEQL
+1274 IPSGVTE
-1285 TFNKCKNLTNVTI
+1285 
-1298 AEGVTTIGSSAFS
+1298 IGGYAFA
-1311 ECSNLK
+1311 
-1317 SVVIPESV
+1317 
-1325 TTIETGV
+1325 
-1332 FYYCSSLT
+1332 YCGLT
-1340 SITIP
+1340 SIVLP
-1345 STVTQIGSSIF
+1345 
-1356 TGCKSLT
+1356 KELT
-1363 SVTIPSGISVIPG
+1363 EI
-1376 GMFNGCSSLTSAVIP
+1376 N
-1391 EGVTVIGEYA
+1391 EY
-1401 FGDCRNLTNIAI
+1401 T
-1413 PSNVTQIGHH
+1413 
-1423 AFDNCQKLTSITIP
+1423 
-1437 EGVSKIEYGTFS
+1437 
-1449 ECRGL
+1449 
-1454 TKVQIPSSVT
+1454 
-1464 SIGLD
+1464 
-1469 AFAGCGNLIDMTIP
+1469 
-1483 ESATIIEEGAF
+1483 
-1494 DGCHSLTSIT
+1494 
-1504 IPSGSTYIYASSFYG
+1504 
-1519 CSGLTSVRIP
+1519 
-1529 EGVTGIDVMAF
+1529 F
-1540 SHCRGLK
+1540 SHC
-1547 SVTIP
+1547 
-1552 ASVTKIGGRAFDEC
+1552 E
-1566 RNLKTI
+1566 NLKDIVISEKVTYI
-1572 IYEGTKEQWKKV
+1572 KHDAFHEATNYLSKGIVFEGTKEQWRKIKV
-1584 WIGADNHYL
+1584 ITSGENGESAIYL
-1593 ECATIQY
+1593 RPVHCID
-1600 TGDSGDPNDEN
+1600 GDVKREYNMWVDVDTEN

-1616 AASTSDSKFQAT
+1616 TASTSGSKFQAT

-1663 DADGELTVPFITA
+1663 DADGELAVPFITA
-1676 ADAEEMTYVVACAQ
+1676 ADAAEMTYVVACAQ
-1690 DDAPVDPGQPDQPG
+1690 DDATVEPGQPDKPDQPG

-1733 VVLMIPVKVEGT
+1733 VVLLMPVKVEGT
-1745 VKLADQP
+1745 VKMADQP
-1752 VANATVQVLKGDAVK
+1752 VANATVQVLKNGNVA
-1767 AETVTDA
+1767 AQTTTDA
-1774 NGHFTVKVKRGGYTM
+1774 NGHFTVKVKRGGYTL

>member
-19 PMAAFAA
+19 PVAAFAA

-34 VAVEETDET
+34 VAVEETDENA
-43 SSPQLDEETAKAIAS
+43 SSRLDKETVRAIAS
-58 DPFLQAAYAQTEQE
+58 DPFLQTAYAQTEQG

-78 VDTSNVSVS
+78 VDTSNMSVS
-87 ATNSFGKLL
+87 ATNSFGQLL
-96 LNGMDEENGS
+96 VNGMDEENGS

-390 KIGDTTTDKPIGGA
+390 KIGDATTDKPIGGA

-501 NKAFV
+501 NKAFA
-506 NRSETPNAKARV
+506 NRSETPNAKVRV

-725 NNDKAMGDAAVITD
+725 NNDDAMKK
-739 MPWYS
+739 MPWVT
-744 RRSEIKKVVV
+744 RSSEVAKIIIKL
-754 KSGVTK
+754 GVTEIPPYEFYDGY
-760 INSGAFYECGNLK
+760 INYDPKYINLTEVEIAGTVKFIGEKAFGESTSLTNVKFQEGIVDIGDGAFERCINLTSV
-773 NAEIANT
+773 ILPSS
-780 VLSIGG
+780 V
-786 SAFAECAQLRT
+786 
-797 VQIPNT
+797 
-803 VAAIGSCAFKNC
+803 
-815 SLLQNIVFP
+815 
-824 KALQKIE
+824 
-831 ESTFENCTALKNLL
+831 
-845 IPGNV
+845 
-850 LSIGDDA
+850 
-857 FKGCTALESIA
+857 
-868 MQDGTISIGKE
+868 ISIGKE
-879 AFSNCSKLG
+879 AFRDCNSLTRVIIQEGTTSIKEGAFSNCS
-888 SITMPDSVISF
+888 
-899 GTDIFKYD
+899 
-907 TALKT
+907 
-912 VKLPAGITHIAQGM
+912 
-926 FNGCVALT
+926 
-934 DFTVPETVTTIG
+934 
-946 GLAFANCIGIAK
+946 
-958 VTIPKSVKTVQI
+958 
-970 GAFTGC
+970 
-976 TNLKDVYYDSTEEDW
+976 NLM
-991 KKITIQSDNEPLT
+991 N
-1004 SATLHCGGKHG
+1004 
-1015 TCGDNLTW
+1015 
-1023 KLEDGTLTIS
+1023 
-1033 GTGEMY
+1033 
-1039 NYSYGS
+1039 
-1045 DNRPP
+1045 
-1050 WDGEKTKIKYI
+1050 
-1061 EIKIDTTTIGN
+1061 IKI
-1072 YAFKGCNNLI
+1072 
-1082 SITIPES
+1082 PVS
-1089 VTSIGKGA
+1089 VVDIAEYT
-1097 FYECSS
+1097 FENCSS
-1103 LTSITV
+1103 LGGIEIPANITSI
-1109 PEGVTSI
+1109 
-1116 GAYAFDGCSNL
+1116 
-1127 TNVTI
+1127 
-1132 PKGVTRIGEFAF
+1132 KTRTFFG
-1144 DECSNLTNIIIPEGV
+1144 
-1159 TKIEDGLFMD
+1159 
-1169 CSSLTSIT
+1169 CSSLKNIVI
-1177 LPEGVTSIGY
+1177 PYGVTDIGED
-1187 RAFAYCYSLENI
+1187 AFLKCSSLVNI
-1199 SMPQS
+1199 E
-1204 LISIGGSDYFGGAF
+1204 
-1218 VNCRKL
+1218 
-1224 SSITIPSSVTDIG
+1224 IPSSVTEI
-1237 MYAFYGCTNLATVN
+1237 
-1251 MGTNITNIGSHAFE
+1251 
-1265 ECVALERIT
+1265 ER
-1274 IPSGVTTIEQL
+1274 G
-1285 TFNKCKNLTNVTI
+1285 
-1298 AEGVTTIGSSAFS
+1298 
-1311 ECSNLK
+1311 
-1317 SVVIPESV
+1317 
-1325 TTIETGV
+1325 
-1332 FYYCSSLT
+1332 
-1340 SITIP
+1340 
-1345 STVTQIGSSIF
+1345 
-1356 TGCKSLT
+1356 
-1363 SVTIPSGISVIPG
+1363 
-1376 GMFNGCSSLTSAVIP
+1376 
-1391 EGVTVIGEYA
+1391 A
-1401 FGDCRNLTNIAI
+1401 FGDCSSL
-1413 PSNVTQIGHH
+1413 V
-1423 AFDNCQKLTSITIP
+1423 SI
-1437 EGVSKIEYGTFS
+1437 E
-1449 ECRGL
+1449 
-1454 TKVQIPSSVT
+1454 
-1464 SIGLD
+1464 
-1469 AFAGCGNLIDMTIP
+1469 
-1483 ESATIIEEGAF
+1483 
-1494 DGCHSLTSIT
+1494 
-1504 IPSGSTYIYASSFYG
+1504 
-1519 CSGLTSVRIP
+1519 
-1529 EGVTGIDVMAF
+1529 
-1540 SHCRGLK
+1540 
-1547 SVTIP
+1547 IP
-1552 ASVTKIGGRAFDEC
+1552 ASVTKIDTAWMFNECKSLRNVVFPTSVTSIGVGAFMGCKSLTDIVLPLGVTSIERNAFQYCNNLVNVVLQEGVTSIGRKAFGAC
-1566 RNLKTI
+1566 YNLKSITI
-1572 IYEGTKEQWKKV
+1572 PESMKHVYYWAFGDCHELKDVYYNGAKAQWKMIK
-1584 WIGADNHYL
+1584 IEENNSNLYRANIHY
-1593 ECATIQY
+1593 AK
-1600 TGDSGDPNDEN
+1600 NDEN

-1616 AASTSDSKFQAT
+1616 TASTSDSKFQAA
-1628 FANAKAGKEYVVLVS
+1628 FANAKADKEYVVLVS
-1643 RSGSDPLNADN
+1643 RSGSDPLSADN

-1663 DADGELTVPFITA
+1663 DADGELAVPFITA
-1676 ADAEEMTYVVACAQ
+1676 ADAADMTYVVACAQ
-1690 DDAPVDPGQPDQPG
+1690 DGAPVDPDQPDKPG
-1704 GDEPSSG
+1704 EDKPSSG

-1733 VVLMIPVKVEGT
+1733 VVLLMPVKVEGT
-1745 VKLADQP
+1745 VKMADQP
-1752 VANATVQVLKGDAVK
+1752 VANATVQVLKNGNVA
-1767 AETVTDA
+1767 AQTTTDA
-1774 NGHFTVKVKRGGYTM
+1774 NGHFTVKVKRGGYTL

>member
-34 VAVEETDET
+34 VAVEETDENA
-43 SSPQLDEETAKAIAS
+43 SPQMDEETAKAIAS

-78 VDTSNVSVS
+78 VDTSNMSVS

-166 VSISGKLPEYYVI
+166 VAISSKLPEYYVI

-258 DDGLNYTISNA
+258 DDGLNYMISNV

-289 AMLIVKVSTIQTFGD
+289 AMLIVKVSTIQTSGD

-604 FKLEFPLGD
+604 FKLEFSLGD

-686 IQNTDYTSG
+686 IRNTDYTSG

-713 EDWTLIDGVLTV
+713 EDWTLVDGVLTV
-725 NNDKAMGDAAVITD
+725 NNDKAMGNSTWGDDV
-739 MPWYS
+739 PWRS
-744 RRSEIKKVVV
+744 RKDEIQKVVI
-754 KSGVTK
+754 KQGVTK
-760 INSGAFYECGNLK
+760 ITRK
-773 NAEIANT
+773 
-780 VLSIGG
+780 
-786 SAFAECAQLRT
+786 
-797 VQIPNT
+797 
-803 VAAIGSCAFKNC
+803 
-815 SLLQNIVFP
+815 
-824 KALQKIE
+824 
-831 ESTFENCTALKNLL
+831 
-845 IPGNV
+845 
-850 LSIGDDA
+850 
-857 FKGCTALESIA
+857 
-868 MQDGTISIGKE
+868 
-879 AFSNCSKLG
+879 AFS
-888 SITMPDSVISF
+888 
-899 GTDIFKYD
+899 
-907 TALKT
+907 
-912 VKLPAGITHIAQGM
+912 
-926 FNGCVALT
+926 GCV
-934 DFTVPETVTTIG
+934 
-946 GLAFANCIGIAK
+946 
-958 VTIPKSVKTVQI
+958 
-970 GAFTGC
+970 
-976 TNLKDVYYDSTEEDW
+976 
-991 KKITIQSDNEPLT
+991 
-1004 SATLHCGGKHG
+1004 
-1015 TCGDNLTW
+1015 NLT
-1023 KLEDGTLTIS
+1023 IV
-1033 GTGEMY
+1033 
-1039 NYSYGS
+1039 
-1045 DNRPP
+1045 
-1050 WDGEKTKIKYI
+1050 
-1061 EIKIDTTTIGN
+1061 EIPD
-1072 YAFKGCNNLI
+1072 
-1082 SITIPES
+1082 S
-1089 VTSIGKGA
+1089 VTSI
-1097 FYECSS
+1097 YE
-1103 LTSITV
+1103 
-1109 PEGVTSI
+1109 
-1116 GAYAFDGCSNL
+1116 
-1127 TNVTI
+1127 
-1132 PKGVTRIGEFAF
+1132 
-1144 DECSNLTNIIIPEGV
+1144 
-1159 TKIEDGLFMD
+1159 
-1169 CSSLTSIT
+1169 
-1177 LPEGVTSIGY
+1177 
-1187 RAFAYCYSLENI
+1187 
-1199 SMPQS
+1199 
-1204 LISIGGSDYFGGAF
+1204 
-1218 VNCRKL
+1218 
-1224 SSITIPSSVTDIG
+1224 
-1237 MYAFYGCTNLATVN
+1237 YAFYGCTNLQELTLPES
-1251 MGTNITNIGSHAFE
+1251 ITRIDRAAFE
-1265 ECVALERIT
+1265 NCTSLRKIT
-1274 IPSGVTTIEQL
+1274 IPKNARNLGIYLFAGCTGLVSAEIMDGVPAIGDQMFKGCTNLRSVTIPESVVNIGREAFRYCVSLSNVAIPKSVRSISNDAFSGCTNLERVTLKEGISNIKNSAFYGCNSLSNITIPDSVVDIGESAFAGTGLVNVALPKNITKIKAYTFKGCKSLKNITIPNGVTEISYDV
-1285 TFNKCKNLTNVTI
+1285 FNACTSLQSI
-1298 AEGVTTIGSSAFS
+1298 M
-1311 ECSNLK
+1311 
-1317 SVVIPESV
+1317 IPESV
-1325 TTIETGV
+1325 T
-1332 FYYCSSLT
+1332 Y
-1340 SITIP
+1340 
-1345 STVTQIGSSIF
+1345 IGSGAFS
-1356 TGCKSLT
+1356 GCKSLASLSLPDGIT
-1363 SVTIPSGISVIPG
+1363 SVPDALVRECDSLESVALPG
-1376 GMFNGCSSLTSAVIP
+1376 SITY
-1391 EGVTVIGEYA
+1391 IGERV
-1401 FGDCRNLTNIAI
+1401 FSDC
-1413 PSNVTQIGHH
+1413 P
-1423 AFDNCQKLTSITIP
+1423 KLQYVIFH
-1437 EGVSKIEYGTFS
+1437 G
-1449 ECRGL
+1449 
-1454 TKVQIPSSVT
+1454 TKVQWKEMKHGYSGIRLYHTTVVCN
-1464 SIGLD
+1464 D
-1469 AFAGCGNLIDMTIP
+1469 GNIVYQNGFP
-1483 ESATIIEEGAF
+1483 
-1494 DGCHSLTSIT
+1494 
-1504 IPSGSTYIYASSFYG
+1504 
-1519 CSGLTSVRIP
+1519 V
-1529 EGVTGIDVMAF
+1529 
-1540 SHCRGLK
+1540 K
-1547 SVTIP
+1547 
-1552 ASVTKIGGRAFDEC
+1552 
-1566 RNLKTI
+1566 
-1572 IYEGTKEQWKKV
+1572 
-1584 WIGADNHYL
+1584 
-1593 ECATIQY
+1593 
-1600 TGDSGDPNDEN
+1600 NDEN

-1616 AASTSDSKFQAT
+1616 TASTSDSKFQAT
-1628 FANAKAGKEYVVLVS
+1628 FADAKAGKDYVIIVS
-1643 RSGSDPLNADN
+1643 RSGSDPLSADN

-1663 DADGELTVPFITA
+1663 DADGELAVPFITA
-1676 ADAEEMTYVVACAQ
+1676 ADAAEMTYVVACAQ
-1690 DDAPVDPGQPDQPG
+1690 DDAPVEPDQPG

-1733 VVLMIPVKVEGT
+1733 VVLMMPVKVEGT
-1745 VKLADQP
+1745 VKMADQP

-1774 NGHFTVKVKRGGYTM
+1774 NGRFTVKVKRGGYTL

-1797 GQPVTRTVDF
+1797 GQPVARTVDF
-1807 KAPNANL
+1807 KAPDANL